1 MSKKVDERVVEMRF
15 ENGQFEKGV
24 AQSTESL
31 NKLKKSLNLE
41 GAAKGL
47 ENVNSAAK
55 NASGIESLAA
65 SLEKVEHRFS
75 TMGIV
80 GMRVIENLTD
90 SAMRFAK
97 KTVGFV
103 TNGII
108 NGGKRRAMNL
118 ENANFQLQGLLKNEE
133 AVAAVMKNVSDAV
146 DGTAYSLDAAAKV
159 ASQLA
164 ASGMKAGDEMFS
176 ALRGVAGVAAMTNSS
191 YEDIGRIFTQVA
203 GQGRMMGDQLLQLSG
218 RGMNAAATLANYL
231 TKVGDGTKY
240 TEAQIRD
247 MVSKGQIS
255 FNTFA
260 AAMDDAFGE
269 HAKAANSTF
278 EGALS
283 NIKSALG
290 RIGADFIKP
299 LIAQNGPF
307 VNLFNAIRKKVNQIH
322 EITKPIA
329 EWTTKTIG
337 NMVNKLAGF
346 LEKLNIK
353 NPFAKVNGGDVAKT
367 TKDFNS
373 AADAVGNAAQSLEH
387 FQDIAV
393 RVIRGEFGNGA
404 ERVKALANAGEDYAK
419 VQTLVNKVWLRN
431 GKNWSDCTVK
441 AEELEEV
448 IGSLSDTELKSLGYT
463 EEQSESLKNLAQQ
476 AKETGKPISEL
487 INNLQ
492 TPTKKGLFLD
502 AIQNGLKGLSK
513 VLKTVKTA
521 WNSVFSPK
529 NLSDGVYKAVENLHA
544 LSEKFVMTDETADKL
559 QRTFSGLFSAL
570 SVVKNF
576 VGGTVAVVL
585 RVVSKLLSSLHISL
599 LDVTAAVG
607 DAITKFKEWLNSNN
621 IFVRTFGAIA
631 TNAQK
636 AALAIR
642 DWVKA
647 FTELPV
653 VQKTVTSVKTA
664 IVNAFNATKEV
675 FSDGKKR
682 IADFIDNWKDL
693 DKITLDNL
701 KAMLID
707 FKKNVLDE
715 FFKVNFNFSFKGIT
729 NKIKGLKTSMKT
741 ELKSATNIL
750 DGFKTSLFKLAEEA
764 RSKIHMG
771 DIFGYGMAALM
782 VKSVM
787 DIGKS
792 LEMLEGPL
800 AGVTSVVKGLAGIE
814 RSISKYID
822 AKTFIDRSKAINV
835 LATAIVKLAI
845 AVALLVASMYV
856 INDINQNGELSMPLL
871 TLIGLMGTLALLA
884 YAVSKVNFSGIAKI
898 SGIMFSI
905 GGAITLLA
913 LSLKTLDGLSDDIET
928 TCKKA
933 VVLFGLMLVLGL
945 VAMALGKYVPE
956 FSKGSI
962 ALIAFSASIYILAKA
977 LKVISKIDMRGLGR
991 SFATIAG
998 LIVVLGIAARGLKGI
1013 SFSGGVALIAMVIA
1027 LKILMSALD
1036 DLCNF
1041 DGTRIAENL
1050 LTIIGIL
1057 WILAALMA
1065 ITNLAGVNAA
1075 KGGIGML
1082 ALAGAMYTMVK
1093 VIKAMAEISQDDLKR
1108 IKPILI
1114 SLLGI
1119 FGVLIVVSNLA
1130 GQFAHRAGMMLMMA
1144 AGSLLILTG
1153 VIVVLKNMSPDGLWR
1168 AVGVIAVLE
1177 AMFAGLIAV
1186 THLAKNCKSTLVLLT
1201 VTIAMMTVALMTLAH
1216 LDPASL
1222 DAAKSALASII
1233 ATFALLVA
1241 ATGMFKDEDLA
1252 KKFGGLMSLVLVT
1265 GILATI
1271 IVGMAKLS
1279 PDQALPCAQALAT
1292 LLTALA
1298 TSLFILSIAGKDAD
1312 EAMKA
1317 AYKMTGVVAILG
1329 ATLIVM
1335 SALNVSNA
1343 VENATA
1349 LSLLLLA
1356 LSASMVIL
1364 FTFGG
1369 DVGKKAI
1376 ISAYLMSGVLA
1387 ILGLVLAEMT
1397 ALNVSNAM
1405 ENAKALSL
1413 LIVSLS
1419 EACVLLG
1426 VVGIFGKEAI
1436 AGVGVLAALIVA
1448 IGGIMYGIG
1457 VLAQHQSSM
1466 DEFLDHGIVT
1476 LGKIGEGLGNFIGS
1490 FVKMFAE
1497 TAASA
1502 LPSIGTSL
1510 SMFMVNLMPFI
1521 TAGKTIGSDTSLL
1534 DGIVAI
1540 TKAVLLLTAADFL
1553 SGITSLIGLGTS
1565 FTGLSEKFT
1574 AIGEAMVAFSNATA
1588 GVNSE
1593 QVTASAEA
1601 AASLA
1606 EVFKSLPKEGGWFQ
1620 TVFGEQDLSG
1630 FSAKLEDFGN
1640 ALTSYGNSVADL
1652 KVDAINNSVPAAN
1665 SLVGIL
1671 KTLPNSG
1678 GTLQTFLGSKDME
1691 SFSNDL
1697 SGFGTALVNYGNSV
1711 ANLKVSAIKD
1721 SVPAAEGLAD
1731 FMKALPSSGGT
1742 WQKVFGNKNASNF
1755 GGQLETFGTSMKNLS
1770 DTLSGVK
1777 FSYYDSAATALN
1789 TITEAVTNFDVGS
1802 LNYIVTSI
1810 GGLGAR
1816 ASTAFTTNVEQSTI
1830 KNAFDAPLN
1839 KAVSSVRSC
1848 MSKFYSAGSYLVTG
1862 FVNGIRD
1869 NIYRA
1874 QLAAIKMANDTEL
1887 AARSELDI
1895 NSPSKV
1901 FRKIGAGVPEGF
1913 AQGIERFS
1921 YLGIRAVEGMSD
1933 NAIDATS
1940 KVLSS
1945 ITAVLTDDVNS
1956 QPTIRPIVDLSNV
1969 ESSSDAISNMLAI
1982 DPTVSAFS
1990 NVRSISAMMNRNQ
2003 NGANDDIVSA
2013 INDLGKTIGKAS
2025 GDTYQINGITYD
2037 SGSEVSEAIQTLIRA
2052 SIIEGRR

>member
-47 ENVNSAAK
+47 ENVNSTAK
-55 NASGIESLAA
+55 NTSGIESLAA

-133 AVAAVMKNVSDAV
+133 AVAAVMQNVSDAV

-164 ASGMKAGDEMFS
+164 ASGMKAGDQMFS

-218 RGMNAAATLANYL
+218 RGMNAAATLASYL
-231 TKVGDGTKY
+231 TKIGDGTKY

-255 FNTFA
+255 FDTFA

-346 LEKLNIK
+346 LEKLDIK

-367 TKDFNS
+367 TKAFNS

-476 AKETGKPISEL
+476 AKDTGKPISEL

-492 TPTKKGLFLD
+492 TPTKKDLFLD

-521 WNSVFSPK
+521 WNDVFSPK
-529 NLSDGVYKAVENLHA
+529 SLSDGVYKAVENLHA

-559 QRTFSGLFSAL
+559 RRTFSGLFSAL

-576 VGGTVAVVL
+576 VGGTVAVAF

-642 DWVKA
+642 DWIKA
-647 FTELPV
+647 FIELPV

-664 IVNAFNATKEV
+664 IVNAFNATKEA
-675 FSDGKKR
+675 FSDGRKR

-729 NKIKGLKTSMKT
+729 NKVKGLKTSMKT
-741 ELKSATNIL
+741 ELRSATSIL
-750 DGFKTSLFKLAEEA
+750 DGFKTSLFNLAEEV
-764 RSKIHMG
+764 RSKVRIG

-814 RSISKYID
+814 KSISKYID

-856 INDINQNGELSMPLL
+856 INDINQNGELSTPLL
-871 TLIGLMGTLALLA
+871 TLIGLMGMLALLA

-905 GGAITLLA
+905 GGAIALLA
-913 LSLKTLDGLSDDIET
+913 LALKTMDGLSSDDKT
-928 TCKKA
+928 YKNA
-933 VVLFGLMLVLGL
+933 VVLIALIGVLGV
-945 VAMALGKYVPE
+945 VAVALGERVPQL
-956 FSKGSI
+956 SKGSI
-962 ALIAFSASIYILAKA
+962 AIIAFAAAVYILAKA
-977 LKVISKIDMRGLGR
+977 LKSISKIDKDGLNR
-991 SFATIAG
+991 SFATLVG
-998 LIVVLGIAARGLKGI
+998 LILALSIAAQGLKGL
-1013 SFSGGVALIAMVIA
+1013 SFSGGVGLIAMVIA
-1027 LKILMSALD
+1027 LKLLMSALD

-1041 DGTRIAENL
+1041 DGNKIAENL

-1057 WILAALMA
+1057 GILAALMA
-1065 ITNLAGVNAA
+1065 ITNLAGTNAA
-1075 KGGIGML
+1075 TGGIGML
-1082 ALAGAMYTMVK
+1082 ALAAAMYTMVK
-1093 VIKAMAEISQDDLKR
+1093 AVKAMAEISQDDLKR
-1108 IKPILI
+1108 ITPILI

-1119 FGVLIVVSNLA
+1119 FGVLIAVSNLA
-1130 GQFAHRAGMMLMMA
+1130 GQFAHRAGMMLLMA

-1153 VIVVLKNMSPDGLWR
+1153 VIVVLKNMSPDGLWK

-1186 THLAKNCKSTLVLLT
+1186 THLAKDCKSTLVLLT

-1222 DAAKSALASII
+1222 DAAKSALASVI

-1241 ATGMFKDEDLA
+1241 VTGMFKGEDLA

-1265 GILATI
+1265 GILAAI

-1279 PDQALPCAQALAT
+1279 PDQALPCAQALAV

-1298 TSLFILSIAGKDAD
+1298 ASLFILSIAGKDAD
-1312 EAMKA
+1312 EAMAA
-1317 AYKMTGVVAILG
+1317 AYKMTGVVLILG
-1329 ATLIVM
+1329 AILTAMSTLN
-1335 SALNVSNA
+1335 ASNA
-1343 VENATA
+1343 VENAKG

-1356 LSASMVIL
+1356 LSTSMVIL
-1364 FTFGG
+1364 STFGG
-1369 DVGKKAI
+1369 DVSGKAI
-1376 ISAYLMSGVLA
+1376 IAAYAMSGVLA

-1397 ALNVSNAM
+1397 ALNVSNAI
-1405 ENAKALSL
+1405 ENAAALSIL
-1413 LIVSLS
+1413 VVSLS
-1419 EACVLLG
+1419 TACVLLAFAG
-1426 VVGIFGKEAI
+1426 SLGAAAI
-1436 AGVGVLAALIVA
+1436 IGVGSLAALIVA

-1457 VLAQHQSSM
+1457 ALSQYQPSM

-1502 LPSIGTSL
+1502 LPSIATSL
-1510 SMFMVNLMPFI
+1510 SMFMVNLMPFV
-1521 TAGKTIGSDTSLL
+1521 TAGKMIGSDTSLL

-1540 TKAVLLLTAADFL
+1540 IKAVLLLTAADFL
-1553 SGITSLIGLGTS
+1553 SGIASLIGLGTS

-1574 AIGEAMVAFSNATA
+1574 AIGEAMVAFSNATT

-1593 QVTASAEA
+1593 QIKASAEA

-1606 EVFKSLPKEGGWFQ
+1606 EVFNSLPKEGGWFQ

-1630 FSAKLEDFGN
+1630 FSSKLEDFGN
-1640 ALTSYGNSVADL
+1640 ALTSYGNSVAEL

-1665 SLVGIL
+1665 SLVEVL
-1671 KTLPNSG
+1671 KSLPNSG
-1678 GTLQTFLGSKDME
+1678 GTLQKFLGNKDMT
-1691 SFSNDL
+1691 SFSNDI
-1697 SGFGTALVNYGNSV
+1697 SGFGTALVNYGESV
-1711 ANLKVSAIKD
+1711 TDLKVDDIKN
-1721 SVPAAEGLAD
+1721 SVPAAEALAD
-1731 FMKALPSSGGT
+1731 FVKALPRSGGA
-1742 WQKVFGNKNASNF
+1742 WQKVFGNKNASDFSN
-1755 GGQLETFGTSMKNLS
+1755 QLEALGTSMKNLS
-1770 DTLSGVK
+1770 NTLSEVE

-1789 TITEAVTNFDVGS
+1789 SITEAVANFNVGS
-1802 LNYIVTSI
+1802 LNSIVTSI
-1810 GGLGAR
+1810 GGLGTQ
-1816 ASTAFTTNVEQSTI
+1816 ASTTFTTNVENSTI

-1839 KAVSSVRSC
+1839 KAVSSARSG
-1848 MSKFYSAGSYLVTG
+1848 MSKFYDAGRYLVAG
-1862 FVNGIRD
+1862 FANGIRD
-1869 NIYRA
+1869 NIYLA
-1874 QLAAIKMANDTEL
+1874 QRAAIALADNTES
-1887 AARSELDI
+1887 AARSRLHI

-1921 YLGIRAVEGMSD
+1921 YLGARAVESMSND
-1933 NAIDATS
+1933 AIGSAS
-1940 KVLSS
+1940 KVLSNV
-1945 ITAVLTDDVNS
+1945 TAALTDDVNT

-1969 ESSSDAISNMLAI
+1969 ENSSDAISNMLAM

-1990 NVRSISAMMNRNQ
+1990 NVHSISAMMNRNQ
-2003 NGANDDIVSA
+2003 NGANDDVVSA
-2013 INDLGKTIGKAS
+2013 IKDLGKTIGKAS

-2037 SGSEVSEAIQTLIRA
+2037 SGSEVSDAIQTLIRA

>member
-47 ENVNSAAK
+47 ENVNSTAK
-55 NASGIESLAA
+55 NTSGIESLAA

-133 AVAAVMKNVSDAV
+133 AVAAVMQNVSDAV

-164 ASGMKAGDEMFS
+164 ASGMKAGDQMFS

-218 RGMNAAATLANYL
+218 RGMNAAATLASYL
-231 TKVGDGTKY
+231 TKIGDGTKY

-255 FNTFA
+255 FDTFA

-307 VNLFNAIRKKVNQIH
+307 VNLFNAIRKKINQIH

-346 LEKLNIK
+346 LEKLDIK
-353 NPFAKVNGGDVAKT
+353 NPFAKVNSGDVAKT
-367 TKDFNS
+367 TKAFNS

-476 AKETGKPISEL
+476 AKDTGKPISEL

-492 TPTKKGLFLD
+492 TPTKKDLFLG

-521 WNSVFSPK
+521 WNDVFSPK
-529 NLSDGVYKAVENLHA
+529 SLSDGVYKAVENLHA

-559 QRTFSGLFSAL
+559 RRTFSGLFSAL

-576 VGGTVAVVL
+576 VGRTVAVAL

-642 DWVKA
+642 DWIKA
-647 FTELPV
+647 FIELPV

-715 FFKVNFNFSFKGIT
+715 FFRVNFNFSFKGIT
-729 NKIKGLKTSMKT
+729 NKVKGLKTSMKT
-741 ELKSATNIL
+741 ELKSATSIL
-750 DGFKTSLFKLAEEA
+750 DGFKTSLFNLAEEV
-764 RSKIHMG
+764 RSKVRIG

-787 DIGKS
+787 GIGKS
-792 LEMLEGPL
+792 LEMLEGPI

-814 RSISKYID
+814 KSISKYID

-856 INDINQNGELSMPLL
+856 INDINQNGELSTPLL
-871 TLIGLMGTLALLA
+871 TLIGLMGMLALLA
-884 YAVSKVNFSGIAKI
+884 YAVSKVDFSGIAKI

-905 GGAITLLA
+905 GGAIALLA
-913 LSLKTLDGLSDDIET
+913 LALKTMDGLSSDDKT
-928 TCKKA
+928 YKNA
-933 VVLFGLMLVLGL
+933 VVLIALIGVLGV
-945 VAMALGKYVPE
+945 VAVALGERVSQL
-956 FSKGSI
+956 SKGSI
-962 ALIAFSASIYILAKA
+962 AIIAFAAAVYILAKA
-977 LKVISKIDMRGLGR
+977 LKSISKIDKDSLNR
-991 SFATIAG
+991 SFATLVG
-998 LIVVLGIAARGLKGI
+998 LILALSIAAQGLTGL
-1013 SFSGGVALIAMVIA
+1013 SFSGGVGLIAMVIA
-1027 LKILMSALD
+1027 LKLLMSALD

-1041 DGTRIAENL
+1041 DGNKIAENL

-1057 WILAALMA
+1057 GILAALMA
-1065 ITNLAGVNAA
+1065 ITNLAGTNAA
-1075 KGGIGML
+1075 TGGIGML
-1082 ALAGAMYTMVK
+1082 ALVAAMYTMVK
-1093 VIKAMAEISQDDLKR
+1093 AVKAMAEISQDDLKR
-1108 IKPILI
+1108 ITPILI

-1119 FGVLIVVSNLA
+1119 FGVLIAVSNLA
-1130 GQFAHRAGMMLMMA
+1130 GQFAHRAGMMLLMA

-1153 VIVVLKNMSPDGLWR
+1153 VIVVLKNMSPDGLWK

-1186 THLAKNCKSTLVLLT
+1186 THLAKDCKSTLVLLT

-1222 DAAKSALASII
+1222 DAAKSALASVI

-1241 ATGMFKDEDLA
+1241 VTGMFKGEDLA

-1265 GILATI
+1265 GILAAI

-1279 PDQALPCAQALAT
+1279 PDQALPCAQALAV

-1298 TSLFILSIAGKDAD
+1298 ASLFILSIAGKDAD
-1312 EAMKA
+1312 EAMAA
-1317 AYKMTGVVAILG
+1317 AYKMTGVVLILG
-1329 ATLIVM
+1329 AILTAM
-1335 SALNVSNA
+1335 SALNASNA
-1343 VENATA
+1343 VENAKG

-1356 LSASMVIL
+1356 LSTSMVIL
-1364 FTFGG
+1364 STFGG
-1369 DVGKKAI
+1369 DVSGKAI
-1376 ISAYLMSGVLA
+1376 IAAYAMSGVLA

-1397 ALNVSNAM
+1397 ALNVSNAI
-1405 ENAKALSL
+1405 ENAAALSIL
-1413 LIVSLS
+1413 VVSLS
-1419 EACVLLG
+1419 TACVLLAFAG
-1426 VVGIFGKEAI
+1426 SLGAAAI
-1436 AGVGVLAALIVA
+1436 IGVGSLAALIVA

-1457 VLAQHQSSM
+1457 ALSQYQPSM

-1502 LPSIGTSL
+1502 LPSIATSL
-1510 SMFMVNLMPFI
+1510 SMFMVNLMPFV
-1521 TAGKTIGSDTSLL
+1521 TAGKMIGSDTSLL

-1553 SGITSLIGLGTS
+1553 SGLASLIGLGTS
-1565 FTGLSEKFT
+1565 FTGLSEKFK
-1574 AIGEAMVAFSNATA
+1574 AIGEAMTAFSNATTD
-1588 GVNSE
+1588 VNSE
-1593 QVTASAEA
+1593 QIKASAEA
-1601 AASLA
+1601 AASLT
-1606 EVFKSLPKEGGWFQ
+1606 EVLKSLPKEGGWWQ

-1630 FSAKLEDFGN
+1630 FSSKLEDFGN
-1640 ALTSYGNSVADL
+1640 ALTSYGNSVAEL

-1665 SLVGIL
+1665 SLVEVL
-1671 KTLPNSG
+1671 KSLPNSG
-1678 GTLQTFLGSKDME
+1678 GTLQKFLGNKDMT
-1691 SFSNDL
+1691 SFSNDI
-1697 SGFGTALVNYGNSV
+1697 SGFGTALVNYGESV
-1711 ANLKVSAIKD
+1711 TDLKVDAIKN
-1721 SVPAAEGLAD
+1721 SVPAAEALAD
-1731 FMKALPSSGGT
+1731 FVKALPSSGGA
-1742 WQKVFGNKNASNF
+1742 WQKVFGKKNASDFSN
-1755 GGQLETFGTSMKNLS
+1755 QLEALGTSMKNLS
-1770 DTLSGVK
+1770 NTLSEVE

-1789 TITEAVTNFDVGS
+1789 SITEAVANFNVGS
-1802 LNYIVTSI
+1802 LNSIVTSI
-1810 GGLGAR
+1810 GGLGTQ
-1816 ASTAFTTNVEQSTI
+1816 ASTAFTTNVEQSAI

-1839 KAVSSVRSC
+1839 KAVSSARSG
-1848 MSKFYSAGSYLVTG
+1848 MSKFYDAGRYLVAG
-1862 FVNGIRD
+1862 FANGIRD
-1869 NIYRA
+1869 NIYLA
-1874 QLAAIKMANDTEL
+1874 QRAAIALADNTES
-1887 AARSELDI
+1887 AARSRLRI

-1921 YLGIRAVEGMSD
+1921 YLGTMAVNDMSND
-1933 NAIDATS
+1933 VIDSAS
-1940 KVLSS
+1940 KVLSNV
-1945 ITAVLTDDVNS
+1945 TAALTDDVNT
-1956 QPTIRPIVDLSNV
+1956 QPMIRPIVDLSNV
-1969 ESSSDAISNMLAI
+1969 ESSSDAISNMLAM

-1990 NVRSISAMMNRNQ
+1990 NVHSISAMMNRNQ
-2003 NGANDDIVSA
+2003 NGVNDDVVSA
-2013 INDLGKTIGKAS
+2013 IKDLGKTIGKAS

-2037 SGSEVSEAIQTLIRA
+2037 SGSEVSDAIQTLIRA

>member
-55 NASGIESLAA
+55 NTSGIESLAA

-103 TNGII
+103 ANGII

-133 AVAAVMKNVSDAV
+133 AVAAVMQNVSDAV

-203 GQGRMMGDQLLQLSG
+203 GQGRIMGDQLLQLSG
-218 RGMNAAATLANYL
+218 RGMNAAATLASYL
-231 TKVGDGTKY
+231 TKIGDGTKY

-247 MVSKGQIS
+247 MVSKGKIS
-255 FNTFA
+255 FDTFA

-367 TKDFNS
+367 TKAFNS

-585 RVVSKLLSSLHISL
+585 RVVSKLLSSLHIGI

-631 TNAQK
+631 ANAQK

-642 DWVKA
+642 DWIKA

-664 IVNAFNATKEV
+664 IVNAFNATKEL

-729 NKIKGLKTSMKT
+729 NKVKGLKTSMKT

-814 RSISKYID
+814 KSISKYID

-871 TLIGLMGTLALLA
+871 TLIGLMGMLALLA

-905 GGAITLLA
+905 LNGIMNRKEIQG
-913 LSLKTLDGLSDDIET
+913 K
-928 TCKKA
+928 
-933 VVLFGLMLVLGL
+933 VLF
-945 VAMALGKYVPE
+945 
-956 FSKGSI
+956 
-962 ALIAFSASIYILAKA
+962 
-977 LKVISKIDMRGLGR
+977 
-991 SFATIAG
+991 
-998 LIVVLGIAARGLKGI
+998 
-1013 SFSGGVALIAMVIA
+1013 
-1027 LKILMSALD
+1027 
-1036 DLCNF
+1036 
-1041 DGTRIAENL
+1041 
-1050 LTIIGIL
+1050 
-1057 WILAALMA
+1057 
-1065 ITNLAGVNAA
+1065 
-1075 KGGIGML
+1075 
-1082 ALAGAMYTMVK
+1082 
-1093 VIKAMAEISQDDLKR
+1093 
-1108 IKPILI
+1108 
-1114 SLLGI
+1114 
-1119 FGVLIVVSNLA
+1119 
-1130 GQFAHRAGMMLMMA
+1130 
-1144 AGSLLILTG
+1144 
-1153 VIVVLKNMSPDGLWR
+1153 
-1168 AVGVIAVLE
+1168 
-1177 AMFAGLIAV
+1177 
-1186 THLAKNCKSTLVLLT
+1186 
-1201 VTIAMMTVALMTLAH
+1201 
-1216 LDPASL
+1216 
-1222 DAAKSALASII
+1222 
-1233 ATFALLVA
+1233 
-1241 ATGMFKDEDLA
+1241 
-1252 KKFGGLMSLVLVT
+1252 
-1265 GILATI
+1265 
-1271 IVGMAKLS
+1271 
-1279 PDQALPCAQALAT
+1279 
-1292 LLTALA
+1292 
-1298 TSLFILSIAGKDAD
+1298 
-1312 EAMKA
+1312 
-1317 AYKMTGVVAILG
+1317 
-1329 ATLIVM
+1329 
-1335 SALNVSNA
+1335 
-1343 VENATA
+1343 
-1349 LSLLLLA
+1349 
-1356 LSASMVIL
+1356 
-1364 FTFGG
+1364 
-1369 DVGKKAI
+1369 
-1376 ISAYLMSGVLA
+1376 
-1387 ILGLVLAEMT
+1387 
-1397 ALNVSNAM
+1397 
-1405 ENAKALSL
+1405 
-1413 LIVSLS
+1413 
-1419 EACVLLG
+1419 
-1426 VVGIFGKEAI
+1426 
-1436 AGVGVLAALIVA
+1436 
-1448 IGGIMYGIG
+1448 
-1457 VLAQHQSSM
+1457 
-1466 DEFLDHGIVT
+1466 
-1476 LGKIGEGLGNFIGS
+1476 
-1490 FVKMFAE
+1490 
-1497 TAASA
+1497 
-1502 LPSIGTSL
+1502 
-1510 SMFMVNLMPFI
+1510 
-1521 TAGKTIGSDTSLL
+1521 
-1534 DGIVAI
+1534 
-1540 TKAVLLLTAADFL
+1540 
-1553 SGITSLIGLGTS
+1553 
-1565 FTGLSEKFT
+1565 
-1574 AIGEAMVAFSNATA
+1574 
-1588 GVNSE
+1588 
-1593 QVTASAEA
+1593 
-1601 AASLA
+1601 
-1606 EVFKSLPKEGGWFQ
+1606 
-1620 TVFGEQDLSG
+1620 
-1630 FSAKLEDFGN
+1630 
-1640 ALTSYGNSVADL
+1640 
-1652 KVDAINNSVPAAN
+1652 
-1665 SLVGIL
+1665 
-1671 KTLPNSG
+1671 
-1678 GTLQTFLGSKDME
+1678 
-1691 SFSNDL
+1691 
-1697 SGFGTALVNYGNSV
+1697 
-1711 ANLKVSAIKD
+1711 
-1721 SVPAAEGLAD
+1721 
-1731 FMKALPSSGGT
+1731 
-1742 WQKVFGNKNASNF
+1742 
-1755 GGQLETFGTSMKNLS
+1755 
-1770 DTLSGVK
+1770 
-1777 FSYYDSAATALN
+1777 
-1789 TITEAVTNFDVGS
+1789 
-1802 LNYIVTSI
+1802 
-1810 GGLGAR
+1810 
-1816 ASTAFTTNVEQSTI
+1816 
-1830 KNAFDAPLN
+1830 
-1839 KAVSSVRSC
+1839 
-1848 MSKFYSAGSYLVTG
+1848 
-1862 FVNGIRD
+1862 
-1869 NIYRA
+1869 
-1874 QLAAIKMANDTEL
+1874 
-1887 AARSELDI
+1887 
-1895 NSPSKV
+1895 
-1901 FRKIGAGVPEGF
+1901 
-1913 AQGIERFS
+1913 
-1921 YLGIRAVEGMSD
+1921 
-1933 NAIDATS
+1933 
-1940 KVLSS
+1940 
-1945 ITAVLTDDVNS
+1945 
-1956 QPTIRPIVDLSNV
+1956 
-1969 ESSSDAISNMLAI
+1969 
-1982 DPTVSAFS
+1982 
-1990 NVRSISAMMNRNQ
+1990 
-2003 NGANDDIVSA
+2003 
-2013 INDLGKTIGKAS
+2013 
-2025 GDTYQINGITYD
+2025 
-2037 SGSEVSEAIQTLIRA
+2037 
-2052 SIIEGRR
+2052 

>member
-47 ENVNSAAK
+47 ENVNSTAK
-55 NASGIESLAA
+55 NTSGIESLAA

-133 AVAAVMKNVSDAV
+133 AVAAVMQNVSDAV

-164 ASGMKAGDEMFS
+164 ASGMKAGDQMFS

-218 RGMNAAATLANYL
+218 RGMNAAATLASYL
-231 TKVGDGTKY
+231 TKIGDGTKY

-255 FNTFA
+255 FDTFA

-346 LEKLNIK
+346 LEKLDIK

-367 TKDFNS
+367 TKAFNS

-476 AKETGKPISEL
+476 AKDTGKPISEL

-492 TPTKKGLFLD
+492 TPTKKDLFLD

-521 WNSVFSPK
+521 WNDVFSPK
-529 NLSDGVYKAVENLHA
+529 SLSDGVYKAVENLHA

-559 QRTFSGLFSAL
+559 RRTFSGLFSAL

-576 VGGTVAVVL
+576 VGGTVAVAL

-642 DWVKA
+642 DWIKA
-647 FTELPV
+647 FIELPV

-675 FSDGKKR
+675 FSDGRKR

-729 NKIKGLKTSMKT
+729 NKVKGLKTSMKT
-741 ELKSATNIL
+741 ELRSATSIL
-750 DGFKTSLFKLAEEA
+750 DGFKTSLFNLAEEV
-764 RSKIHMG
+764 RSKVRIG

-814 RSISKYID
+814 KSISKYID

-856 INDINQNGELSMPLL
+856 INDINQNGELSTPLL
-871 TLIGLMGTLALLA
+871 TLIGLMGMLALLA

-905 GGAITLLA
+905 GGAIALLA
-913 LSLKTLDGLSDDIET
+913 LALKTMDGLSSDDKT
-928 TCKKA
+928 YKNA
-933 VVLFGLMLVLGL
+933 VVLIALIGVLGV
-945 VAMALGKYVPE
+945 VAVALGERVPQL
-956 FSKGSI
+956 SKGSI
-962 ALIAFSASIYILAKA
+962 AIIAFAAAVYILAKA
-977 LKVISKIDMRGLGR
+977 LKSISKIDKDGLNR
-991 SFATIAG
+991 SFATLVG
-998 LIVVLGIAARGLKGI
+998 LILALSIAAQGLKGL
-1013 SFSGGVALIAMVIA
+1013 SFSGGVGLIAMVIA
-1027 LKILMSALD
+1027 LKLLMSALD

-1041 DGTRIAENL
+1041 DGNKIAENL

-1057 WILAALMA
+1057 GILAALMA
-1065 ITNLAGVNAA
+1065 ITNLAGTNAA
-1075 KGGIGML
+1075 TGGIGML
-1082 ALAGAMYTMVK
+1082 ALAAAMYTMVK
-1093 VIKAMAEISQDDLKR
+1093 AVKAMAEISQDDLKR
-1108 IKPILI
+1108 ITPILI

-1119 FGVLIVVSNLA
+1119 FGVLIAVSNLA
-1130 GQFAHRAGMMLMMA
+1130 GQFAHRAGMMLLMA

-1153 VIVVLKNMSPDGLWR
+1153 VIVVLKNMSPDGLWK

-1186 THLAKNCKSTLVLLT
+1186 THLAKDCKSTLVLLT

-1222 DAAKSALASII
+1222 DAAKSALASVI

-1241 ATGMFKDEDLA
+1241 VTGMFKGEDLA

-1265 GILATI
+1265 GILAAI

-1279 PDQALPCAQALAT
+1279 PDQALPCAQALAV

-1298 TSLFILSIAGKDAD
+1298 ASLFILSIAGKDAD
-1312 EAMKA
+1312 EAMAA
-1317 AYKMTGVVAILG
+1317 AYKMTGVVLILG
-1329 ATLIVM
+1329 AILTAM
-1335 SALNVSNA
+1335 SALNASNA
-1343 VENATA
+1343 VENAKG

-1356 LSASMVIL
+1356 LSTSMVIL
-1364 FTFGG
+1364 STFGG
-1369 DVGKKAI
+1369 DVSGKAI
-1376 ISAYLMSGVLA
+1376 IAAYAMSGVLA

-1397 ALNVSNAM
+1397 ALNVSNAI
-1405 ENAKALSL
+1405 ENAAALSIL
-1413 LIVSLS
+1413 VVSLS
-1419 EACVLLG
+1419 TACVLLAFAG
-1426 VVGIFGKEAI
+1426 SLGAAAI
-1436 AGVGVLAALIVA
+1436 IGVGSLAALIVA

-1457 VLAQHQSSM
+1457 ALSQYQPSM

-1502 LPSIGTSL
+1502 LPSIATSL
-1510 SMFMVNLMPFI
+1510 SMFMVNLMPFV
-1521 TAGKTIGSDTSLL
+1521 TAGKMIGSDTSLL

-1553 SGITSLIGLGTS
+1553 SGIASLIGLGTS

-1574 AIGEAMVAFSNATA
+1574 AIGEAMVAFSNATT

-1593 QVTASAEA
+1593 QIKASAEA

-1606 EVFKSLPKEGGWFQ
+1606 EVFNSLPKEGGWFQ

-1630 FSAKLEDFGN
+1630 FSSKLEDFGD
-1640 ALTSYGNSVADL
+1640 ALTSYGNSVAEL

-1665 SLVGIL
+1665 SLVEVL
-1671 KTLPNSG
+1671 KSLPNSG
-1678 GTLQTFLGSKDME
+1678 GTLQKFLGNKDMT
-1691 SFSNDL
+1691 SFSNDI
-1697 SGFGTALVNYGNSV
+1697 SGFGTALVNYGESV
-1711 ANLKVSAIKD
+1711 TDLKVDAIKN
-1721 SVPAAEGLAD
+1721 SVPAAEALAD
-1731 FMKALPSSGGT
+1731 FVKALPSSGGA
-1742 WQKVFGNKNASNF
+1742 WQKVFGNKNASDFSN
-1755 GGQLETFGTSMKNLS
+1755 QLEALGTSMKNLS
-1770 DTLSGVK
+1770 NTLSEVE

-1789 TITEAVTNFDVGS
+1789 SITEAVANFNVGS
-1802 LNYIVTSI
+1802 LNSIVTSI
-1810 GGLGAR
+1810 GGLGTQ
-1816 ASTAFTTNVEQSTI
+1816 ASTTFTTNVENSTI

-1839 KAVSSVRSC
+1839 KAVSSARSG
-1848 MSKFYSAGSYLVTG
+1848 MSKFYDAGRYLVAG
-1862 FVNGIRD
+1862 FANGIRD
-1869 NIYRA
+1869 NIYLA
-1874 QLAAIKMANDTEL
+1874 QRAAIALADNTES
-1887 AARSELDI
+1887 AARSRLNI

-1921 YLGIRAVEGMSD
+1921 YLGARAVESMSND
-1933 NAIDATS
+1933 AIGSAS
-1940 KVLSS
+1940 KVLSNV
-1945 ITAVLTDDVNS
+1945 TAALTDDVNT

-1969 ESSSDAISNMLAI
+1969 KNSSDAISNMLAM

-1990 NVRSISAMMNRNQ
+1990 NVHSISAMMNRNQ
-2003 NGANDDIVSA
+2003 NGANDDVVSA
-2013 INDLGKTIGKAS
+2013 IKDLGKTIGKAS

-2037 SGSEVSEAIQTLIRA
+2037 SGSEVSDAIQTLIRA

>member
-47 ENVNSAAK
+47 ENVNSTAK
-55 NASGIESLAA
+55 NTSGIESLAA

-133 AVAAVMKNVSDAV
+133 AVAAVMQNVSDAV

-164 ASGMKAGDEMFS
+164 ASGMKAGDQMFS

-218 RGMNAAATLANYL
+218 RGMNAAATLASYL
-231 TKVGDGTKY
+231 TKIGDGTKY

-255 FNTFA
+255 FDTFA

-346 LEKLNIK
+346 LEKLDIK

-367 TKDFNS
+367 TKAFNS

-476 AKETGKPISEL
+476 AKDTGKPISEL

-492 TPTKKGLFLD
+492 TPTKKDLFLD

-521 WNSVFSPK
+521 WNDVFSPK
-529 NLSDGVYKAVENLHA
+529 SLSDGVYKAVENLHA

-559 QRTFSGLFSAL
+559 RRTFSGLFSAL

-576 VGGTVAVVL
+576 VGGTVAVAL

-599 LDVTAAVG
+599 LDMTAAVG

-642 DWVKA
+642 DWIKA
-647 FTELPV
+647 FIELPV

-664 IVNAFNATKEV
+664 IVNAFNATKEA
-675 FSDGKKR
+675 FSDGRKR

-729 NKIKGLKTSMKT
+729 NKVKGLKTSMKT
-741 ELKSATNIL
+741 ELRSATSIL
-750 DGFKTSLFKLAEEA
+750 DGFKTSLFNLAEEV
-764 RSKIHMG
+764 RSKVRIA

-814 RSISKYID
+814 KSISKYID

-856 INDINQNGELSMPLL
+856 INDINQNGELSTPLL
-871 TLIGLMGTLALLA
+871 TLIGLMGMLALLA

-905 GGAITLLA
+905 GGAIALLA
-913 LSLKTLDGLSDDIET
+913 LALKTMDGLSSDDKT
-928 TCKKA
+928 YKNA
-933 VVLFGLMLVLGL
+933 VVLIALIGVLGV
-945 VAMALGKYVPE
+945 VAVALGERVPQL
-956 FSKGSI
+956 SKGSI
-962 ALIAFSASIYILAKA
+962 AIIAFAAAVYVLAKA
-977 LKVISKIDMRGLGR
+977 LKDIGKVDKDSLNR
-991 SFATIAG
+991 SFATLVG
-998 LIVVLGIAARGLKGI
+998 LILALSIAAQGLKGL
-1013 SFSGGVALIAMVIA
+1013 SFSGGVGLIAMVIA
-1027 LKILMSALD
+1027 LKLLMSALD

-1041 DGTRIAENL
+1041 DGNKIAENL

-1057 WILAALMA
+1057 GILAALMA
-1065 ITNLAGVNAA
+1065 ITNLAGTNAA
-1075 KGGIGML
+1075 TGGIGML
-1082 ALAGAMYTMVK
+1082 ALAAAMYTMVK
-1093 VIKAMAEISQDDLKR
+1093 AVKAMAEISQDDLKR
-1108 IKPILI
+1108 ITPILI

-1119 FGVLIVVSNLA
+1119 FGVLIAVSNLA
-1130 GQFAHRAGMMLMMA
+1130 GQFAHRAGMMLLMA

-1153 VIVVLKNMSPDGLWR
+1153 VIVVLKNMSPDGLWK

-1186 THLAKNCKSTLVLLT
+1186 THLAKDCKSTLVLLT

-1222 DAAKSALASII
+1222 DAAKSALASVI

-1241 ATGMFKDEDLA
+1241 VTGMFKGEDLA

-1265 GILATI
+1265 GILAAI

-1279 PDQALPCAQALAT
+1279 PDQALPCAQALAV

-1298 TSLFILSIAGKDAD
+1298 ASLFILSIAGKDAD
-1312 EAMKA
+1312 EAMAA
-1317 AYKMTGVVAILG
+1317 AYKMTGVVLILG
-1329 ATLIVM
+1329 AILTAM
-1335 SALNVSNA
+1335 SALNASNA
-1343 VENATA
+1343 VENAKG

-1356 LSASMVIL
+1356 LSTSMVIL
-1364 FTFGG
+1364 STFGG
-1369 DVGKKAI
+1369 DVSGKAI
-1376 ISAYLMSGVLA
+1376 IAAYAMSGVLA

-1397 ALNVSNAM
+1397 ALNVSNAI
-1405 ENAKALSL
+1405 ENAAALSIL
-1413 LIVSLS
+1413 VVSLS
-1419 EACVLLG
+1419 TACVLLAFAG
-1426 VVGIFGKEAI
+1426 SLGAAAI
-1436 AGVGVLAALIVA
+1436 IGVGSLAALIVA

-1457 VLAQHQSSM
+1457 ALSQYQPSM

-1502 LPSIGTSL
+1502 LPSIATSL
-1510 SMFMVNLMPFI
+1510 SMFMVNLMPFV
-1521 TAGKTIGSDTSLL
+1521 TAGKMIGSDTSLL

-1553 SGITSLIGLGTS
+1553 SGIASLIGLGTS

-1574 AIGEAMVAFSNATA
+1574 AIGEAMVAFSNATT

-1593 QVTASAEA
+1593 QIKASAEA

-1606 EVFKSLPKEGGWFQ
+1606 EVFNSLPKEGGWFQ

-1630 FSAKLEDFGN
+1630 FSSKLEDFGN
-1640 ALTSYGNSVADL
+1640 ALTSYGNSVAEL

-1665 SLVGIL
+1665 SLVEVL
-1671 KTLPNSG
+1671 KSLPNSG
-1678 GTLQTFLGSKDME
+1678 GTLQKFLGNKDMT
-1691 SFSNDL
+1691 SFSNDI
-1697 SGFGTALVNYGNSV
+1697 SGFGTALVNYGESV
-1711 ANLKVSAIKD
+1711 TDLKVDAIKN
-1721 SVPAAEGLAD
+1721 SVPAAEALAD
-1731 FMKALPSSGGT
+1731 FVKALPSSGGA
-1742 WQKVFGNKNASNF
+1742 WQKVFGNKNASDFSN
-1755 GGQLETFGTSMKNLS
+1755 QLKALGTSIKNLS
-1770 DTLSGVK
+1770 NTLSEVE

-1789 TITEAVTNFDVGS
+1789 SITEAVANFNVDS
-1802 LNYIVTSI
+1802 LNSIVTSI
-1810 GGLGAR
+1810 GGLGTQ
-1816 ASTAFTTNVEQSTI
+1816 ASTTFTTNVENSTI

-1839 KAVSSVRSC
+1839 KAVSSARSG
-1848 MSKFYSAGSYLVTG
+1848 MSKFYDAGRYLVAG
-1862 FVNGIRD
+1862 FANGIRD
-1869 NIYRA
+1869 NIYLA
-1874 QLAAIKMANDTEL
+1874 QRAAIALADNTES
-1887 AARSELDI
+1887 AARSRLHI

-1921 YLGIRAVEGMSD
+1921 YLGARAVESMSND
-1933 NAIDATS
+1933 AIGSAS
-1940 KVLSS
+1940 KVLSNV
-1945 ITAVLTDDVNS
+1945 TAALTDDVNT

-1969 ESSSDAISNMLAI
+1969 ENSSDAISNMLAM

-1990 NVRSISAMMNRNQ
+1990 NVHSISAMMNRNQ
-2003 NGANDDIVSA
+2003 NGANDDVVSA
-2013 INDLGKTIGKAS
+2013 IKDLGKTIGKAS

-2037 SGSEVSEAIQTLIRA
+2037 SGSEVSDAIQTLIRA

>member
-47 ENVNSAAK
+47 ENVNSTAK
-55 NASGIESLAA
+55 NTSGIESLAA

-133 AVAAVMKNVSDAV
+133 AVAAVMQNVSDAV

-164 ASGMKAGDEMFS
+164 ASGMKAGDQMFS

-203 GQGRMMGDQLLQLSG
+203 GQGRIMGDQLLQLSG
-218 RGMNAAATLANYL
+218 RGMNAAATLASYL
-231 TKVGDGTKY
+231 TKIGDGTKY

-255 FNTFA
+255 FDTFA

-346 LEKLNIK
+346 LEKLDIK

-367 TKDFNS
+367 TKAFNS

-404 ERVKALANAGEDYAK
+404 ERVKALTNAGEDYAK

-463 EEQSESLKNLAQQ
+463 EEQSESLKDLAQQ
-476 AKETGKPISEL
+476 AKDTGKPISEL

-492 TPTKKGLFLD
+492 TPTKKDLFLD

-521 WNSVFSPK
+521 WNDVFSPK
-529 NLSDGVYKAVENLHA
+529 SLSDGVYKAVENLHA

-559 QRTFSGLFSAL
+559 RRTFSGLFSAL
-570 SVVKNF
+570 SVIKNF
-576 VGGTVAVVL
+576 IGGTVAIVL

-631 TNAQK
+631 ANAQK

-647 FTELPV
+647 FIELPV

-664 IVNAFNATKEV
+664 IVNAFNATKEA

-682 IADFIDNWKDL
+682 IADFIDRWKDL

-729 NKIKGLKTSMKT
+729 NKVKGLKTSMKT

-750 DGFKTSLFKLAEEA
+750 DGFKTSLFNLAEEV
-764 RSKIHMG
+764 RSKVRIG

-800 AGVTSVVKGLAGIE
+800 AGVTSVVEGLAGIE
-814 RSISKYID
+814 ESISKYID
-822 AKTFIDRSKAINV
+822 AKTFIDRAKAINV
-835 LATAIVKLAI
+835 LSSAVVKLAI

-856 INDINQNGELSMPLL
+856 INDINQNGELSTPLL
-871 TLIGLMGTLALLA
+871 TLIGLMGMLALLA

-905 GGAITLLA
+905 GGAIALLA
-913 LSLKTLDGLSDDIET
+913 LALKTMDGLSSDDKT
-928 TCKKA
+928 YKNA
-933 VVLFGLMLVLGL
+933 VVLIALIGVLGV
-945 VAMALGKYVPE
+945 VAVALGKRVPQL
-956 FSKGSI
+956 SKGSI
-962 ALIAFSASIYILAKA
+962 AIIAFAAAVYILAKA
-977 LKVISKIDMRGLGR
+977 LKSISKIDKDSLNQ
-991 SFATIAG
+991 SFATLVG
-998 LIVVLGIAARGLKGI
+998 LILALSTAAQGLKGL
-1013 SFSGGVALIAMVIA
+1013 SFSGGVGLIAMVIA
-1027 LKILMSALD
+1027 LKLLMSALD

-1041 DGTRIAENL
+1041 DGNKIAENL

-1057 WILAALMA
+1057 GILAALMA
-1065 ITNLAGVNAA
+1065 ITNLAGTNAA
-1075 KGGIGML
+1075 TGGIGML
-1082 ALAGAMYTMVK
+1082 ALAAAMYTMVK
-1093 VIKAMAEISQDDLKR
+1093 AVKAMAEISQDDLKR
-1108 IKPILI
+1108 ITPILI

-1119 FGVLIVVSNLA
+1119 FGVLIAVSNLA
-1130 GQFAHRAGMMLMMA
+1130 GQFAHRAGMMLLMA

-1153 VIVVLKNMSPDGLWR
+1153 VIVILKNMSPDGLWK

-1186 THLAKNCKSTLVLLT
+1186 THLAKDCKSTLVLLT

-1222 DAAKSALASII
+1222 DAAKSALASVI

-1241 ATGMFKDEDLA
+1241 VTGMFKGEDLA

-1265 GILATI
+1265 GILAAI

-1279 PDQALPCAQALAT
+1279 PDQALPCAQALAV

-1298 TSLFILSIAGKDAD
+1298 ASLFILSIAGKDAD
-1312 EAMKA
+1312 EAMAA
-1317 AYKMTGVVAILG
+1317 AYKMTGVVLILG
-1329 ATLIVM
+1329 AILTAM
-1335 SALNVSNA
+1335 SALNASNA
-1343 VENATA
+1343 VENAKG

-1356 LSASMVIL
+1356 LSTSMVIL
-1364 FTFGG
+1364 STFGG
-1369 DVGKKAI
+1369 DVSGKAI
-1376 ISAYLMSGVLA
+1376 IAAYAMSGVLA

-1397 ALNVSNAM
+1397 ALNVSNAI
-1405 ENAKALSL
+1405 ENAAALSIL
-1413 LIVSLS
+1413 VASLS
-1419 EACVLLG
+1419 AACVLLAFAG
-1426 VVGIFGKEAI
+1426 SLGAAAI
-1436 AGVGVLAALIVA
+1436 IGVGSLAALIVA

-1457 VLAQHQSSM
+1457 ALAQYQPSM

-1502 LPSIGTSL
+1502 LPSIATSL
-1510 SMFMVNLMPFI
+1510 SMFMVNLMPFV
-1521 TAGKTIGSDTSLL
+1521 TAGKMIGSDTSLL

-1540 TKAVLLLTAADFL
+1540 IKAVLLLTAADFL
-1553 SGITSLIGLGTS
+1553 SGIASLIGLGTS

-1574 AIGEAMVAFSNATA
+1574 AIGEAMVAFSNATT

-1593 QVTASAEA
+1593 QIKASAEA

-1606 EVFKSLPKEGGWFQ
+1606 EVFNSLPKKGGWFQ

-1630 FSAKLEDFGN
+1630 FSSKLEDFGN
-1640 ALTSYGNSVADL
+1640 ALTSYGNSVAEL

-1665 SLVGIL
+1665 SLVEVL
-1671 KTLPNSG
+1671 KSLPNSG
-1678 GTLQTFLGSKDME
+1678 GTLQKFLGNKDMT
-1691 SFSNDL
+1691 SFSNDI
-1697 SGFGTALVNYGNSV
+1697 SGFGTALVNYGESV
-1711 ANLKVSAIKD
+1711 TDLKVDAIKN
-1721 SVPAAEGLAD
+1721 SVPAAEALAD
-1731 FMKALPSSGGT
+1731 FMKALPSSGGA
-1742 WQKVFGNKNASNF
+1742 WQKVFGNKNVSDFSN
-1755 GGQLETFGTSMKNLS
+1755 QLKAFGTSMKDLS
-1770 DTLSGVK
+1770 DTLSGVE

-1789 TITEAVTNFDVGS
+1789 SITNAVASFDVS
-1802 LNYIVTSI
+1802 HLNSIVTSV
-1810 GGLGAR
+1810 GALGTR
-1816 ASTAFTTNVEQSTI
+1816 ASTTFTTNVENSTI

-1839 KAVSSVRSC
+1839 KAVSSARSG
-1848 MSKFYSAGSYLVTG
+1848 MSKFYDAGRYLVAG
-1862 FVNGIRD
+1862 FANGIRD
-1869 NIYRA
+1869 NIYLA
-1874 QLAAIKMANDTEL
+1874 QRAAIALADNTES
-1887 AARSELDI
+1887 AARSRLHI
-1895 NSPSKV
+1895 NSPSKD

-1921 YLGIRAVEGMSD
+1921 YLGARAVESMSND
-1933 NAIDATS
+1933 VIGSAS
-1940 KVLSS
+1940 KVLSNV
-1945 ITAVLTDDVNS
+1945 TAALTDDVNT

-1969 ESSSDAISNMLAI
+1969 ENSSDAISNMLAM

-1990 NVRSISAMMNRNQ
+1990 NVHSISAMMNRNQ
-2003 NGANDDIVSA
+2003 NGANDDVVSA
-2013 INDLGKTIGKAS
+2013 IKDLGKTIGKAS

-2037 SGSEVSEAIQTLIRA
+2037 SGSEVSDAIQTLIRA

>member
-55 NASGIESLAA
+55 NTSGIESLAA

-133 AVAAVMKNVSDAV
+133 AVAAVMQNVSDAV

-203 GQGRMMGDQLLQLSG
+203 GQGRIMGDQLLQLSS
-218 RGMNAAATLANYL
+218 RGMNAAATLASYL
-231 TKVGDGTKY
+231 TKIGDGTEY

-247 MVSKGQIS
+247 LVSKGQIS
-255 FNTFA
+255 FDIFA

-367 TKDFNS
+367 TKAFNS

-647 FTELPV
+647 FIELPV

-664 IVNAFNATKEV
+664 VVNAFNATKEV

-729 NKIKGLKTSMKT
+729 NKVKGLKTSMKT

-792 LEMLEGPL
+792 LEMLEGPI

-814 RSISKYID
+814 KSISKYID
-822 AKTFIDRSKAINV
+822 AKTFIDKAKAINV
-835 LATAIVKLAI
+835 LSSAVVKLAI

-871 TLIGLMGTLALLA
+871 TLIGLMGMLALLA

-905 GGAITLLA
+905 GGAIALLA
-913 LSLKTLDGLSDDIET
+913 LALKTMDGLSSDDKT
-928 TCKKA
+928 YKNA
-933 VVLFGLMLVLGL
+933 VVLIALIGVLGV
-945 VAMALGKYVPE
+945 VAVALGERVPQL
-956 FSKGSI
+956 SKGSI
-962 ALIAFSASIYILAKA
+962 AIIAFAAGVYILAKA
-977 LKVISKIDMRGLGR
+977 LKSIGKIDKDSLNR
-991 SFATIAG
+991 SFATLVG
-998 LIVVLGIAARGLKGI
+998 LILSLSIAARGLKGL
-1013 SFSGGVALIAMVIA
+1013 SFSGGVGLIAMVIA
-1027 LKILMSALD
+1027 LKVLMSALD
-1036 DLCNF
+1036 DLCDF
-1041 DGTRIAENL
+1041 DGNRIAENL

-1057 WILAALMA
+1057 GILAALMA
-1065 ITNLAGVNAA
+1065 ITKLAGTNAA
-1075 KGGIGML
+1075 TGGIGML
-1082 ALAGAMYTMVK
+1082 ALAAAMYTMVK
-1093 VIKAMAEISQDDLKR
+1093 AIKAMAEISPDDLKR
-1108 IKPILI
+1108 MTPILI

-1119 FGVLIVVSNLA
+1119 FGVLIAVSNLA

-1177 AMFAGLIAV
+1177 AMFAGLIAA

-1241 ATGMFKDEDLA
+1241 ATGMFKGEDLA
-1252 KKFGGLMSLVLVT
+1252 KKFGGLMSLVFVT
-1265 GILATI
+1265 GLLAII

-1279 PDQALPCAQALAT
+1279 PDQALPCAKALAT

-1298 TSLFILSIAGKDAD
+1298 ASLFILSIAGKDAD

-1317 AYKMTGVVAILG
+1317 AYKMTGVLAILG
-1329 ATLIVM
+1329 LVFAEMTV
-1335 SALNVSNA
+1335 LNVSNA

-1356 LSASMVIL
+1356 LSASIAIL
-1364 FTFGG
+1364 SNFGG
-1369 DVGKKAI
+1369 DISKKAI
-1376 ISAYLMSGVLA
+1376 IAAGGMSVVLA
-1387 ILGLVLAEMT
+1387 LIGLVLAEMS
-1397 ALNVSNAM
+1397 ALNISNAI
-1405 ENAKALSL
+1405 ENATALSL

-1419 EACVLLG
+1419 YACKLLG
-1426 VVGIFGKEAI
+1426 PLGALGGKSFI
-1436 AGVGVLAALIVA
+1436 GVGVLAALIVA

-1457 VLAQHQSSM
+1457 ALAQYQPSM

-1510 SMFMVNLMPFI
+1510 SMFMVNLMPFV
-1521 TAGKTIGSDTSLL
+1521 TAGKMIGSDTSLI

-1553 SGITSLIGLGTS
+1553 SGIASLIGLGTS

-1574 AIGEAMVAFSNATA
+1574 AIGEAMVAFSNATT

-1593 QVTASAEA
+1593 QIKASAEA

-1630 FSAKLEDFGN
+1630 FSSKLEGFGN

-1652 KVDAINNSVPAAN
+1652 KVSAITNSIPAAN
-1665 SLVGIL
+1665 GLVEVL
-1671 KTLPNSG
+1671 NSLPNSG
-1678 GTLQTFLGSKDME
+1678 GSLQKFLGGKDMT

-1697 SGFGTALVNYGNSV
+1697 SGFGKALFNYGNSV
-1711 ANLKVSAIKD
+1711 ANLNAKAIKD
-1721 SVPAAEGLAD
+1721 SVPAAEGLAE
-1731 FMKALPSSGGT
+1731 FMKALPSSDGA
-1742 WQKVFGNKNASNF
+1742 WQKVFGSKNASNF
-1755 GGQLETFGTSMKNLS
+1755 GGQLEAFGTSMKNLS
-1770 DTLSGVK
+1770 DTLSEVE
-1777 FSYYDSAATALN
+1777 FSYYDSAATALS
-1789 TITEAVTNFDVGS
+1789 TITEAVTSFDVS
-1802 LNYIVTSI
+1802 RLNSIVTSI
-1810 GGLGAR
+1810 GGIGTK

-1874 QLAAIKMANDTEL
+1874 KLAAIKMANDTEL

-1921 YLGIRAVEGMSD
+1921 YLGTRAVEGMSND
-1933 NAIDATS
+1933 AIDSAS
-1940 KVLSS
+1940 KVLSN
-1945 ITAVLTDDVNS
+1945 INAILTDDVNT
-1956 QPTIRPIVDLSNV
+1956 QPTIRPVVDLSNV

-2003 NGANDDIVSA
+2003 NGANDDVVSA
-2013 INDLGKTIGKAS
+2013 IKDLGKTIGKAS

>member
-47 ENVNSAAK
+47 ENVNSTAK
-55 NASGIESLAA
+55 NTSGIESLAA

-133 AVAAVMKNVSDAV
+133 AVAAVMQNVSDAV

-164 ASGMKAGDEMFS
+164 ASGMKAGDQMFS

-218 RGMNAAATLANYL
+218 RGMNAAATLASYL
-231 TKVGDGTKY
+231 TKIGDGTKY

-255 FNTFA
+255 FDTFA

-346 LEKLNIK
+346 LEKLDIK

-367 TKDFNS
+367 TKAFNS

-476 AKETGKPISEL
+476 AKDTGKPISEL

-492 TPTKKGLFLD
+492 TPTKKDLFLD

-521 WNSVFSPK
+521 WNDVFSPK
-529 NLSDGVYKAVENLHA
+529 SLSDGVYKAVENLHA

-559 QRTFSGLFSAL
+559 RRTFSGLFSAL

-576 VGGTVAVVL
+576 VGGTVAVAL

-642 DWVKA
+642 DWIKA
-647 FTELPV
+647 FIELPV

-664 IVNAFNATKEV
+664 IVNAFNATKEA

-729 NKIKGLKTSMKT
+729 NKVKGLKTSMKT
-741 ELKSATNIL
+741 ELKSASNIL
-750 DGFKTSLFKLAEEA
+750 DGFKTSLFNLAEEV

-787 DIGKS
+787 GIGKS
-792 LEMLEGPL
+792 LEMLEGPI
-800 AGVTSVVKGLAGIE
+800 AGVTSIVKGLAGIE
-814 RSISKYID
+814 KSISKYID

-856 INDINQNGELSMPLL
+856 INDINQNGELSTPLL
-871 TLIGLMGTLALLA
+871 TLIGLMGMLALLA

-905 GGAITLLA
+905 GGAIALLA
-913 LSLKTLDGLSDDIET
+913 LALKTMDGLSSDDKT
-928 TCKKA
+928 YKNA
-933 VVLFGLMLVLGL
+933 VVLIALIGVLGV
-945 VAMALGKYVPE
+945 VAVALGKRVPQL
-956 FSKGSI
+956 SKGSI
-962 ALIAFSASIYILAKA
+962 AIIAFAAAVYILAKA
-977 LKVISKIDMRGLGR
+977 LKSISKIDKDSLDR
-991 SFATIAG
+991 SFSTLVG
-998 LIVVLGIAARGLKGI
+998 LILALSIAAQGLKGL
-1013 SFSGGVALIAMVIA
+1013 SFSGGVGLIAMVIA
-1027 LKILMSALD
+1027 LKVLMSALD

-1041 DGTRIAENL
+1041 DGNKIAENL

-1057 WILAALMA
+1057 GILAALMA
-1065 ITNLAGVNAA
+1065 ITNLAGANAT

-1082 ALAGAMYTMVK
+1082 ALATAMYTMVK
-1093 VIKAMAEISQDDLKR
+1093 AVKAMAEISQDDLKR
-1108 IKPILI
+1108 ITPILI

-1119 FGVLIVVSNLA
+1119 FGVLIAVSNLA
-1130 GQFAHRAGMMLMMA
+1130 GQFAHRAGMMLLMA

-1153 VIVVLKNMSPDGLWR
+1153 VIVVLKNMSPDGLWK

-1186 THLAKNCKSTLVLLT
+1186 THLAKDCKSTLVLLT

-1222 DAAKSALASII
+1222 DAAKSALASVI

-1241 ATGMFKDEDLA
+1241 VTGMFKGEDLA

-1265 GILATI
+1265 GILAAI

-1279 PDQALPCAQALAT
+1279 PDQALPCAQALAV

-1298 TSLFILSIAGKDAD
+1298 ASLFILSIAGKDAD
-1312 EAMKA
+1312 EAMAA
-1317 AYKMTGVVAILG
+1317 AYKMTGVVLILG
-1329 ATLIVM
+1329 AILTAM
-1335 SALNVSNA
+1335 SALNASNA
-1343 VENATA
+1343 VENAKG

-1356 LSASMVIL
+1356 LSTSMVIL
-1364 FTFGG
+1364 STFGG
-1369 DVGKKAI
+1369 DVSGKAI
-1376 ISAYLMSGVLA
+1376 IAAYAMSGVLA

-1397 ALNVSNAM
+1397 ALNVSNAI
-1405 ENAKALSL
+1405 ENAAALSIL
-1413 LIVSLS
+1413 VVSLS
-1419 EACVLLG
+1419 TACVLLAFAGSLRAAAIIG
-1426 VVGIFGKEAI
+1426 VRS
-1436 AGVGVLAALIVA
+1436 LAALIVA

-1457 VLAQHQSSM
+1457 ALSQYQPSM

-1510 SMFMVNLMPFI
+1510 SMFMVNLMPFV
-1521 TAGKTIGSDTSLL
+1521 TAGKMIGSDTSLL

-1553 SGITSLIGLGTS
+1553 SGLASLIGLGTS
-1565 FTGLSEKFT
+1565 FTGLSEKFK
-1574 AIGEAMVAFSNATA
+1574 AIGEAMTAFSNATTD
-1588 GVNSE
+1588 VNSE
-1593 QVTASAEA
+1593 QIKASAEA
-1601 AASLA
+1601 AASLT
-1606 EVFKSLPKEGGWFQ
+1606 EVLKSLPKEGGWWQ
-1620 TVFGEQDLSG
+1620 TVFGGQDLSG
-1630 FSAKLEDFGN
+1630 FSSKLEDFGN
-1640 ALTSYGNSVADL
+1640 ALTSYGNSVAEL

-1665 SLVGIL
+1665 SLVEVL
-1671 KTLPNSG
+1671 KSLPNSG
-1678 GTLQTFLGSKDME
+1678 GTLQEFLGNKDMT
-1691 SFSNDL
+1691 SFSNDI
-1697 SGFGTALVNYGNSV
+1697 SGFGTALVSYGESV
-1711 ANLKVSAIKD
+1711 TDLKVDAIKN
-1721 SVPAAEGLAD
+1721 SVPAAEALAD
-1731 FMKALPSSGGT
+1731 FVKALPSSGGA
-1742 WQKVFGNKNASNF
+1742 WQKVFGNKNASDFSN
-1755 GGQLETFGTSMKNLS
+1755 QLEALGTSMKNLS
-1770 DTLSGVK
+1770 NTLSEVE

-1789 TITEAVTNFDVGS
+1789 SITEAVANFNVGS
-1802 LNYIVTSI
+1802 LNSIVTSI
-1810 GGLGAR
+1810 GGLGNQ
-1816 ASTAFTTNVEQSTI
+1816 ASTAFTTNVEQSAI

-1839 KAVSSVRSC
+1839 KAVSSARSG
-1848 MSKFYSAGSYLVTG
+1848 MSKFYDAGRYLVAG
-1862 FVNGIRD
+1862 FANGIRD
-1869 NIYRA
+1869 NIYLA
-1874 QLAAIKMANDTEL
+1874 QRAAIALADNTES
-1887 AARSELDI
+1887 AARSRLRI

-1921 YLGIRAVEGMSD
+1921 YLGTMAVNDMSND
-1933 NAIDATS
+1933 VIDSAS
-1940 KVLSS
+1940 KVLSNV
-1945 ITAVLTDDVNS
+1945 TAALTDDVNT
-1956 QPTIRPIVDLSNV
+1956 QPMIRPIVDLSNV
-1969 ESSSDAISNMLAI
+1969 ESSSDAISNMLAM

-1990 NVRSISAMMNRNQ
+1990 NVHSISAMMNRNQ
-2003 NGANDDIVSA
+2003 NGVNDDVVSA
-2013 INDLGKTIGKAS
+2013 IKDLGKTIGKAS

-2037 SGSEVSEAIQTLIRA
+2037 SGSEVSDAIQTLIRA

>member
-47 ENVNSAAK
+47 ENVNSTAK
-55 NASGIESLAA
+55 NTSGIESLAA

-133 AVAAVMKNVSDAV
+133 AVAAVMQNVSDAV

-164 ASGMKAGDEMFS
+164 ASGMKAGDQMFS

-218 RGMNAAATLANYL
+218 RGMNAAATLASYL
-231 TKVGDGTKY
+231 TKIGDGTKY

-255 FNTFA
+255 FDTFA

-346 LEKLNIK
+346 LEKLDIK

-367 TKDFNS
+367 TKAFNS

-476 AKETGKPISEL
+476 AKDTGKPISEL

-492 TPTKKGLFLD
+492 TPTKKDLFLD

-521 WNSVFSPK
+521 WNDVFSPK
-529 NLSDGVYKAVENLHA
+529 SLSDGVYKAVENLHA

-559 QRTFSGLFSAL
+559 RRTFSGLFSAL
-570 SVVKNF
+570 SVAKNF
-576 VGGTVAVVL
+576 VGGTVAVAL

-642 DWVKA
+642 DWIKA
-647 FTELPV
+647 FIELPV

-664 IVNAFNATKEV
+664 IVNVFNATKEV
-675 FSDGKKR
+675 FSDGRKR

-729 NKIKGLKTSMKT
+729 NKVKGLKTSMKT
-741 ELKSATNIL
+741 ELKSATSIL
-750 DGFKTSLFKLAEEA
+750 DGFKTSLFNLAEEV
-764 RSKIHMG
+764 RSKVRIG

-814 RSISKYID
+814 KSISKYID
-822 AKTFIDRSKAINV
+822 AKTFIDRAKAINV
-835 LATAIVKLAI
+835 LSSAVVKLAI

-856 INDINQNGELSMPLL
+856 INDINQNGELSTPLL
-871 TLIGLMGTLALLA
+871 TLIGLMGMLALLA

-905 GGAITLLA
+905 GGAIALLA
-913 LSLKTLDGLSDDIET
+913 LALKTMDGLSSDDKT
-928 TCKKA
+928 YKNA
-933 VVLFGLMLVLGL
+933 VVLIALIGVLGV
-945 VAMALGKYVPE
+945 VAVALGERVPQL
-956 FSKGSI
+956 SKGSI
-962 ALIAFSASIYILAKA
+962 AIIAFAAAIYILAKA
-977 LKVISKIDMRGLGR
+977 LKSISKIDKDSLNR
-991 SFATIAG
+991 SFATLVG
-998 LIVVLGIAARGLKGI
+998 LILALSTAAQGLKGL
-1013 SFSGGVALIAMVIA
+1013 SFSGGVGLIAMVIA
-1027 LKILMSALD
+1027 LKLLMSALD

-1041 DGTRIAENL
+1041 DGNKIAENL

-1057 WILAALMA
+1057 GILAALMA
-1065 ITNLAGVNAA
+1065 ITNLAGTNAA
-1075 KGGIGML
+1075 TGGIGML
-1082 ALAGAMYTMVK
+1082 ALAAAMYTMVK
-1093 VIKAMAEISQDDLKR
+1093 VVKAMAEISQDDLKR
-1108 IKPILI
+1108 ITPILI

-1119 FGVLIVVSNLA
+1119 FGALIAVSNLA
-1130 GQFAHRAGMMLMMA
+1130 GQFAHRAGMMLLMA

-1153 VIVVLKNMSPDGLWR
+1153 VIVVLKNMSPDGLWK

-1186 THLAKNCKSTLVLLT
+1186 THLAKDCKSTLVLLT

-1222 DAAKSALASII
+1222 DAAKSALASVI

-1241 ATGMFKDEDLA
+1241 VTGMFNGEDLA

-1265 GILATI
+1265 GILAAI

-1279 PDQALPCAQALAT
+1279 PDQALPCAQALAV

-1298 TSLFILSIAGKDAD
+1298 ASLFILSIAGKDAD
-1312 EAMKA
+1312 EAMAA
-1317 AYKMTGVVAILG
+1317 AYKMTGVVLILG
-1329 ATLIVM
+1329 AILTAM
-1335 SALNVSNA
+1335 SALNASNA
-1343 VENATA
+1343 VENAKG

-1356 LSASMVIL
+1356 LSTSMVIL
-1364 FTFGG
+1364 STFGG
-1369 DVGKKAI
+1369 DVSGKAI
-1376 ISAYLMSGVLA
+1376 IAAYAMSGVLA

-1397 ALNVSNAM
+1397 ALNVSNAI
-1405 ENAKALSL
+1405 ENAAALSIL
-1413 LIVSLS
+1413 VVSLS
-1419 EACVLLG
+1419 TACVLLAFAG
-1426 VVGIFGKEAI
+1426 SLGAAAI
-1436 AGVGVLAALIVA
+1436 IGVGSLAALIVA

-1457 VLAQHQSSM
+1457 ALSQYQPSM

-1502 LPSIGTSL
+1502 LPSIATSL
-1510 SMFMVNLMPFI
+1510 SMFMVNLMPFVM
-1521 TAGKTIGSDTSLL
+1521 AGKMIGSDTSLL

-1553 SGITSLIGLGTS
+1553 SGLASIIGLGTS

-1574 AIGEAMVAFSNATA
+1574 AIGEAMTAFSNATTD
-1588 GVNSE
+1588 VNSE
-1593 QVTASAEA
+1593 QVKASAEA

-1606 EVFKSLPKEGGWFQ
+1606 EVFNSLPKEGGWFQ

-1630 FSAKLEDFGN
+1630 FSSKLEDFGN

-1665 SLVGIL
+1665 NLVEVL
-1671 KTLPNSG
+1671 KSLPNSG
-1678 GTLQTFLGSKDME
+1678 GTLQKFLGNKDMT

-1697 SGFGTALVNYGNSV
+1697 SGFGTALVNYGESV
-1711 ANLKVSAIKD
+1711 TDLKVDAIKN
-1721 SVPAAEGLAD
+1721 SVPAAEALAD
-1731 FMKALPSSGGT
+1731 FMKALPSSGGA
-1742 WQKVFGNKNASNF
+1742 WQKVFGNKNASDFSN
-1755 GGQLETFGTSMKNLS
+1755 QLEALGTSMKNLS
-1770 DTLSGVK
+1770 DTLSGVE

-1789 TITEAVTNFDVGS
+1789 SITNAVASFDVS
-1802 LNYIVTSI
+1802 HLNSIVTSV
-1810 GGLGAR
+1810 GALGTR
-1816 ASTAFTTNVEQSTI
+1816 ASTTFTTNVENSTI

-1839 KAVSSVRSC
+1839 KAVSSARSG
-1848 MSKFYSAGSYLVTG
+1848 MSKFYDAGRYLVAG
-1862 FVNGIRD
+1862 FANGIRD
-1869 NIYRA
+1869 NIYLA
-1874 QLAAIKMANDTEL
+1874 QRAAIALADNTES
-1887 AARSELDI
+1887 AARSRLRI

-1921 YLGIRAVEGMSD
+1921 YLGARAVESMSN
-1933 NAIDATS
+1933 NAIDSAS
-1940 KVLSS
+1940 KVLSN
-1945 ITAVLTDDVNS
+1945 INAVLTDDVNT

-1969 ESSSDAISNMLAI
+1969 ENSSDAISSMLAM

-1990 NVRSISAMMNRNQ
+1990 NVHSISAMMNRNQ
-2003 NGANDDIVSA
+2003 NGANDDVVSA
-2013 INDLGKTIGKAS
+2013 IKDLGKTIGKTS

-2037 SGSEVSEAIQTLIRA
+2037 SGSEVSEAIQTLIHA

>member
-47 ENVNSAAK
+47 ENVNSTAK
-55 NASGIESLAA
+55 NTSGIESLAA

-133 AVAAVMKNVSDAV
+133 AVAAVMQNVSDAV

-164 ASGMKAGDEMFS
+164 ASGMKAGDQMFS

-203 GQGRMMGDQLLQLSG
+203 GQGRIMGDQLLQLSG
-218 RGMNAAATLANYL
+218 RGMNAAATLASYL
-231 TKVGDGTKY
+231 TKIGDGTKY

-255 FNTFA
+255 FDTFA

-346 LEKLNIK
+346 LEKLDIK

-367 TKDFNS
+367 TKAFNS

-476 AKETGKPISEL
+476 AKDTGKPISEL

-492 TPTKKGLFLD
+492 TPTKKDLFLD

-513 VLKTVKTA
+513 VLKTIKTA
-521 WNSVFSPK
+521 WNDVFSPK
-529 NLSDGVYKAVENLHA
+529 SLSDGVYKAVENLHA

-559 QRTFSGLFSAL
+559 RRTFSGLFSAL
-570 SVVKNF
+570 SVIKNF
-576 VGGTVAVVL
+576 VGGTVAIVL

-631 TNAQK
+631 ANAQK

-647 FTELPV
+647 FIELPV

-682 IADFIDNWKDL
+682 IADFIDRWKDL

-729 NKIKGLKTSMKT
+729 NKVKGLKTSMKT

-750 DGFKTSLFKLAEEA
+750 DGFKTSLFNLAEEV
-764 RSKIHMG
+764 RSKVRIG

-814 RSISKYID
+814 KSISKYID
-822 AKTFIDRSKAINV
+822 AKTFIDRAKAINV
-835 LATAIVKLAI
+835 LSSAVVKLAI

-856 INDINQNGELSMPLL
+856 INDINQNGELSTPLL
-871 TLIGLMGTLALLA
+871 TLIGLMGMLALLA

-905 GGAITLLA
+905 GGAIALLA
-913 LSLKTLDGLSDDIET
+913 LALKTMDGLSSDDKT
-928 TCKKA
+928 YKNA
-933 VVLFGLMLVLGL
+933 VVLIALIGVLGV
-945 VAMALGKYVPE
+945 VAVALGERVPQL
-956 FSKGSI
+956 SKGSI
-962 ALIAFSASIYILAKA
+962 AIIAFAAAIYILAKA
-977 LKVISKIDMRGLGR
+977 LKSISKIDKDSLNR
-991 SFATIAG
+991 SFATLVG
-998 LIVVLGIAARGLKGI
+998 LILALSIAAQGLKGL
-1013 SFSGGVALIAMVIA
+1013 SFSGGVGLIAMVIA
-1027 LKILMSALD
+1027 LKLLMSALD

-1041 DGTRIAENL
+1041 DGNKIAENL

-1057 WILAALMA
+1057 GILAALMA
-1065 ITNLAGVNAA
+1065 ITNLAGTNAA
-1075 KGGIGML
+1075 TGGIGML
-1082 ALAGAMYTMVK
+1082 ALAAAMYTMVK
-1093 VIKAMAEISQDDLKR
+1093 AVKAMAEISQDDLKR
-1108 IKPILI
+1108 ITPILI

-1119 FGVLIVVSNLA
+1119 FGVLIAVSNLA
-1130 GQFAHRAGMMLMMA
+1130 GQFAHRAGIMLLMA

-1186 THLAKNCKSTLVLLT
+1186 THLAKDCKSTLVLLT

-1222 DAAKSALASII
+1222 DAAKSALASVI
-1233 ATFALLVA
+1233 ATFALLVV
-1241 ATGMFKDEDLA
+1241 ATGMFKGEDLA

-1265 GILATI
+1265 GILAAI

-1279 PDQALPCAQALAT
+1279 PDQALPCAQALAV

-1298 TSLFILSIAGKDAD
+1298 ASLFILSIAGKDAD
-1312 EAMKA
+1312 EAMAA
-1317 AYKMTGVVAILG
+1317 AYKMTGVVLILG
-1329 ATLIVM
+1329 AILTAM
-1335 SALNVSNA
+1335 SALNASNA
-1343 VENATA
+1343 VENAKG

-1356 LSASMVIL
+1356 LSTSMVIL
-1364 FTFGG
+1364 STFGG
-1369 DVGKKAI
+1369 DVSGKAI
-1376 ISAYLMSGVLA
+1376 IAAYAMSGVLA

-1397 ALNVSNAM
+1397 ALNVSNAI
-1405 ENAKALSL
+1405 ENAAALSIL
-1413 LIVSLS
+1413 VVSLS
-1419 EACVLLG
+1419 TACVLLAFAG
-1426 VVGIFGKEAI
+1426 SLGAAAI
-1436 AGVGVLAALIVA
+1436 IGVGSLAALIVA

-1457 VLAQHQSSM
+1457 ALSQYQPSM

-1502 LPSIGTSL
+1502 LPSIATSL
-1510 SMFMVNLMPFI
+1510 SMFMVNLMPFV
-1521 TAGKTIGSDTSLL
+1521 TAGKMIGSDTSLL

-1553 SGITSLIGLGTS
+1553 SGIASIIGLGTS

-1574 AIGEAMVAFSNATA
+1574 AIGEAMTAFSNATT

-1593 QVTASAEA
+1593 QVKASAEA

-1606 EVFKSLPKEGGWFQ
+1606 EVFNSLPKEGGWFQ

-1630 FSAKLEDFGN
+1630 FSDKLEDFGN
-1640 ALTSYGNSVADL
+1640 ALTSYGNSVAEL

-1665 SLVGIL
+1665 SLVEVL
-1671 KTLPNSG
+1671 KSLPNSG
-1678 GTLQTFLGSKDME
+1678 GTLQKFLGNKDMT
-1691 SFSNDL
+1691 SFSNDI
-1697 SGFGTALVNYGNSV
+1697 SGFGTALVNYGESV
-1711 ANLKVSAIKD
+1711 TDLKVDAIKN
-1721 SVPAAEGLAD
+1721 SVPAAEALAD
-1731 FMKALPSSGGT
+1731 FVKALPSSGGA
-1742 WQKVFGNKNASNF
+1742 WQKVFGNKNASDFSN
-1755 GGQLETFGTSMKNLS
+1755 QLKAFGTSMKNLS
-1770 DTLSGVK
+1770 DTLSGVE

-1789 TITEAVTNFDVGS
+1789 SITNAVASFDVS
-1802 LNYIVTSI
+1802 HLNSIVTSV
-1810 GGLGAR
+1810 GALGTR
-1816 ASTAFTTNVEQSTI
+1816 ASTTFTTNVENSTI

-1839 KAVSSVRSC
+1839 KAVSSARSG
-1848 MSKFYSAGSYLVTG
+1848 MSKFYDAGRYLVAG
-1862 FVNGIRD
+1862 FANGIRD
-1869 NIYRA
+1869 NIYLA
-1874 QLAAIKMANDTEL
+1874 QRAAIALADNTES
-1887 AARSELDI
+1887 AARSRLRI

-1921 YLGIRAVEGMSD
+1921 YLGARAVESMSN
-1933 NAIDATS
+1933 NAIDSAS
-1940 KVLSS
+1940 KVLSN
-1945 ITAVLTDDVNS
+1945 INAVLTDDVNT

-1969 ESSSDAISNMLAI
+1969 ENSSDAISSMLAM

-1990 NVRSISAMMNRNQ
+1990 NVHSISAMMNRNQ
-2003 NGANDDIVSA
+2003 NGANDDVVSA
-2013 INDLGKTIGKAS
+2013 IKDLGKTIGKTS

-2037 SGSEVSEAIQTLIRA
+2037 SGSEVSEAIQTLIHA

>member
-55 NASGIESLAA
+55 NTSGIESLAA

-133 AVAAVMKNVSDAV
+133 AVAAVMHNVSDAV

-203 GQGRMMGDQLLQLSG
+203 GQGRLMGDQLLQLSV

-231 TKVGDGTKY
+231 TKVGDGTEY
-240 TEAQIRD
+240 TEAQIREL
-247 MVSKGQIS
+247 VSEGQIS
-255 FNTFA
+255 FDIFA

-367 TKDFNS
+367 TKAFNS

-476 AKETGKPISEL
+476 AKDTGKPISEL

-559 QRTFSGLFSAL
+559 RRTFSGLFSVL
-570 SVVKNF
+570 SVIKNF
-576 VGGTVAVVL
+576 VGGTVAIVL
-585 RVVSKLLSSLHISL
+585 RVVLKLLSLLHISI

-642 DWVKA
+642 DLVKA

-664 IVNAFNATKEV
+664 VVNAFNATKEV

-750 DGFKTSLFKLAEEA
+750 NGFKASLFKLAEEA

-787 DIGKS
+787 GIGKS
-792 LEMLEGPL
+792 LEMLEGPI

-871 TLIGLMGTLALLA
+871 TLIGLMGALALLA
-884 YAVSKVNFSGIAKI
+884 YAVSKVNFSSIAKI
-898 SGIMFSI
+898 SSIMFSI
-905 GGAITLLA
+905 GGAIVLLA
-913 LSLKTLDGLSDDIET
+913 LALKTMDGLSSDNT
-928 TCKKA
+928 TYKNA
-933 VVLFGLMLVLGL
+933 VVLIALIGVLGV
-945 VAMALGKYVPE
+945 VAVALGERVPQL
-956 FSKGSI
+956 SKGSI
-962 ALIAFSASIYILAKA
+962 AIIAFAAGVYVLAKA
-977 LKVISKIDMRGLGR
+977 LKSIGKIDKDSLNR
-991 SFATIAG
+991 SFATLVG
-998 LIVVLGIAARGLKGI
+998 LILALSIAAQGLKGL
-1013 SFSGGVALIAMVIA
+1013 SFSGGVGLIAMVIA
-1027 LKILMSALD
+1027 LKVLMSALD

-1041 DGTRIAENL
+1041 DGNRIAENL

-1057 WILAALMA
+1057 GILAALMA
-1065 ITNLAGVNAA
+1065 ITNLAVTNAA
-1075 KGGIGML
+1075 TGGIGML
-1082 ALAGAMYTMVK
+1082 ALAAAMYTMVK
-1093 VIKAMAEISQDDLKR
+1093 AVKAMAEISPDDLKR
-1108 IKPILI
+1108 ITPILI

-1119 FGVLIVVSNLA
+1119 FGVLIAVSNLA
-1130 GQFAHRAGMMLMMA
+1130 GQFAHRAGMMLLMA

-1241 ATGMFKDEDLA
+1241 AIGMFNGEDLA

-1271 IVGMAKLS
+1271 IAGMAKLS

-1312 EAMKA
+1312 EAMGA
-1317 AYKMTGVVAILG
+1317 AYKMTGVVLILG
-1329 ATLIVM
+1329 SILTGM

-1343 VENATA
+1343 VENAKG

-1356 LSASMVIL
+1356 LSTSMVIL
-1364 FTFGG
+1364 STFGG
-1369 DVGKKAI
+1369 DVSGKAI
-1376 ISAYLMSGVLA
+1376 IAAYAMSGVLA
-1387 ILGLVLAEMT
+1387 ILGLVLAEMS
-1397 ALNVSNAM
+1397 ALNISNAIK
-1405 ENAKALSL
+1405 NSAALSIL
-1413 LIVSLS
+1413 VVSLS
-1419 EACVLLG
+1419 AACVLLSF
-1426 VVGIFGKEAI
+1426 VGSLGAAAI
-1436 AGVGVLAALIVA
+1436 IGVGSLAALIVA

-1457 VLAQHQSSM
+1457 ALAQYQPSM

-1476 LGKIGEGLGNFIGS
+1476 LGKIGEGLGNLIGS

-1502 LPSIGTSL
+1502 LPSIATSL
-1510 SMFMVNLMPFI
+1510 SMFMVNLMPFV

-1553 SGITSLIGLGTS
+1553 SGIASLIGLGTS

-1574 AIGEAMVAFSNATA
+1574 AIGEAMVAFSNATT

-1593 QVTASAEA
+1593 QIKASAEA

-1665 SLVGIL
+1665 SLVDIL
-1671 KTLPNSG
+1671 KSLPNSG
-1678 GTLQTFLGSKDME
+1678 GTLQKFLGNKDMT

-1697 SGFGTALVNYGNSV
+1697 SGFGTALFNYGNSV
-1711 ANLKVSAIKD
+1711 ANLKVKAIKD
-1721 SVPAAEGLAD
+1721 SVPAAEGLAE
-1731 FMKALPSSGGT
+1731 FMKALPSSDGA
-1742 WQKVFGNKNASNF
+1742 WQKVFGKKNASNF
-1755 GGQLETFGTSMKNLS
+1755 GGQLEAFGTSMKNLS
-1770 DTLSGVK
+1770 DTLSGVE

-1789 TITEAVTNFDVGS
+1789 TITEAVTSFDVS
-1802 LNYIVTSI
+1802 RLNSIVTSI
-1810 GGLGAR
+1810 GGLGTK

-1874 QLAAIKMANDTEL
+1874 KLAAIKMANDTEL

-1921 YLGIRAVEGMSD
+1921 YLGVSAVESMSD

-1945 ITAVLTDDVNS
+1945 ITAALTDDANS
-1956 QPTIRPIVDLSNV
+1956 HPTIRPIVDLSNV
-1969 ESSSDAISNMLAI
+1969 ESSSDAISSMLTM

-2003 NGANDDIVSA
+2003 NGANDDVVSA
-2013 INDLGKTIGKAS
+2013 IKDLGKTIGKAS

>member
-55 NASGIESLAA
+55 NTSGIESLAA

-133 AVAAVMKNVSDAV
+133 AVAAVMQNVSDAV

-203 GQGRMMGDQLLQLSG
+203 GQGRLMGDQLLQLSV

-231 TKVGDGTKY
+231 TKISDGTEY
-240 TEAQIRD
+240 TEAQIREL
-247 MVSKGQIS
+247 VSEGQIS
-255 FNTFA
+255 FDIFA

-346 LEKLNIK
+346 LEKLDIK

-367 TKDFNS
+367 TKAFNS

-404 ERVKALANAGEDYAK
+404 DRVKALANAGEDYAK

-559 QRTFSGLFSAL
+559 RRTFSGLFSVL
-570 SVVKNF
+570 SVIKNF
-576 VGGTVAVVL
+576 VGGTVVIVL
-585 RVVSKLLSSLHISL
+585 RVVLKMLSLLHIGI
-599 LDVTAAVG
+599 LDVTATVG

-653 VQKTVTSVKTA
+653 VHKTVTSVKTA

-715 FFKVNFNFSFKGIT
+715 FFKVNFNFSFKSIT

-787 DIGKS
+787 GIGKS
-792 LEMLEGPL
+792 LEMLEGPI

-814 RSISKYID
+814 KSIAKYID
-822 AKTFIDRSKAINV
+822 AKTFIDKAKAINV
-835 LATAIVKLAI
+835 LSSAVVKLAI

-871 TLIGLMGTLALLA
+871 TLIGLMGALALLA
-884 YAVSKVNFSGIAKI
+884 YAVSKVKFSSIAKI
-898 SGIMFSI
+898 SSIMFSI
-905 GGAITLLA
+905 GGAIVLLA
-913 LSLKTLDGLSDDIET
+913 LALKTMDGLSSDNT
-928 TCKKA
+928 TYKNA
-933 VVLFGLMLVLGL
+933 VVLIALIGVLGV
-945 VAMALGKYVPE
+945 VAVALGERVPQL
-956 FSKGSI
+956 SKGSI
-962 ALIAFSASIYILAKA
+962 AIIAFAAAVYVLAKA
-977 LKVISKIDMRGLGR
+977 LKSIGKIDKYSLNR
-991 SFATIAG
+991 SFATLVG
-998 LIVVLGIAARGLKGI
+998 LILALSIAAQGLKGL
-1013 SFSGGVALIAMVIA
+1013 SFSGGVGLIAMVIA
-1027 LKILMSALD
+1027 LKVLMSALD

-1041 DGTRIAENL
+1041 DGNRIAENL

-1057 WILAALMA
+1057 GILAALMA
-1065 ITNLAGVNAA
+1065 ITNLAGTNAA

-1082 ALAGAMYTMVK
+1082 ALAVAMYTMVK
-1093 VIKAMAEISQDDLKR
+1093 AIKAMAEISQDDLKR
-1108 IKPILI
+1108 MTPILI

-1119 FGVLIVVSNLA
+1119 FGVLIAVSNLA

-1144 AGSLLILTG
+1144 AGSLLILTS

-1186 THLAKNCKSTLVLLT
+1186 THLAKDCKSTLVLLT
-1201 VTIAMMTVALMTLAH
+1201 VAIAMMTVALMTLAH

-1222 DAAKSALASII
+1222 DSAKSALASII

-1241 ATGMFKDEDLA
+1241 VTGMFKGEDLA
-1252 KKFGGLMSLVLVT
+1252 KKFGGLISLVFVT
-1265 GILATI
+1265 GLLATI
-1271 IVGMAKLS
+1271 IFGMAKLS

-1312 EAMKA
+1312 EAIAA
-1317 AYKMTGVVAILG
+1317 AYKMTGVALILG
-1329 ATLIVM
+1329 AILTVM
-1335 SALNVSNA
+1335 SSLNVSNA
-1343 VENATA
+1343 VENAKG

-1356 LSASMVIL
+1356 LSTSMVIL
-1364 FTFGG
+1364 YTFGG
-1369 DVGKKAI
+1369 DVSGKAI
-1376 ISAYLMSGVLA
+1376 IAAYAMSGVIA

-1397 ALNVSNAM
+1397 ALNISNAI

-1413 LIVSLS
+1413 LVVSLS
-1419 EACVLLG
+1419 AACVLLSF
-1426 VVGIFGKEAI
+1426 VGSLGAAAI
-1436 AGVGVLAALIVA
+1436 IGVGSLAALIVA

-1457 VLAQHQSSM
+1457 ALAQYQPSM
-1466 DEFLDHGIVT
+1466 DEFLEHGIVT

-1510 SMFMVNLMPFI
+1510 SMFMINLMPFV
-1521 TAGKTIGSDTSLL
+1521 TAGKMIGSDTSLL
-1534 DGIVAI
+1534 DGIIAI
-1540 TKAVLLLTAADFL
+1540 TKAVLILTAAEFL
-1553 SGITSLIGLGTS
+1553 SGIASLIRLGTS

-1574 AIGEAMVAFSNATA
+1574 AIGEAIVAFSNATT

-1593 QVTASAEA
+1593 QVKASAEA

-1606 EVFKSLPKEGGWFQ
+1606 EALSSLPKEGGWFQ
-1620 TVFGEQDLSG
+1620 TVFGERDLSG

-1640 ALTSYGNSVADL
+1640 ALTSYGNSVANL
-1652 KVDAINNSVPAAN
+1652 NVSAINNSVPAAN
-1665 SLVGIL
+1665 SLVDIL
-1671 KTLPNSG
+1671 KSLPNSG
-1678 GTLQTFLGSKDME
+1678 GTLQKFLGNKDMT

-1711 ANLKVSAIKD
+1711 VNLKVSAIKD

-1731 FMKALPSSGGT
+1731 FMKALPSSGGA

-1755 GGQLETFGTSMKNLS
+1755 GSQLEAFGTSMKNLS
-1770 DTLSGVK
+1770 DTLSGVE

-1802 LNYIVTSI
+1802 LNSIVTSI
-1810 GGLGAR
+1810 GSLGTQ
-1816 ASTAFTTNVEQSTI
+1816 ASTAFTTNVEQSEI
-1830 KNAFDAPLN
+1830 KNAFDSPLN
-1839 KAVSSVRSC
+1839 KAASSARGS
-1848 MSKFYSAGSYLVTG
+1848 MLKFYDAGKYLVTG
-1862 FVNGIRD
+1862 FANGIRD
-1869 NIYRA
+1869 NIYLA
-1874 QLAAIKMANDTEL
+1874 KLAAIKMANDTEL
-1887 AARSELDI
+1887 AARSELNI

-1921 YLGIRAVEGMSD
+1921 YLGTRAVEGMSND
-1933 NAIDATS
+1933 TIDSAS
-1940 KVLSS
+1940 KVLSN
-1945 ITAVLTDDVNS
+1945 INAVLTDDVNT

-2003 NGANDDIVSA
+2003 NGANDDVVSA
-2013 INDLGKTIGKAS
+2013 IKDLGKTIGKAS

>member
-47 ENVNSAAK
+47 ENVNSTAK
-55 NASGIESLAA
+55 NTSGIESLAA

-133 AVAAVMKNVSDAV
+133 AVAAVMQNVSDAV

-164 ASGMKAGDEMFS
+164 ASGMKAGDQMFS

-218 RGMNAAATLANYL
+218 RGMNAAATLASYL
-231 TKVGDGTKY
+231 TKIGDGTKY

-255 FNTFA
+255 FDTFA

-346 LEKLNIK
+346 LEKLDIK

-367 TKDFNS
+367 TKAFNS

-476 AKETGKPISEL
+476 AKDTGKPISEL

-492 TPTKKGLFLD
+492 TPTKKDLFLD

-521 WNSVFSPK
+521 WNDVFSPK
-529 NLSDGVYKAVENLHA
+529 SLSDGVYKAVENLHA

-559 QRTFSGLFSAL
+559 RRTFSGLFSAL

-576 VGGTVAVVL
+576 IGGTVAVAL

-631 TNAQK
+631 ANAQK

-647 FTELPV
+647 FIELPV
-653 VQKTVTSVKTA
+653 VQKIVTSVKTA

-682 IADFIDNWKDL
+682 IADFIDRWKDL

-729 NKIKGLKTSMKT
+729 NKVKGLKTSMKT
-741 ELKSATNIL
+741 ELRSATSIL
-750 DGFKTSLFKLAEEA
+750 DGFKTSLFNLAEEV
-764 RSKIHMG
+764 RSKVRIG

-814 RSISKYID
+814 KSISKYID
-822 AKTFIDRSKAINV
+822 AKTFIDRAKAINV
-835 LATAIVKLAI
+835 LSSAVVKLAI

-856 INDINQNGELSMPLL
+856 INDINQNGELSTPLL
-871 TLIGLMGTLALLA
+871 TLIGLMGMLALLA

-905 GGAITLLA
+905 GGAIALLA
-913 LSLKTLDGLSDDIET
+913 LALKTMDGLSSDDKT
-928 TCKKA
+928 YKNA
-933 VVLFGLMLVLGL
+933 VVLIALIGVLGV
-945 VAMALGKYVPE
+945 VAVALGERVPQL
-956 FSKGSI
+956 SKGSI
-962 ALIAFSASIYILAKA
+962 AIIAFAAAVYILAKA
-977 LKVISKIDMRGLGR
+977 LKSISKIDKDSLNR
-991 SFATIAG
+991 SFATLVG
-998 LIVVLGIAARGLKGI
+998 LILALSIAAQGLKGL
-1013 SFSGGVALIAMVIA
+1013 SFSGGVGLIAMVIA
-1027 LKILMSALD
+1027 LKLLMSALD

-1041 DGTRIAENL
+1041 DGNKIAENL

-1057 WILAALMA
+1057 GILAALMA
-1065 ITNLAGVNAA
+1065 ITNLAGTNAA
-1075 KGGIGML
+1075 TGGIGML
-1082 ALAGAMYTMVK
+1082 ALAAAMYTMVK
-1093 VIKAMAEISQDDLKR
+1093 AVKAMAEISQDDLKR
-1108 IKPILI
+1108 ITPILI

-1119 FGVLIVVSNLA
+1119 FGVLIAVSNLA
-1130 GQFAHRAGMMLMMA
+1130 GQFAHRAGMMLLMA

-1153 VIVVLKNMSPDGLWR
+1153 VIVVLKNMSPDGLWK

-1186 THLAKNCKSTLVLLT
+1186 THLAKDCKSTLVLLT

-1222 DAAKSALASII
+1222 DAAKSALASVI

-1241 ATGMFKDEDLA
+1241 VTGMFKGEDLA

-1265 GILATI
+1265 GILAAI

-1279 PDQALPCAQALAT
+1279 PDQALPCAQALAV

-1298 TSLFILSIAGKDAD
+1298 ASLFILSIAGKDAD
-1312 EAMKA
+1312 EAMAA
-1317 AYKMTGVVAILG
+1317 AYKMTGVVLILG
-1329 ATLIVM
+1329 AILTAM
-1335 SALNVSNA
+1335 SALNASNA
-1343 VENATA
+1343 VENAKG

-1356 LSASMVIL
+1356 LSTSMVIL
-1364 FTFGG
+1364 STFGG
-1369 DVGKKAI
+1369 DVSGKAI
-1376 ISAYLMSGVLA
+1376 IAAYAMSGVLA

-1397 ALNVSNAM
+1397 ALNVSNAI
-1405 ENAKALSL
+1405 ENAAALSIL
-1413 LIVSLS
+1413 VVSLS
-1419 EACVLLG
+1419 TACVLLAFAG
-1426 VVGIFGKEAI
+1426 SLGAAAI
-1436 AGVGVLAALIVA
+1436 IGVGSLAALIVA

-1457 VLAQHQSSM
+1457 ALSQYQPSM

-1502 LPSIGTSL
+1502 LPSIATSL
-1510 SMFMVNLMPFI
+1510 SMFMVNLMPFVM
-1521 TAGKTIGSDTSLL
+1521 AGKMIGSDTSLL

-1553 SGITSLIGLGTS
+1553 SGIASIIGLGTS

-1574 AIGEAMVAFSNATA
+1574 AIGEAMTAFSNSTT

-1593 QVTASAEA
+1593 QVKASAEA
-1601 AASLA
+1601 AASLS
-1606 EVFKSLPKEGGWFQ
+1606 EVFKSLPKEGGWWQ

-1630 FSAKLEDFGN
+1630 FSSKLEDFGN

-1665 SLVGIL
+1665 SLVEVL
-1671 KTLPNSG
+1671 KSLPNSG
-1678 GTLQTFLGSKDME
+1678 GTLQKFLGNKDMT

-1697 SGFGTALVNYGNSV
+1697 SGFGTALVNYGESV
-1711 ANLKVSAIKD
+1711 TDLKVDAIKN
-1721 SVPAAEGLAD
+1721 SVPAAEALAD
-1731 FMKALPSSGGT
+1731 FVKALPSSGGA
-1742 WQKVFGNKNASNF
+1742 WQKVFGNKNASDFSN
-1755 GGQLETFGTSMKNLS
+1755 QLKAFGTSMKNLS
-1770 DTLSGVK
+1770 DTLSGVE

-1789 TITEAVTNFDVGS
+1789 SITNAVASFDVS
-1802 LNYIVTSI
+1802 HLNSIVTSV
-1810 GGLGAR
+1810 GALGTR
-1816 ASTAFTTNVEQSTI
+1816 ASTTFTTNVENSTI

-1839 KAVSSVRSC
+1839 KAVSSARSG
-1848 MSKFYSAGSYLVTG
+1848 MSKFYDAGRYLVAG
-1862 FVNGIRD
+1862 FANGIRD
-1869 NIYRA
+1869 NIYLA
-1874 QLAAIKMANDTEL
+1874 QRAAIVLADNTES
-1887 AARSELDI
+1887 AARSRLRI

-1921 YLGIRAVEGMSD
+1921 YLGARAVESMSN
-1933 NAIDATS
+1933 NAIDSAS
-1940 KVLSS
+1940 KVLSN
-1945 ITAVLTDDVNS
+1945 INAVLTDDVNT

-1969 ESSSDAISNMLAI
+1969 ENSSDAISSMLAM

-1990 NVRSISAMMNRNQ
+1990 NVHSISAMMNRNQ
-2003 NGANDDIVSA
+2003 NGANDDVVSA
-2013 INDLGKTIGKAS
+2013 IKDLGKTIGKTS

-2037 SGSEVSEAIQTLIRA
+2037 SGSEVSEAIQTLIHA

>member
-55 NASGIESLAA
+55 NTSGIESLAA

-133 AVAAVMKNVSDAV
+133 AVAAVMQNVSDAV

-218 RGMNAAATLANYL
+218 RGMNAAATLASYL
-231 TKVGDGTKY
+231 TKIGDGTKY

-255 FNTFA
+255 FDTFA

-278 EGALS
+278 QGALS

-346 LEKLNIK
+346 LEKLDIK

-367 TKDFNS
+367 TKAFNS

-393 RVIRGEFGNGA
+393 RVIRGEFGSGA

-476 AKETGKPISEL
+476 AKDTGKPISEL

-585 RVVSKLLSSLHISL
+585 RVVSKLLSSLHVSL

-621 IFVRTFGAIA
+621 IFVRTFDAIA

-636 AALAIR
+636 AALTIR

-729 NKIKGLKTSMKT
+729 NKVKGLKTSMKT

-750 DGFKTSLFKLAEEA
+750 DGFKTSLFNLAEEA

-787 DIGKS
+787 GIGKS
-792 LEMLEGPL
+792 LEMLEGPI

-814 RSISKYID
+814 KSISKYID
-822 AKTFIDRSKAINV
+822 AKTFIDKAKAINV
-835 LATAIVKLAI
+835 LSSAVVKLAI

-871 TLIGLMGTLALLA
+871 TLIGLMGMLALLA
-884 YAVSKVNFSGIAKI
+884 YAVSKVNFSSIAKI
-898 SGIMFSI
+898 SSIMFSI
-905 GGAITLLA
+905 GGAIVLLA
-913 LSLKTLDGLSDDIET
+913 LALKTMDGLSSDDKT
-928 TCKKA
+928 YKNA
-933 VVLFGLMLVLGL
+933 VVLIALIG
-945 VAMALGKYVPE
+945 ALGVVAVALGERVPQL
-956 FSKGSI
+956 SKGSI
-962 ALIAFSASIYILAKA
+962 AIIAFAAGVYILAKA
-977 LKVISKIDMRGLGR
+977 LKSIGKIDKDSLNR
-991 SFATIAG
+991 SFATLVG
-998 LIVVLGIAARGLKGI
+998 LILALSIAAQGLKGL
-1013 SFSGGVALIAMVIA
+1013 SFSGGVGLIAMVIA
-1027 LKILMSALD
+1027 LKVLMGVLD

-1041 DGTRIAENL
+1041 DGNRITENL

-1057 WILAALMA
+1057 GILAALMA
-1065 ITNLAGVNAA
+1065 ITNLAGKNAA
-1075 KGGIGML
+1075 TGGIGML
-1082 ALAGAMYTMVK
+1082 ALATSMYTMVK
-1093 VIKAMAEISQDDLKR
+1093 AVKAMAEISQDDLKR
-1108 IKPILI
+1108 ITPILI

-1119 FGVLIVVSNLA
+1119 FGVLIAVSNLA

-1153 VIVVLKNMSPDGLWR
+1153 VIVILKNMSPDGLWR

-1201 VTIAMMTVALMTLAH
+1201 VAIAMMTVALMTLAH

-1241 ATGMFKDEDLA
+1241 ATGMFKGEDLA

-1279 PDQALPCAQALAT
+1279 PDHALPCAQALAT

-1312 EAMKA
+1312 EAMA
-1317 AYKMTGVVAILG
+1317 SAYKMTGVVLILG
-1329 ATLIVM
+1329 VILTGM

-1343 VENATA
+1343 VENAKG

-1356 LSASMVIL
+1356 LSTSMVIL
-1364 FTFGG
+1364 STFGG
-1369 DVGKKAI
+1369 DVSGKAI
-1376 ISAYLMSGVLA
+1376 IAAYAMSGVIA

-1397 ALNVSNAM
+1397 ALNVSDSIKNAS
-1405 ENAKALSL
+1405 ALSIL
-1413 LIVSLS
+1413 VVSLS
-1419 EACVLLG
+1419 AACVLLSF
-1426 VVGIFGKEAI
+1426 VGSLGAAAI
-1436 AGVGVLAALIVA
+1436 IGVGSLAALIVA

-1457 VLAQHQSSM
+1457 ALAQYQPSM

-1510 SMFMVNLMPFI
+1510 SMFMVNLMPFV
-1521 TAGKTIGSDTSLL
+1521 TAGKMIGSDTSLL

-1553 SGITSLIGLGTS
+1553 SGIASLIGLGTS

-1574 AIGEAMVAFSNATA
+1574 AIGEAMVAFSNATT

-1630 FSAKLEDFGN
+1630 FSTNLEKFGN
-1640 ALTSYGNSVADL
+1640 ALTSYGNSVANL
-1652 KVDAINNSVPAAN
+1652 NVSAINNSVPAAN
-1665 SLVGIL
+1665 SLVDIL
-1671 KTLPNSG
+1671 KSLPNSG
-1678 GTLQTFLGSKDME
+1678 GSLQTFLGNKDMG
-1691 SFSNDL
+1691 SFSTDL
-1697 SGFGTALVNYGNSV
+1697 SGFGDALVKYGNSV
-1711 ANLKVSAIKD
+1711 ANLNVKAIKD
-1721 SVPAAEGLAD
+1721 SVPAAEGLAE
-1731 FMKALPSSGGT
+1731 FMNALPSSDGT
-1742 WQKVFGNKNASNF
+1742 WQKVFGKKNASNF
-1755 GGQLETFGTSMKNLS
+1755 GGQLEAFGTSMKNLS
-1770 DTLSGVK
+1770 DTLSGVE

-1802 LNYIVTSI
+1802 LNSIVTSI
-1810 GGLGAR
+1810 GSLGAK

-1839 KAVSSVRSC
+1839 KAASSARGS
-1848 MSKFYSAGSYLVTG
+1848 MSKFYDAGRYLVTG
-1862 FVNGIRD
+1862 FANGIRD
-1869 NIYRA
+1869 NIYLA
-1874 QLAAIKMANDTEL
+1874 QLAAIKMADDTET
-1887 AARSELDI
+1887 AARSKLHI
-1895 NSPSKV
+1895 YSPSRV
-1901 FRKIGAGVPEGF
+1901 FRKIGAWVPKGF

-1921 YLGIRAVEGMSD
+1921 YLGVRAVEGMSND
-1933 NAIDATS
+1933 AIDSAS
-1940 KVLSS
+1940 KVLSN
-1945 ITAVLTDDVNS
+1945 INAVLTDDVNT
-1956 QPTIRPIVDLSNV
+1956 QPTIRPVVDLSNV

-2003 NGANDDIVSA
+2003 NGANDDVVSA
-2013 INDLGKTIGKAS
+2013 IKDLGKTIGKAS

>member
-47 ENVNSAAK
+47 ENVNSTAK
-55 NASGIESLAA
+55 NTSGIESLAA

-133 AVAAVMKNVSDAV
+133 AVAAVMQNVSDAV

-164 ASGMKAGDEMFS
+164 ASGMKAGDQMFS

-218 RGMNAAATLANYL
+218 RGMNAAATLASYL
-231 TKVGDGTKY
+231 TKIGDGTKY

-255 FNTFA
+255 FDTFA

-346 LEKLNIK
+346 LEKLDIK

-367 TKDFNS
+367 TKAFNS

-476 AKETGKPISEL
+476 AKDTGKPISEL

-492 TPTKKGLFLD
+492 TPTKKDLFLD

-521 WNSVFSPK
+521 WNDVFSPK
-529 NLSDGVYKAVENLHA
+529 SLSDGVYKAVENLHA

-559 QRTFSGLFSAL
+559 RRTFSGLFSAL

-576 VGGTVAVVL
+576 VGGTVAVAL

-642 DWVKA
+642 DWIKA
-647 FTELPV
+647 FIELPV

-675 FSDGKKR
+675 FSDGRKR

-729 NKIKGLKTSMKT
+729 NKVKGLKTSMKT
-741 ELKSATNIL
+741 ELRSATSIL
-750 DGFKTSLFKLAEEA
+750 DGFKTSLFNLAEEV
-764 RSKIHMG
+764 RSKVRIG

-814 RSISKYID
+814 KSISKYID

-856 INDINQNGELSMPLL
+856 INDINQNGELSTPLL
-871 TLIGLMGTLALLA
+871 TLIGLMGMLALLA

-905 GGAITLLA
+905 GGAIALLA
-913 LSLKTLDGLSDDIET
+913 LALKTMDGLSSDDKT
-928 TCKKA
+928 YKNA
-933 VVLFGLMLVLGL
+933 VVLIALIGVLGV
-945 VAMALGKYVPE
+945 VAVALGERVPQL
-956 FSKGSI
+956 SKGSI
-962 ALIAFSASIYILAKA
+962 AIIAFAAAVYILAKA
-977 LKVISKIDMRGLGR
+977 LKSISKIDKDSLNQ
-991 SFATIAG
+991 SFATLVG
-998 LIVVLGIAARGLKGI
+998 LILALSIAAQRLKGL
-1013 SFSGGVALIAMVIA
+1013 SFSGGVGLIAMVIA
-1027 LKILMSALD
+1027 LKLLMSALD

-1041 DGTRIAENL
+1041 DGNKIAENL

-1057 WILAALMA
+1057 GILAALMA
-1065 ITNLAGVNAA
+1065 ITNLAGTNAA
-1075 KGGIGML
+1075 TGGIGML
-1082 ALAGAMYTMVK
+1082 ALAAAMYTMVK
-1093 VIKAMAEISQDDLKR
+1093 AVKAMAEISQDDLKR
-1108 IKPILI
+1108 ITPILI

-1119 FGVLIVVSNLA
+1119 FGVLIAVSNLA
-1130 GQFAHRAGMMLMMA
+1130 GQFAHRAGMMLLMA

-1153 VIVVLKNMSPDGLWR
+1153 VIVILKNMSPDGLWK

-1186 THLAKNCKSTLVLLT
+1186 THLAKDCKSTLVLLT

-1222 DAAKSALASII
+1222 DAAKSALASVI

-1241 ATGMFKDEDLA
+1241 VTGMFKGEDLA

-1265 GILATI
+1265 GILAAI

-1279 PDQALPCAQALAT
+1279 PDQALPCAQALAV

-1298 TSLFILSIAGKDAD
+1298 ASLFILSIAGKDAD
-1312 EAMKA
+1312 EAMAA
-1317 AYKMTGVVAILG
+1317 AYKMTGVVLILG
-1329 ATLIVM
+1329 AILTAM
-1335 SALNVSNA
+1335 SALNASNA
-1343 VENATA
+1343 VENAKG

-1356 LSASMVIL
+1356 LSTSMVIL
-1364 FTFGG
+1364 STFGG
-1369 DVGKKAI
+1369 DVSGKAI
-1376 ISAYLMSGVLA
+1376 IAAYAMSGVLA

-1397 ALNVSNAM
+1397 ALNVSNAI
-1405 ENAKALSL
+1405 ENAAALSIL
-1413 LIVSLS
+1413 VVSLS
-1419 EACVLLG
+1419 TACVLLAFAG
-1426 VVGIFGKEAI
+1426 SLGAAAI
-1436 AGVGVLAALIVA
+1436 IGVGSLAALIVA

-1457 VLAQHQSSM
+1457 ALSQYQPSM

-1502 LPSIGTSL
+1502 LPSIATSL
-1510 SMFMVNLMPFI
+1510 SMFMVNLMPFV
-1521 TAGKTIGSDTSLL
+1521 TAGKMIGSDTSLL

-1540 TKAVLLLTAADFL
+1540 IKAVLLLTAADFL
-1553 SGITSLIGLGTS
+1553 SGIASLIGLGTS

-1574 AIGEAMVAFSNATA
+1574 AIGEAMVAFSNATTD
-1588 GVNSE
+1588 VNSE
-1593 QVTASAEA
+1593 QIKASAEA

-1606 EVFKSLPKEGGWFQ
+1606 EVFNSLPKEGGWLQ

-1630 FSAKLEDFGN
+1630 FSSKLEDFGN
-1640 ALTSYGNSVADL
+1640 ALTSYGNSVAEL

-1665 SLVGIL
+1665 SLVEVL
-1671 KTLPNSG
+1671 KSLPNSG
-1678 GTLQTFLGSKDME
+1678 GTLQKFLGNKDMT
-1691 SFSNDL
+1691 SFSDDI
-1697 SGFGTALVNYGNSV
+1697 SGFGTALVNYGESV
-1711 ANLKVSAIKD
+1711 TDLKVDAIKN
-1721 SVPAAEGLAD
+1721 SVPAAEALAD
-1731 FMKALPSSGGT
+1731 FVKTLPRSGGA
-1742 WQKVFGNKNASNF
+1742 WQKVFGNKNASDFSN
-1755 GGQLETFGTSMKNLS
+1755 QLEALGTSMKNLS
-1770 DTLSGVK
+1770 NTLSEVK

-1789 TITEAVTNFDVGS
+1789 SITEAVANFNVGS
-1802 LNYIVTSI
+1802 LNSIVTSI
-1810 GGLGAR
+1810 GGLGTQ
-1816 ASTAFTTNVEQSTI
+1816 ASTTFTTNVENSTI

-1839 KAVSSVRSC
+1839 KAVSSARSG
-1848 MSKFYSAGSYLVTG
+1848 MSKFYDAGRYLVAG
-1862 FVNGIRD
+1862 FANGIRD
-1869 NIYRA
+1869 NIYLA
-1874 QLAAIKMANDTEL
+1874 QRAAIALADNTES
-1887 AARSELDI
+1887 AARSRLHI

-1921 YLGIRAVEGMSD
+1921 YLGARAVESMSND
-1933 NAIDATS
+1933 AIGSAS
-1940 KVLSS
+1940 KVLSNV
-1945 ITAVLTDDVNS
+1945 TAALTDDVNT

-1969 ESSSDAISNMLAI
+1969 ENSSDAISNMLAM

-1990 NVRSISAMMNRNQ
+1990 NVHSISAMMNRNQ
-2003 NGANDDIVSA
+2003 NGANDDVVSA
-2013 INDLGKTIGKAS
+2013 IKDLGKTIGKAS

>member
-47 ENVNSAAK
+47 ENVNSTAK
-55 NASGIESLAA
+55 NTSGIESLAA

-133 AVAAVMKNVSDAV
+133 AVAAVMQNVSDAV

-164 ASGMKAGDEMFS
+164 ASGMKAGDQMFS

-218 RGMNAAATLANYL
+218 RGMNAAATLASYL
-231 TKVGDGTKY
+231 TKIGDGTKY

-255 FNTFA
+255 FDTFA

-346 LEKLNIK
+346 LEKLDIK

-367 TKDFNS
+367 TKAFNS

-476 AKETGKPISEL
+476 AKDTGKPISEL

-492 TPTKKGLFLD
+492 TPTKKDLFLD

-521 WNSVFSPK
+521 WNDVFSPK
-529 NLSDGVYKAVENLHA
+529 SLSDGVYKAVENLHA

-559 QRTFSGLFSAL
+559 RRTFSGLFSAL

-576 VGGTVAVVL
+576 VGGTVAVAL
-585 RVVSKLLSSLHISL
+585 RVVSKLLSSLHTSL

-642 DWVKA
+642 DWIKA
-647 FTELPV
+647 FIELPV

-675 FSDGKKR
+675 FSDGRKR

-729 NKIKGLKTSMKT
+729 NKVKGLKTSMKT
-741 ELKSATNIL
+741 ELRSATSIL
-750 DGFKTSLFKLAEEA
+750 DGFKTSLFNLAEEV
-764 RSKIHMG
+764 RSKVRIG

-787 DIGKS
+787 GIGKS
-792 LEMLEGPL
+792 LEMLEGPI

-814 RSISKYID
+814 KSISKYID

-856 INDINQNGELSMPLL
+856 INDINQNGELSTPLL
-871 TLIGLMGTLALLA
+871 TLIGLMGMLALLA

-913 LSLKTLDGLSDDIET
+913 LALKTMDGLSSDDKT
-928 TCKKA
+928 YKNA
-933 VVLFGLMLVLGL
+933 VVLIALIGVLGV
-945 VAMALGKYVPE
+945 VAVALGERVPQL
-956 FSKGSI
+956 SKGSI
-962 ALIAFSASIYILAKA
+962 AIIAFAAAVYILAKA
-977 LKVISKIDMRGLGR
+977 LKSISKIDKDSLNQ
-991 SFATIAG
+991 SFATLVG
-998 LIVVLGIAARGLKGI
+998 LILALSIAAQGLKGL
-1013 SFSGGVALIAMVIA
+1013 SFSGGVGLIAMVIA
-1027 LKILMSALD
+1027 LKLLMSALD

-1041 DGTRIAENL
+1041 DGNKIAENL

-1057 WILAALMA
+1057 GILAALMA
-1065 ITNLAGVNAA
+1065 ITNLAGTNAA
-1075 KGGIGML
+1075 TGGIGML
-1082 ALAGAMYTMVK
+1082 ALAAAMYTMVK
-1093 VIKAMAEISQDDLKR
+1093 AVKAMAEISQDDLKR
-1108 IKPILI
+1108 ITPILI

-1119 FGVLIVVSNLA
+1119 FGVLIAVSNLA
-1130 GQFAHRAGMMLMMA
+1130 GQFAHRAGMMLLMA

-1153 VIVVLKNMSPDGLWR
+1153 VIVVLKNMSPDGLWK

-1186 THLAKNCKSTLVLLT
+1186 THLAKDCKSTLVLLT

-1222 DAAKSALASII
+1222 DAAKSALASVI

-1241 ATGMFKDEDLA
+1241 VTGMFKGEDLA

-1265 GILATI
+1265 GILAAI

-1279 PDQALPCAQALAT
+1279 PDQALPCAQALAV

-1298 TSLFILSIAGKDAD
+1298 ASLFILSIAGKDAD
-1312 EAMKA
+1312 EAMAA
-1317 AYKMTGVVAILG
+1317 AYKMTGVVLILG
-1329 ATLIVM
+1329 AILTAM
-1335 SALNVSNA
+1335 SALNASNA
-1343 VENATA
+1343 VENAKG

-1356 LSASMVIL
+1356 LSTSMVIL
-1364 FTFGG
+1364 STFGG
-1369 DVGKKAI
+1369 DVSGKAI
-1376 ISAYLMSGVLA
+1376 IAAYAMSGVLA

-1397 ALNVSNAM
+1397 ALNVSNAI
-1405 ENAKALSL
+1405 ENAAALSIL
-1413 LIVSLS
+1413 VVSLS
-1419 EACVLLG
+1419 TACVLLAFAG
-1426 VVGIFGKEAI
+1426 SLGAAAI
-1436 AGVGVLAALIVA
+1436 IGVGSLAALIVA

-1457 VLAQHQSSM
+1457 ALSQYQPSM

-1502 LPSIGTSL
+1502 LPSIATSL
-1510 SMFMVNLMPFI
+1510 SMFMVNLMPFV
-1521 TAGKTIGSDTSLL
+1521 TAGKMIGSDTSLL

-1540 TKAVLLLTAADFL
+1540 TKTVLLLTAADFL
-1553 SGITSLIGLGTS
+1553 SGIASLIGLGTS

-1574 AIGEAMVAFSNATA
+1574 AIGEAMVAFSNATT

-1593 QVTASAEA
+1593 QIKASAEA

-1606 EVFKSLPKEGGWFQ
+1606 EVFNSLPKEGGWFQ

-1630 FSAKLEDFGN
+1630 FSSKLEDFGN
-1640 ALTSYGNSVADL
+1640 ALTSYGNSVAEL

-1665 SLVGIL
+1665 SLVEVL
-1671 KTLPNSG
+1671 KSLPNSG
-1678 GTLQTFLGSKDME
+1678 GTLQKFLGDKDMT
-1691 SFSNDL
+1691 SFSNDI
-1697 SGFGTALVNYGNSV
+1697 SGFGTALVNYGESV
-1711 ANLKVSAIKD
+1711 TDLKVDAIKN
-1721 SVPAAEGLAD
+1721 SVPAAEALAD
-1731 FMKALPSSGGT
+1731 FVKALPSSGGA
-1742 WQKVFGNKNASNF
+1742 WQKVFGNKNASDFSN
-1755 GGQLETFGTSMKNLS
+1755 QLEALGTSMKNLS
-1770 DTLSGVK
+1770 NTLSEVE

-1789 TITEAVTNFDVGS
+1789 SITEAVANFNVGS
-1802 LNYIVTSI
+1802 LNSIVTSI
-1810 GGLGAR
+1810 GGLGTQ
-1816 ASTAFTTNVEQSTI
+1816 ASTAFTTNVENSTI

-1839 KAVSSVRSC
+1839 KAVSSARSG
-1848 MSKFYSAGSYLVTG
+1848 MSKFYDAGRYLVAG
-1862 FVNGIRD
+1862 FANGIRD
-1869 NIYRA
+1869 NIYLA
-1874 QLAAIKMANDTEL
+1874 QRAAIALADNTES
-1887 AARSELDI
+1887 AARSRLHI

-1921 YLGIRAVEGMSD
+1921 YLGARAVESMNND
-1933 NAIDATS
+1933 AIGSAS
-1940 KVLSS
+1940 KVLSNV
-1945 ITAVLTDDVNS
+1945 TAALTDDVNT

-1969 ESSSDAISNMLAI
+1969 ENSSDAISNMLAM

-1990 NVRSISAMMNRNQ
+1990 NVHSISAMMNRNQ
-2003 NGANDDIVSA
+2003 NGANDDVVSA
-2013 INDLGKTIGKAS
+2013 IKDLGKTIGKAS

-2037 SGSEVSEAIQTLIRA
+2037 SGSEVSDAIQTLIRA

>member
-55 NASGIESLAA
+55 NTSGIESLAA

-133 AVAAVMKNVSDAV
+133 AVAAVMQNVSDAV

-191 YEDIGRIFTQVA
+191 YEDVGRIFTQVA
-203 GQGRMMGDQLLQLSG
+203 GQGRLMGDQLLQLSV

-255 FNTFA
+255 FDTFA

-367 TKDFNS
+367 TKAFNS

-492 TPTKKGLFLD
+492 TPTKKDLFLD

-529 NLSDGVYKAVENLHA
+529 NLSDGVYKVVENLHA

-559 QRTFSGLFSAL
+559 QRTFGGLFSAL

-647 FTELPV
+647 FIELPV

-664 IVNAFNATKEV
+664 VVNAFNATKEV

-729 NKIKGLKTSMKT
+729 NKVKGLKTSMKT

-792 LEMLEGPL
+792 LEMLEGPI
-800 AGVTSVVKGLAGIE
+800 AGVTSVVKGFAGIE
-814 RSISKYID
+814 KSIAKYID
-822 AKTFIDRSKAINV
+822 AKKLIDKAKAFNI
-835 LATAIVKLAI
+835 LSSAIVKLAF

-898 SGIMFSI
+898 SGIMLSI

-913 LSLKTLDGLSDDIET
+913 LALKTMDGLSSDDKT
-928 TCKKA
+928 YKNA
-933 VVLFGLMLVLGL
+933 VVLIALIGVLGV
-945 VAMALGKYVPE
+945 VAVALGERVPQL
-956 FSKGSI
+956 SKGSI
-962 ALIAFSASIYILAKA
+962 AIIAFAAGVYILAKA
-977 LKVISKIDMRGLGR
+977 LKSIGKIDKDSLNR
-991 SFATIAG
+991 SFATLVG
-998 LIVVLGIAARGLKGI
+998 LILALSIAAQGLKGL
-1013 SFSGGVALIAMVIA
+1013 SFSGGVGLIAMVIA
-1027 LKILMSALD
+1027 LKVLMSALD
-1036 DLCNF
+1036 DLCDF
-1041 DGTRIAENL
+1041 DGNRIAENL

-1057 WILAALMA
+1057 GILAALMA
-1065 ITNLAGVNAA
+1065 ITNLAGTNAA
-1075 KGGIGML
+1075 TGGIGML
-1082 ALAGAMYTMVK
+1082 ALASAMYIMVK
-1093 VIKAMAEISQDDLKR
+1093 AIKAMAEISPDDLKR
-1108 IKPILI
+1108 MTPILI

-1119 FGVLIVVSNLA
+1119 FGVLIAVSNLA

-1168 AVGVIAVLE
+1168 AVGIITVLE

-1186 THLAKNCKSTLVLLT
+1186 THLAKDCKSTLVLLT

-1241 ATGMFKDEDLA
+1241 ATGMFKGEDLA
-1252 KKFGGLMSLVLVT
+1252 KKFGGLISLVIVT

-1279 PDQALPCAQALAT
+1279 PNQALPCAQALAT

-1329 ATLIVM
+1329 VILIVM

-1356 LSASMVIL
+1356 LSASIAIL
-1364 FTFGG
+1364 SNFGG
-1369 DVGKKAI
+1369 DISKEAI
-1376 ISAYLMSGVLA
+1376 IAAGGMSVVLA
-1387 ILGLVLAEMT
+1387 LLGLVLAEMT
-1397 ALNVSNAM
+1397 ALNISNAI
-1405 ENAKALSL
+1405 ENATALSL

-1419 EACVLLG
+1419 YACKLLG
-1426 VVGIFGKEAI
+1426 PLGALGGKAFI
-1436 AGVGVLAALIVA
+1436 GVGVLAALIVA

-1457 VLAQHQSSM
+1457 ALAQYQPSM

-1510 SMFMVNLMPFI
+1510 SMFMVNLMPFV
-1521 TAGKTIGSDTSLL
+1521 TAGKMIGSDTSLL

-1553 SGITSLIGLGTS
+1553 SGIASLIGLGTS

-1574 AIGEAMVAFSNATA
+1574 AIGEAMVAFSNATT

-1593 QVTASAEA
+1593 QVKASAEA

-1606 EVFKSLPKEGGWFQ
+1606 EVFNSLPKEGGLWQ
-1620 TVFGEQDLSG
+1620 GIFGEQDLSD
-1630 FSAKLEDFGN
+1630 FSTKLGNFGN
-1640 ALTSYGNSVADL
+1640 ALTSYGDSVANL
-1652 KVDAINNSVPAAN
+1652 NVSAINNSVPAAN
-1665 SLVGIL
+1665 SLVDIL
-1671 KTLPNSG
+1671 KSLPNSG
-1678 GTLQTFLGSKDME
+1678 GTLQKFLGNKDMT

-1721 SVPAAEGLAD
+1721 SVPAAEGLAE
-1731 FMKALPSSGGT
+1731 FMNALPSSDGT
-1742 WQKVFGNKNASNF
+1742 WQKVFGKKNASNF
-1755 GGQLETFGTSMKNLS
+1755 GGQLEAFGTSMKNLS
-1770 DTLSGVK
+1770 DTLSGVE

-1789 TITEAVTNFDVGS
+1789 TITEAVANFDVGS
-1802 LNYIVTSI
+1802 LNSIVTSI
-1810 GGLGAR
+1810 GSLGTQ

-1830 KNAFDAPLN
+1830 KNAFDTPLN
-1839 KAVSSVRSC
+1839 KAESSVRGY
-1848 MSKFYSAGSYLVTG
+1848 MSKFYSAGGYLVVG
-1862 FVNGIRD
+1862 FANGIRD
-1869 NIYRA
+1869 NIYLA
-1874 QLAAIKMANDTEL
+1874 QLAAIKMAKDTET
-1887 AARSELDI
+1887 AARSKLHI
-1895 NSPSKV
+1895 YSPSRV
-1901 FRKIGAGVPEGF
+1901 FRKIGAWVPKGF

-1921 YLGIRAVEGMSD
+1921 YLGVRAVEGMSND
-1933 NAIDATS
+1933 AIDSAS
-1940 KVLSS
+1940 KVLSN
-1945 ITAVLTDDVNS
+1945 INAVLTDDVNT
-1956 QPTIRPIVDLSNV
+1956 QPTIRPVVDLSNV

-1990 NVRSISAMMNRNQ
+1990 NVHSISAMMNRNQ
-2003 NGANDDIVSA
+2003 NGANDDVVSA
-2013 INDLGKTIGKAS
+2013 IKDLGKTIGKAS

>member
-47 ENVNSAAK
+47 ENVNSVAK
-55 NASGIESLAA
+55 NTSGIESLAA

-97 KTVGFV
+97 KTVSFV
-103 TNGII
+103 TGGII

-133 AVAAVMKNVSDAV
+133 AVAAVMQNVSDAV

-164 ASGMKAGDEMFS
+164 ASGMKAGDQMFS

-203 GQGRMMGDQLLQLSG
+203 GQGRIMGDQLLQLSG
-218 RGMNAAATLANYL
+218 RGMNAAATLASYL
-231 TKVGDGTKY
+231 TKIGDGTKY

-247 MVSKGQIS
+247 MVSKGKIS
-255 FNTFA
+255 FDTFA

-329 EWTTKTIG
+329 EWATKTIG

-346 LEKLNIK
+346 LEKLDIK

-367 TKDFNS
+367 TKAFNS

-476 AKETGKPISEL
+476 AKDTGKPISEL

-492 TPTKKGLFLD
+492 TPTKKDLFLD

-529 NLSDGVYKAVENLHA
+529 SLSDGVYKAVENLHA

-559 QRTFSGLFSAL
+559 RRTFSGLFSAL

-576 VGGTVAVVL
+576 VGGTVAVAL
-585 RVVSKLLSSLHISL
+585 RVVSKLLSSLHIGL

-621 IFVRTFGAIA
+621 IFVRTFSAIA

-642 DWVKA
+642 DWIKA
-647 FTELPV
+647 FIELPV

-664 IVNAFNATKEV
+664 IVNAFNATKEA
-675 FSDGKKR
+675 FSDGRKR

-729 NKIKGLKTSMKT
+729 NKVKGLKTSMKT
-741 ELKSATNIL
+741 ELRSASSIL
-750 DGFKTSLFKLAEEA
+750 DGFKTSLFNLAEEV
-764 RSKIHMG
+764 RSKVRIG

-814 RSISKYID
+814 KSISKYID

-856 INDINQNGELSMPLL
+856 INDINQNGELSTPLL
-871 TLIGLMGTLALLA
+871 TLIGLMGMLALLA

-905 GGAITLLA
+905 GGAIALLA
-913 LSLKTLDGLSDDIET
+913 FALKTMDGLSSDDKT
-928 TCKKA
+928 YKNA
-933 VVLFGLMLVLGL
+933 VVLIALIGVLGA
-945 VAMALGKYVPE
+945 VAVALGERVPQL
-956 FSKGSI
+956 SKGSI
-962 ALIAFSASIYILAKA
+962 AIIAFAAAVYILAKA
-977 LKVISKIDMRGLGR
+977 LKSISKIDKDSLDQ
-991 SFATIAG
+991 SFATLVG
-998 LIVVLGIAARGLKGI
+998 LILALSIAAQGLKGL
-1013 SFSGGVALIAMVIA
+1013 SFSGGVGLIAMVIA
-1027 LKILMSALD
+1027 LKLLMSTLD

-1041 DGTRIAENL
+1041 DGNKIAENL

-1057 WILAALMA
+1057 GILAALMA
-1065 ITNLAGVNAA
+1065 ITNLAGTNAA
-1075 KGGIGML
+1075 TGGIGML
-1082 ALAGAMYTMVK
+1082 ALAAAMYTMVK
-1093 VIKAMAEISQDDLKR
+1093 AVKAMAEISQDDLKR
-1108 IKPILI
+1108 ITPILI

-1119 FGVLIVVSNLA
+1119 FGVLIAVSNLA
-1130 GQFAHRAGMMLMMA
+1130 GQFAHRAGMMLLMA

-1153 VIVVLKNMSPDGLWR
+1153 VIVVLKNMSPDGLWK

-1186 THLAKNCKSTLVLLT
+1186 THLAKDCKSTLVLLT

-1222 DAAKSALASII
+1222 DAAKSALASVI

-1241 ATGMFKDEDLA
+1241 ATGMFKGEDLA

-1265 GILATI
+1265 GLLAAI

-1298 TSLFILSIAGKDAD
+1298 ASLFILSIAGKDAD
-1312 EAMKA
+1312 EAMAA
-1317 AYKMTGVVAILG
+1317 AYKMTGVVLILG
-1329 ATLIVM
+1329 AILTAM
-1335 SALNVSNA
+1335 SALNASNA
-1343 VENATA
+1343 VENAKG

-1356 LSASMVIL
+1356 LSTSMVIL
-1364 FTFGG
+1364 STFGG
-1369 DVGKKAI
+1369 DVSGKAI
-1376 ISAYLMSGVLA
+1376 IAAYAMSGVLA
-1387 ILGLVLAEMT
+1387 ILGLVLAEMA
-1397 ALNVSNAM
+1397 ALNVSNAI
-1405 ENAKALSL
+1405 ENAAALSIL
-1413 LIVSLS
+1413 VVSLS
-1419 EACVLLG
+1419 SACVLLAFAG
-1426 VVGIFGKEAI
+1426 SLGAAAI
-1436 AGVGVLAALIVA
+1436 IGVGSLAALIVA

-1457 VLAQHQSSM
+1457 ALAQYQPSM

-1510 SMFMVNLMPFI
+1510 SMFMVNLIPFV
-1521 TAGKTIGSDTSLL
+1521 TAGKMIGSDTSLL

-1553 SGITSLIGLGTS
+1553 SGLASLIGLGTS
-1565 FTGLSEKFT
+1565 FTGLSEKFK
-1574 AIGEAMVAFSNATA
+1574 AIGEAMTAFSNATTD
-1588 GVNSE
+1588 VNSE
-1593 QVTASAEA
+1593 QIKASAEA
-1601 AASLA
+1601 AASLT
-1606 EVFKSLPKEGGWFQ
+1606 EVLKSLPKEGGWWQ
-1620 TVFGEQDLSG
+1620 TVFGGQDLGQFSTQLEG
-1630 FSAKLEDFGN
+1630 FGT
-1640 ALTSYGNSVADL
+1640 ALFNYGNSVADL

-1665 SLVGIL
+1665 SLVEVL
-1671 KTLPNSG
+1671 KSLPNSG
-1678 GTLQTFLGSKDME
+1678 GTLQKFLGNKDMT
-1691 SFSNDL
+1691 SFSNDI
-1697 SGFGTALVNYGNSV
+1697 SGFGTALVNYGESV
-1711 ANLKVSAIKD
+1711 TDLKVDAIKN
-1721 SVPAAEGLAD
+1721 SVPAAEALAD
-1731 FMKALPSSGGT
+1731 FVKALPSSGGA
-1742 WQKVFGNKNASNF
+1742 WQKVFGNKNASDFSN
-1755 GGQLETFGTSMKNLS
+1755 QLEALGTSMKNLS
-1770 DTLSGVK
+1770 NTLSEVE

-1789 TITEAVTNFDVGS
+1789 SITEAVANFNVGS
-1802 LNYIVTSI
+1802 LNSIVTSI
-1810 GGLGAR
+1810 GGLGTQ
-1816 ASTAFTTNVEQSTI
+1816 ASTTFTTNVENSTI

-1839 KAVSSVRSC
+1839 KAVSSARSG
-1848 MSKFYSAGSYLVTG
+1848 MSKFYDAGRYLVAG
-1862 FVNGIRD
+1862 FANGIRD
-1869 NIYRA
+1869 NIYLA
-1874 QLAAIKMANDTEL
+1874 QRAAIALADNTES
-1887 AARSELDI
+1887 AARSRLHI

-1921 YLGIRAVEGMSD
+1921 YLGARAVESMSND
-1933 NAIDATS
+1933 VIDSAS
-1940 KVLSS
+1940 KVLSNV
-1945 ITAVLTDDVNS
+1945 TAALTDDVNT

-1969 ESSSDAISNMLAI
+1969 ERSSDAINSMLAM

-1990 NVRSISAMMNRNQ
+1990 NVHSISAMMNRNQ
-2003 NGANDDIVSA
+2003 NGVNDDVVSA
-2013 INDLGKTIGKAS
+2013 IKDLGKTIGKAS
-2025 GDTYQINGITYD
+2025 GDTYQINGITYA
-2037 SGSEVSEAIQTLIRA
+2037 SGSEVSDAIQTLIRA

>member
-47 ENVNSAAK
+47 ENVNSTAK
-55 NASGIESLAA
+55 NTSGIESLAA

-133 AVAAVMKNVSDAV
+133 AVAAVMQNVSDAV

-164 ASGMKAGDEMFS
+164 ASGMKAGDQMFS

-218 RGMNAAATLANYL
+218 RGMNAAATLASYL
-231 TKVGDGTKY
+231 TKIGDGTKY

-255 FNTFA
+255 FDTFA

-346 LEKLNIK
+346 LEKLDIK

-367 TKDFNS
+367 TKAFNS

-476 AKETGKPISEL
+476 AKDTGKPISEL

-492 TPTKKGLFLD
+492 TPTKKDLFLD

-521 WNSVFSPK
+521 WNDVFSPK
-529 NLSDGVYKAVENLHA
+529 SLSDGVYKAVENLHA

-559 QRTFSGLFSAL
+559 RRTFSGLFSAL

-576 VGGTVAVVL
+576 IGGTVAVAL

-631 TNAQK
+631 ANAQK

-647 FTELPV
+647 FIELPV

-682 IADFIDNWKDL
+682 IADFIDRWKDL

-729 NKIKGLKTSMKT
+729 NKVKGLKTSMKT
-741 ELKSATNIL
+741 ELRSATSIL
-750 DGFKTSLFKLAEEA
+750 DGFKTSLFNLAEEV
-764 RSKIHMG
+764 RSKVRIG

-814 RSISKYID
+814 KSISKYID
-822 AKTFIDRSKAINV
+822 AKTFIDRAKAINV
-835 LATAIVKLAI
+835 LSSAVVKLAI

-856 INDINQNGELSMPLL
+856 INDINQNGELSTPLL
-871 TLIGLMGTLALLA
+871 TLIGLMGMLALLA

-905 GGAITLLA
+905 GGAIALLA
-913 LSLKTLDGLSDDIET
+913 LALKTMDGLSSDDKT
-928 TCKKA
+928 YKNA
-933 VVLFGLMLVLGL
+933 VVLIALIGVLGV
-945 VAMALGKYVPE
+945 VAVALGERVPQL
-956 FSKGSI
+956 SKGSI
-962 ALIAFSASIYILAKA
+962 AIIAFAAAVYILAKA
-977 LKVISKIDMRGLGR
+977 LKSISKIDKDSLNR
-991 SFATIAG
+991 SFATLVG
-998 LIVVLGIAARGLKGI
+998 LILALSIAAQGLKGL
-1013 SFSGGVALIAMVIA
+1013 SFSGGVGLIAMVIA
-1027 LKILMSALD
+1027 LKLLMSALD

-1041 DGTRIAENL
+1041 DGNKIAENL

-1057 WILAALMA
+1057 GILAALMA
-1065 ITNLAGVNAA
+1065 ITNLAGTNAA
-1075 KGGIGML
+1075 TGGIGML
-1082 ALAGAMYTMVK
+1082 ALAAAMYTMVK
-1093 VIKAMAEISQDDLKR
+1093 AVKAMAEISQDDLKR
-1108 IKPILI
+1108 ITPILI

-1119 FGVLIVVSNLA
+1119 FGVLIAVSNLA
-1130 GQFAHRAGMMLMMA
+1130 GQFAHRAGMMLLMA

-1153 VIVVLKNMSPDGLWR
+1153 VIVVLKNMSPDGLWK

-1186 THLAKNCKSTLVLLT
+1186 THLAKDCKSTLVLLT

-1222 DAAKSALASII
+1222 DAAKSALASVI

-1241 ATGMFKDEDLA
+1241 VTGMFKGEDLA

-1265 GILATI
+1265 GILAAI

-1279 PDQALPCAQALAT
+1279 PDQALPCAQALAV

-1298 TSLFILSIAGKDAD
+1298 ASLFILSIAGKDAD
-1312 EAMKA
+1312 EAMAA
-1317 AYKMTGVVAILG
+1317 AYKMTGVVLILG
-1329 ATLIVM
+1329 AILTAM
-1335 SALNVSNA
+1335 SALNASNA
-1343 VENATA
+1343 VENAKG

-1356 LSASMVIL
+1356 LSTSMVIL
-1364 FTFGG
+1364 STFGG
-1369 DVGKKAI
+1369 DVSGKAI
-1376 ISAYLMSGVLA
+1376 IAAYAMSGVLA

-1397 ALNVSNAM
+1397 ALNVSNAI
-1405 ENAKALSL
+1405 ENAAALSIL
-1413 LIVSLS
+1413 VVSLS
-1419 EACVLLG
+1419 TACVLLAFAG
-1426 VVGIFGKEAI
+1426 SLGAAAI
-1436 AGVGVLAALIVA
+1436 IGVGSLAALIVA

-1457 VLAQHQSSM
+1457 ALSQYQPSM

-1502 LPSIGTSL
+1502 LPSIATSL
-1510 SMFMVNLMPFI
+1510 SMFMVNLMPFVM
-1521 TAGKTIGSDTSLL
+1521 AGKMIGSDTSLL

-1553 SGITSLIGLGTS
+1553 SGIASIIGLGTS

-1574 AIGEAMVAFSNATA
+1574 AIGEAMTAFSNATT

-1593 QVTASAEA
+1593 QVKASAEA

-1606 EVFKSLPKEGGWFQ
+1606 EVFNSLPKEGGWFQ

-1630 FSAKLEDFGN
+1630 FSDKLEDFGN

-1665 SLVGIL
+1665 SLVEVL
-1671 KTLPNSG
+1671 KSLPNSG
-1678 GTLQTFLGSKDME
+1678 GTLQKFLGNKDMT

-1697 SGFGTALVNYGNSV
+1697 SGFGTALVNYGESV
-1711 ANLKVSAIKD
+1711 TDLKVDAIKN
-1721 SVPAAEGLAD
+1721 SVPAAEALAD
-1731 FMKALPSSGGT
+1731 FVKALPSSGGA
-1742 WQKVFGNKNASNF
+1742 WQKVFGNKNASDFSN
-1755 GGQLETFGTSMKNLS
+1755 QLKAFGTSMKNLS
-1770 DTLSGVK
+1770 DTLSGVE

-1789 TITEAVTNFDVGS
+1789 SITNAVASFDVS
-1802 LNYIVTSI
+1802 HLNSIVTSV
-1810 GGLGAR
+1810 GALGTR
-1816 ASTAFTTNVEQSTI
+1816 ASTTFTTNVENSTI

-1839 KAVSSVRSC
+1839 KAVSSARSG
-1848 MSKFYSAGSYLVTG
+1848 MSKFYDAGRYLVAG
-1862 FVNGIRD
+1862 FANGIRD
-1869 NIYRA
+1869 NIYLA
-1874 QLAAIKMANDTEL
+1874 QRAAIALADNTES
-1887 AARSELDI
+1887 AARSRLRI

-1921 YLGIRAVEGMSD
+1921 YLGARAVESMSN
-1933 NAIDATS
+1933 NAIDSAS
-1940 KVLSS
+1940 KVLSN
-1945 ITAVLTDDVNS
+1945 INAVLTDDVNT

-1969 ESSSDAISNMLAI
+1969 ENSSDAISSMLAM

-1990 NVRSISAMMNRNQ
+1990 NARSISTMMNRNQ
-2003 NGANDDIVSA
+2003 NGANDDVVSA
-2013 INDLGKTIGKAS
+2013 IKDLGKTIGRAS

-2037 SGSEVSEAIQTLIRA
+2037 SGSEVSEAIQTLIHA

>member
-55 NASGIESLAA
+55 NTSGIESLAA

-133 AVAAVMKNVSDAV
+133 AVAAVMQNVSDAV

-218 RGMNAAATLANYL
+218 RGMNAAATLASYL
-231 TKVGDGTKY
+231 TKIGDGTKY

-255 FNTFA
+255 FDTFA

-346 LEKLNIK
+346 LEKLDIK

-367 TKDFNS
+367 TKAFNS

-476 AKETGKPISEL
+476 AKDTGKPISEL

-529 NLSDGVYKAVENLHA
+529 NLSDAVYKAVENLHA

-585 RVVSKLLSSLHISL
+585 RVVSKLLSSLHIGI

-631 TNAQK
+631 TNVQK

-664 IVNAFNATKEV
+664 VVNAFNATKEV

-701 KAMLID
+701 KAMLTD

-715 FFKVNFNFSFKGIT
+715 FFKANFNFSFKGIT

-792 LEMLEGPL
+792 LEMLEGPI

-814 RSISKYID
+814 KSISKYID
-822 AKTFIDRSKAINV
+822 AKTFIDKAKAINV
-835 LATAIVKLAI
+835 LSSAVVKLAI
-845 AVALLVASMYV
+845 AVALLVASIYV

-871 TLIGLMGTLALLA
+871 TLIGLMGMLALLA
-884 YAVSKVNFSGIAKI
+884 YAVSKVNFSGVAKI

-905 GGAITLLA
+905 GGAIALLA
-913 LSLKTLDGLSDDIET
+913 LALKTMDGLSSDDKT
-928 TCKKA
+928 YKNA
-933 VVLFGLMLVLGL
+933 VVLIALIGVLGV
-945 VAMALGKYVPE
+945 VAVALGERVPQL
-956 FSKGSI
+956 SKGSI
-962 ALIAFSASIYILAKA
+962 AIVAFASSIYILANA
-977 LKVISKIDMRGLGR
+977 LKVISKIDVRSLGR

-998 LIVVLGIAARGLKGI
+998 LIAVLGIAARGLKGL
-1013 SFSGGVALIAMVIA
+1013 SFSGGVGLIAMVIA
-1027 LKILMSALD
+1027 LKVLMSALD

-1041 DGTRIAENL
+1041 DGIRIAENL

-1065 ITNLAGVNAA
+1065 ITNLAGTNAA
-1075 KGGIGML
+1075 KGGIGIL
-1082 ALAGAMYTMVK
+1082 ALAAAMYTMVK
-1093 VIKAMAEISQDDLKR
+1093 AIKAMAEISQDDLKR
-1108 IKPILI
+1108 MTPILI

-1119 FGVLIVVSNLA
+1119 FGVLIAVSNLA

-1241 ATGMFKDEDLA
+1241 ATGMFKGENLA
-1252 KKFGGLMSLVLVT
+1252 KKFGGLMSLVIVT

-1271 IVGMAKLS
+1271 IVGVAKLS
-1279 PDQALPCAQALAT
+1279 PDHALPCAQALAT

-1298 TSLFILSIAGKDAD
+1298 ASLFILSIAGKDAD
-1312 EAMKA
+1312 EAMAA
-1317 AYKMTGVVAILG
+1317 AYKMTGVVLILG
-1329 ATLIVM
+1329 TILTLM

-1343 VENATA
+1343 VENAKG

-1356 LSASMVIL
+1356 LSASIVVL

-1457 VLAQHQSSM
+1457 ALAQQQSSM

-1510 SMFMVNLMPFI
+1510 SMFMVNLMPFV
-1521 TAGKTIGSDTSLL
+1521 TAGKMIGSDTSLL

-1553 SGITSLIGLGTS
+1553 SGIASLIGLGTS

-1574 AIGEAMVAFSNATA
+1574 SIGEAMVAFSNATT

-1593 QVTASAEA
+1593 QVKASAEA

-1606 EVFKSLPKEGGWFQ
+1606 DALSSLPKEGGWFQ

-1630 FSAKLEDFGN
+1630 FSTNLEKFGT
-1640 ALTSYGNSVADL
+1640 ALSGYGNSVANL
-1652 KVDAINNSVPAAN
+1652 NTTAIENSGPSVN
-1665 SLVGIL
+1665 SLVDIL
-1671 KTLPNSG
+1671 KSLPNSG
-1678 GTLQTFLGSKDME
+1678 GTLHKFLGNKDMG
-1691 SFSNDL
+1691 SFSTEL
-1697 SGFGTALVNYGNSV
+1697 SGFGDALVKYGNSV
-1711 ANLKVSAIKD
+1711 ANLKVKAIED
-1721 SVPAAEGLAD
+1721 SVPAAEGLAE
-1731 FMKALPSSGGT
+1731 FMKALPSSDGA
-1742 WQKVFGNKNASNF
+1742 WQKVFGKKNASNF
-1755 GGQLETFGTSMKNLS
+1755 GGQLEAFGTSMKNLS
-1770 DTLSGVK
+1770 DTLSGVE

-1789 TITEAVTNFDVGS
+1789 TITDAVTNFDVGS
-1802 LNYIVTSI
+1802 LNSIVTSI
-1810 GGLGAR
+1810 GSLGTKS
-1816 ASTAFTTNVEQSTI
+1816 STAFTTNVEQSAI
-1830 KNAFDAPLN
+1830 KNAFDSPLN
-1839 KAVSSVRSC
+1839 KAVSSVRSY
-1848 MSKFYSAGSYLVTG
+1848 MSKFYSAGGYLVTG
-1862 FVNGIRD
+1862 FANGIRD
-1869 NIYRA
+1869 NIYLA
-1874 QLAAIKMANDTEL
+1874 QLAAIDLADDTET
-1887 AARSELDI
+1887 AARSKLHI

-1921 YLGIRAVEGMSD
+1921 YLGIRAVEDMSND
-1933 NAIDATS
+1933 AIDSAS
-1940 KVLSS
+1940 KVLSN
-1945 ITAVLTDDVNS
+1945 INAVLTDDVNT
-1956 QPTIRPIVDLSNV
+1956 QPTIRPVVDLSNV

-2003 NGANDDIVSA
+2003 NGANDDVVSA
-2013 INDLGKTIGKAS
+2013 IKDLGKTIGKAS

>member
-47 ENVNSAAK
+47 ENVNSVAK
-55 NASGIESLAA
+55 NTSGIESLAA

-103 TNGII
+103 TGGII

-133 AVAAVMKNVSDAV
+133 AVAAVMQNVSDAV

-164 ASGMKAGDEMFS
+164 ASGMKAGDQMFS

-203 GQGRMMGDQLLQLSG
+203 GQGRIMGDQLLQLSG
-218 RGMNAAATLANYL
+218 RGMNAAATLASYL
-231 TKVGDGTKY
+231 TKIGDGTKY

-255 FNTFA
+255 FDTFA

-346 LEKLNIK
+346 LEKLDIK

-367 TKDFNS
+367 TKAFNS

-476 AKETGKPISEL
+476 AKDTGKPISEL

-492 TPTKKGLFLD
+492 TPTKKDLFLD

-521 WNSVFSPK
+521 WNDVFSPK
-529 NLSDGVYKAVENLHA
+529 SLSDGVYKAVENLHA

-559 QRTFSGLFSAL
+559 RRTFNGLFSAL
-570 SVVKNF
+570 SVIKNF
-576 VGGTVAVVL
+576 VGGTVAVAL

-647 FTELPV
+647 FIELPV

-664 IVNAFNATKEV
+664 IVNAFNATKEA

-729 NKIKGLKTSMKT
+729 NKVKGLKTSMKT
-741 ELKSATNIL
+741 ELRSATSIL
-750 DGFKTSLFKLAEEA
+750 DGFKTSLFNLAEEV
-764 RSKIHMG
+764 RSKVRIG

-814 RSISKYID
+814 KSISKYID

-856 INDINQNGELSMPLL
+856 INDINQNGELSTPLL
-871 TLIGLMGTLALLA
+871 TLIGLMGMLALLA

-905 GGAITLLA
+905 GGAIALLA
-913 LSLKTLDGLSDDIET
+913 LALKTMDGLSSDDKT
-928 TCKKA
+928 YKNA
-933 VVLFGLMLVLGL
+933 VVLIALIGVLGV
-945 VAMALGKYVPE
+945 VAVALGERVPQL
-956 FSKGSI
+956 SKGSI
-962 ALIAFSASIYILAKA
+962 AIIAFAAAVYILAKA
-977 LKVISKIDMRGLGR
+977 LKSISKIDKDSLNR
-991 SFATIAG
+991 SFATLVG
-998 LIVVLGIAARGLKGI
+998 LILALSIAAQGLKGL
-1013 SFSGGVALIAMVIA
+1013 SFSGGVGLIAMVIA
-1027 LKILMSALD
+1027 LKLLMSALD

-1041 DGTRIAENL
+1041 DGNKIAENL

-1057 WILAALMA
+1057 GILAALMA
-1065 ITNLAGVNAA
+1065 ITNLAGTNAA
-1075 KGGIGML
+1075 TGGIGML
-1082 ALAGAMYTMVK
+1082 ALAAAMYTMVK
-1093 VIKAMAEISQDDLKR
+1093 AVKAMAEISQDDLKR
-1108 IKPILI
+1108 ITPILI

-1119 FGVLIVVSNLA
+1119 FGVLIAVSNLA
-1130 GQFAHRAGMMLMMA
+1130 GQFAHRAGMMLLMA

-1153 VIVVLKNMSPDGLWR
+1153 VIVVLKNMSPDGLWK

-1186 THLAKNCKSTLVLLT
+1186 THLAKDCKSTLVLLT

-1222 DAAKSALASII
+1222 DAAKSALASVI

-1241 ATGMFKDEDLA
+1241 ATGMFKGEDLA

-1265 GILATI
+1265 GILAAI

-1279 PDQALPCAQALAT
+1279 PDQALPCAQALAV

-1298 TSLFILSIAGKDAD
+1298 ASLFILSIAGKDAD
-1312 EAMKA
+1312 EAMAA
-1317 AYKMTGVVAILG
+1317 AYKMTGVVLILG
-1329 ATLIVM
+1329 AILTAM
-1335 SALNVSNA
+1335 SALNASNA
-1343 VENATA
+1343 VENAKG

-1356 LSASMVIL
+1356 LSTSMVIL
-1364 FTFGG
+1364 STFGG
-1369 DVGKKAI
+1369 DVSGKAI
-1376 ISAYLMSGVLA
+1376 IAAYAMSGVLA

-1397 ALNVSNAM
+1397 ALNVSNAI
-1405 ENAKALSL
+1405 ENAAALSIL
-1413 LIVSLS
+1413 VVSLS
-1419 EACVLLG
+1419 TACVLLAFAG
-1426 VVGIFGKEAI
+1426 SLGAAAI
-1436 AGVGVLAALIVA
+1436 IGVGSLAALIVA

-1457 VLAQHQSSM
+1457 ALSQYQPSM

-1510 SMFMVNLMPFI
+1510 SMFMVNLIPFV
-1521 TAGKTIGSDTSLL
+1521 TAGKMIGSDTSLL

-1553 SGITSLIGLGTS
+1553 SGLASLIGLGTS
-1565 FTGLSEKFT
+1565 FTGLSEKFK
-1574 AIGEAMVAFSNATA
+1574 AIGEAMTAFSNATTD
-1588 GVNSE
+1588 VNSE
-1593 QVTASAEA
+1593 QIKASAEA
-1601 AASLA
+1601 AASLT
-1606 EVFKSLPKEGGWFQ
+1606 EVLKSLPKEGGWWQ
-1620 TVFGEQDLSG
+1620 TVFGGQDLSG
-1630 FSAKLEDFGN
+1630 FSSKLEDFGN
-1640 ALTSYGNSVADL
+1640 ALTSYGNSVAEL

-1665 SLVGIL
+1665 SLVEVL
-1671 KTLPNSG
+1671 KSLPNSG
-1678 GTLQTFLGSKDME
+1678 GTLQEFLGNKDMT
-1691 SFSNDL
+1691 SFSNDI
-1697 SGFGTALVNYGNSV
+1697 SGFGTALVSYGESV
-1711 ANLKVSAIKD
+1711 TDLKVDAIKN
-1721 SVPAAEGLAD
+1721 SVPAAEALAD
-1731 FMKALPSSGGT
+1731 FVKALPSSGGA
-1742 WQKVFGNKNASNF
+1742 WQKVFGNKNASDFSN
-1755 GGQLETFGTSMKNLS
+1755 QLEALGTSMKNLS
-1770 DTLSGVK
+1770 NTLSEVE

-1789 TITEAVTNFDVGS
+1789 SITEAVANFNVGS
-1802 LNYIVTSI
+1802 LNSIVTSI
-1810 GGLGAR
+1810 GGLGTQ
-1816 ASTAFTTNVEQSTI
+1816 ASTAFTTNVEQSAI

-1839 KAVSSVRSC
+1839 KAVSSARSG
-1848 MSKFYSAGSYLVTG
+1848 MSKFYDAGRYLVAG
-1862 FVNGIRD
+1862 FANGIRD
-1869 NIYRA
+1869 NIYLA
-1874 QLAAIKMANDTEL
+1874 QRAAIALADNTES
-1887 AARSELDI
+1887 AARSRLRI

-1921 YLGIRAVEGMSD
+1921 YLGTMAVNDMSND
-1933 NAIDATS
+1933 VIDSAS
-1940 KVLSS
+1940 KVLSNV
-1945 ITAVLTDDVNS
+1945 TAALTDDVNT
-1956 QPTIRPIVDLSNV
+1956 QPMIRPIVDLSNV
-1969 ESSSDAISNMLAI
+1969 ESSSDAISNMLAM

-1990 NVRSISAMMNRNQ
+1990 NVHSISAMMNRNQ
-2003 NGANDDIVSA
+2003 NGVNDDVVSA
-2013 INDLGKTIGKAS
+2013 IKDLGKTIGKAS

-2037 SGSEVSEAIQTLIRA
+2037 SGSEVSDAIQTLIRA

>member
-47 ENVNSAAK
+47 ENVNSVAK
-55 NASGIESLAA
+55 NTSGIESLAA

-103 TNGII
+103 TGGII

-133 AVAAVMKNVSDAV
+133 AVAAVMQNVSDAV

-164 ASGMKAGDEMFS
+164 ASGMKAGDQMFS

-203 GQGRMMGDQLLQLSG
+203 GQGRIMGDQLLQLSG
-218 RGMNAAATLANYL
+218 RGMNAAATLASYL
-231 TKVGDGTKY
+231 TKIGDGTKY

-255 FNTFA
+255 FDTFA

-346 LEKLNIK
+346 LEKLDIK

-367 TKDFNS
+367 TKAFNS

-441 AEELEEV
+441 AEEFEEV

-463 EEQSESLKNLAQQ
+463 EAQSESLKNLAQQ
-476 AKETGKPISEL
+476 AKETGTPISEL

-492 TPTKKGLFLD
+492 TPTKKDLFLN

-513 VLKTVKTA
+513 ILKTVKTA
-521 WNSVFSPK
+521 WNDVFSSK
-529 NLSDGVYKAVENLHA
+529 ILSDGVYKAVENLHA

-559 QRTFSGLFSAL
+559 RRTFSGLFSAL
-570 SVVKNF
+570 SVIKDF
-576 VGGTVAVVL
+576 IGGTVTVAL
-585 RVVSKLLSSLHISL
+585 RVVSKLLSSLHINL
-599 LDVTAAVG
+599 LDMTAAIG

-621 IFVRTFGAIA
+621 IFVRTFNAIV

-642 DWVKA
+642 DWIKA
-647 FTELPV
+647 FIELPV

-664 IVNAFNATKEV
+664 VVNAFNATKEV

-729 NKIKGLKTSMKT
+729 NKVKGLKTSMKT
-741 ELKSATNIL
+741 ELKSATNVL
-750 DGFKTSLFKLAEEA
+750 DGFKASLFNLAEEV
-764 RSKIHMG
+764 RSKVRIG

-792 LEMLEGPL
+792 LEMLEGPI
-800 AGVTSVVKGLAGIE
+800 AGVTSVVKGFAGIE
-814 RSISKYID
+814 KSIAKYID

-845 AVALLVASMYV
+845 SVALLVASMYV
-856 INDINQNGELSMPLL
+856 INDINQNGELSTPLL
-871 TLIGLMGTLALLA
+871 TLIGLMGMLALLA

-905 GGAITLLA
+905 GGAIALLA
-913 LSLKTLDGLSDDIET
+913 LALKTMDGLSSDDKT
-928 TCKKA
+928 YKNA
-933 VVLFGLMLVLGL
+933 VVLIALIGVLGV
-945 VAMALGKYVPE
+945 VAVALGKRVPQL
-956 FSKGSI
+956 SKGSI
-962 ALIAFSASIYILAKA
+962 AIIAFAAAVYILAKA
-977 LKVISKIDMRGLGR
+977 LKSISKIDKDSLNR
-991 SFATIAG
+991 SFATLVG
-998 LIVVLGIAARGLKGI
+998 LILALSIAAQGLKGL
-1013 SFSGGVALIAMVIA
+1013 SFSGGVGLIAMVIA
-1027 LKILMSALD
+1027 LKVLMSALD

-1041 DGTRIAENL
+1041 DGNKIAENL

-1057 WILAALMA
+1057 GILAALMA
-1065 ITNLAGVNAA
+1065 ITNLAGTNAA
-1075 KGGIGML
+1075 TGGIGML
-1082 ALAGAMYTMVK
+1082 ALATAMYTMVK
-1093 VIKAMAEISQDDLKR
+1093 AVKAMAEISQDDLKR
-1108 IKPILI
+1108 ITPILI

-1119 FGVLIVVSNLA
+1119 FGVLIAVSNLA
-1130 GQFAHRAGMMLMMA
+1130 GQFAHRAGMMLLMA

-1153 VIVVLKNMSPDGLWR
+1153 VIVVLKNMSPDGLWK

-1186 THLAKNCKSTLVLLT
+1186 THLAKECKSTLVLLT

-1222 DAAKSALASII
+1222 DAAKSALASVI

-1241 ATGMFKDEDLA
+1241 ATGMFKGEGLA

-1265 GILATI
+1265 GLLAAI
-1271 IVGMAKLS
+1271 IVGIAKLS

-1292 LLTALA
+1292 LLTTLA
-1298 TSLFILSIAGKDAD
+1298 ASLFILSIAGKDAD
-1312 EAMKA
+1312 EAMAA
-1317 AYKMTGVVAILG
+1317 AYKMTGVVLILG
-1329 ATLIVM
+1329 AILTGM

-1343 VENATA
+1343 VENAKG

-1356 LSASMVIL
+1356 LSTSMVIL
-1364 FTFGG
+1364 STFGG
-1369 DVGKKAI
+1369 DVSGKAI
-1376 ISAYLMSGVLA
+1376 IAAYAMSGVLA

-1397 ALNVSNAM
+1397 ALNVSNAI
-1405 ENAKALSL
+1405 ENAAALSIL
-1413 LIVSLS
+1413 VVSLS
-1419 EACVLLG
+1419 TACVLLAFAG
-1426 VVGIFGKEAI
+1426 SLGAAAI
-1436 AGVGVLAALIVA
+1436 IGVGSLAALIVA

-1457 VLAQHQSSM
+1457 ALSQYQPSM

-1510 SMFMVNLMPFI
+1510 SMFMVNLIPFV
-1521 TAGKTIGSDTSLL
+1521 TAGKMIGSDTSLL

-1553 SGITSLIGLGTS
+1553 SGLASLIGLGTS
-1565 FTGLSEKFT
+1565 FTGLSEKFK
-1574 AIGEAMVAFSNATA
+1574 AIGEAMTAFSNATTD
-1588 GVNSE
+1588 VNSE
-1593 QVTASAEA
+1593 QIKASAEA
-1601 AASLA
+1601 AASLT
-1606 EVFKSLPKEGGWFQ
+1606 EVLKSLPKEGGWWQ
-1620 TVFGEQDLSG
+1620 TVFGGQDLSG
-1630 FSAKLEDFGN
+1630 FSSKLEDFGN
-1640 ALTSYGNSVADL
+1640 ALTSYGNSVAEL

-1665 SLVGIL
+1665 SLVEVL
-1671 KTLPNSG
+1671 KSLPNSG
-1678 GTLQTFLGSKDME
+1678 GTLQEFLGNKDMT
-1691 SFSNDL
+1691 SFSNDI
-1697 SGFGTALVNYGNSV
+1697 SGFGTALVSYGESV
-1711 ANLKVSAIKD
+1711 TDLKVDAIKN
-1721 SVPAAEGLAD
+1721 SVPAAEALAD
-1731 FMKALPSSGGT
+1731 FVKALPSSGGA
-1742 WQKVFGNKNASNF
+1742 WQKVFGNKNASDFSN
-1755 GGQLETFGTSMKNLS
+1755 QLEALGTSMKNLS
-1770 DTLSGVK
+1770 NTLSEVE

-1789 TITEAVTNFDVGS
+1789 SITEAVANFNVGS
-1802 LNYIVTSI
+1802 LNSIVTSI
-1810 GGLGAR
+1810 GGLGTQ
-1816 ASTAFTTNVEQSTI
+1816 ASTTFITNVEQSAI
-1830 KNAFDAPLN
+1830 KNAFDVPLN
-1839 KAVSSVRSC
+1839 KAVSSARSG
-1848 MSKFYSAGSYLVTG
+1848 MSKFYDAGRYLVAG
-1862 FVNGIRD
+1862 FANGIRD
-1869 NIYRA
+1869 NIYLA
-1874 QLAAIKMANDTEL
+1874 QRAAIALADNTES
-1887 AARSELDI
+1887 AARSRLRI

-1921 YLGIRAVEGMSD
+1921 YLGTMAVNDMSND
-1933 NAIDATS
+1933 VVDSAS
-1940 KVLSS
+1940 KVLSNV
-1945 ITAVLTDDVNS
+1945 TAALTDDVNT
-1956 QPTIRPIVDLSNV
+1956 QPMIRPIVDLSNV
-1969 ESSSDAISNMLAI
+1969 ESSSDAISNMLAM

-1990 NVRSISAMMNRNQ
+1990 NVHSISAMMNRNQ
-2003 NGANDDIVSA
+2003 NGVNDDVVSA
-2013 INDLGKTIGKAS
+2013 IKDLGKTIGKAS

-2037 SGSEVSEAIQTLIRA
+2037 SGSEVSDAIQTLIRA

>member
-55 NASGIESLAA
+55 NTSGIESLAA

-133 AVAAVMKNVSDAV
+133 AVAAVMQNVSDAV

-203 GQGRMMGDQLLQLSG
+203 GQGRLMGDQLLQLSV

-231 TKVGDGTKY
+231 TKVGDGTEY

-247 MVSKGQIS
+247 LVSKGQIS
-255 FNTFA
+255 FDIFA

-346 LEKLNIK
+346 LEKLDIK
-353 NPFAKVNGGDVAKT
+353 NPFAKVNGGDVVKT
-367 TKDFNS
+367 TKAFNS

-404 ERVKALANAGEDYAK
+404 DRVKALANAGEDYAK

-448 IGSLSDTELKSLGYT
+448 IGSLSDTELKNLGYT

-570 SVVKNF
+570 SVIKNF
-576 VGGTVAVVL
+576 VGGTVAIVL
-585 RVVSKLLSSLHISL
+585 RVVLKLLSSLHISL

-631 TNAQK
+631 ANAQK

-653 VQKTVTSVKTA
+653 VQKTVTSVKTTV
-664 IVNAFNATKEV
+664 VNAFNATKEV

-787 DIGKS
+787 GIGKS
-792 LEMLEGPL
+792 LEMLEGPI

-871 TLIGLMGTLALLA
+871 TLIGLMGALALLA
-884 YAVSKVNFSGIAKI
+884 YAVSKVNFSSIAKI
-898 SGIMFSI
+898 SSIMFSI
-905 GGAITLLA
+905 GGAIVLLA
-913 LSLKTLDGLSDDIET
+913 LALKTMDGLSYDNT
-928 TCKKA
+928 TYKNA
-933 VVLFGLMLVLGL
+933 VVLIALIGVLGV
-945 VAMALGKYVPE
+945 VAVALGERVPQL
-956 FSKGSI
+956 SKGSI
-962 ALIAFSASIYILAKA
+962 AIIAFAAGVYILAKA
-977 LKVISKIDMRGLGR
+977 LKSIGKIDKDSLNR
-991 SFATIAG
+991 SFATLVG
-998 LIVVLGIAARGLKGI
+998 LILALSIAAQGLKGL
-1013 SFSGGVALIAMVIA
+1013 SFSGGVGLIAMVIA
-1027 LKILMSALD
+1027 LKVLMSALD

-1041 DGTRIAENL
+1041 DGNRIAENL

-1057 WILAALMA
+1057 SILAALMA
-1065 ITNLAGVNAA
+1065 ITNLAGTNAA
-1075 KGGIGML
+1075 TGGIGML
-1082 ALAGAMYTMVK
+1082 ALATAMYTMVK
-1093 VIKAMAEISQDDLKR
+1093 AVKAMAEISQDDLKR
-1108 IKPILI
+1108 ITPILI

-1119 FGVLIVVSNLA
+1119 FGVLIAVSNLA
-1130 GQFAHRAGMMLMMA
+1130 GQFAHRAGMMLLMA

-1233 ATFALLVA
+1233 ATFALLVS
-1241 ATGMFKDEDLA
+1241 ATGMFNGEDLA
-1252 KKFGGLMSLVLVT
+1252 KKFGGLMSLVFVT
-1265 GILATI
+1265 GLLATI

-1279 PDQALPCAQALAT
+1279 PDHALPCAQALAT

-1312 EAMKA
+1312 EAMTA
-1317 AYKMTGVVAILG
+1317 AYKMTGVVSILG
-1329 ATLIVM
+1329 VILIVM

-1343 VENATA
+1343 VENAKG

-1356 LSASMVIL
+1356 LSTSMVIL
-1364 FTFGG
+1364 STFGG

-1457 VLAQHQSSM
+1457 ALAQHQSSM

-1510 SMFMVNLMPFI
+1510 SMFMTNLIPFV
-1521 TAGKTIGSDTSLL
+1521 TAGKMIGSDTSLL

-1574 AIGEAMVAFSNATA
+1574 AIGEAMVAFSNATT

-1606 EVFKSLPKEGGWFQ
+1606 EVFNSLPKEGGWFQ

-1665 SLVGIL
+1665 SLVDIL
-1671 KTLPNSG
+1671 KSLPNSG
-1678 GTLQTFLGSKDME
+1678 GTLQKFLGNKDMT

-1697 SGFGTALVNYGNSV
+1697 SGFGTALFNYGNSV
-1711 ANLKVSAIKD
+1711 ANLKVKAIKD
-1721 SVPAAEGLAD
+1721 SVPAAEGLAE
-1731 FMKALPSSGGT
+1731 FMNALPSSDGT
-1742 WQKVFGNKNASNF
+1742 WQKVFGKKNASNF
-1755 GGQLETFGTSMKNLS
+1755 GGQLEAFGTSMKNLS

-1789 TITEAVTNFDVGS
+1789 TITEAVTSFDVS
-1802 LNYIVTSI
+1802 RLNSIVTSI
-1810 GGLGAR
+1810 GSLGTK

-1839 KAVSSVRSC
+1839 KAVSSVRSY

-1862 FVNGIRD
+1862 FANGIRD

-1874 QLAAIKMANDTEL
+1874 QLAAIDMADDTES
-1887 AARSELDI
+1887 AARSKLHI
-1895 NSPSKV
+1895 YSPSRV
-1901 FRKIGAGVPEGF
+1901 FRKIGAWVPKGF

-1921 YLGIRAVEGMSD
+1921 YLGIRAVEGMSND
-1933 NAIDATS
+1933 AIDSAS
-1940 KVLSS
+1940 KVLSN
-1945 ITAVLTDDVNS
+1945 INAVLTDDVNT
-1956 QPTIRPIVDLSNV
+1956 QPMIRPIVDLSNV

-2003 NGANDDIVSA
+2003 NGANDDVVSA
-2013 INDLGKTIGKAS
+2013 IKDLGKTIGKAS

>member
-47 ENVNSAAK
+47 ENVNSTAK
-55 NASGIESLAA
+55 NTSGIESLAA

-133 AVAAVMKNVSDAV
+133 AVAAVMQNVSDAV

-164 ASGMKAGDEMFS
+164 ASGMKAGDQMFS

-218 RGMNAAATLANYL
+218 RGMNAAATLASYL
-231 TKVGDGTKY
+231 TKIGDGTKY

-255 FNTFA
+255 FDTFA

-346 LEKLNIK
+346 LEKLDIK

-367 TKDFNS
+367 TKAFNS

-476 AKETGKPISEL
+476 AKDTGKPISEL

-492 TPTKKGLFLD
+492 TPTKKDLFLD

-521 WNSVFSPK
+521 WNDVFSPK
-529 NLSDGVYKAVENLHA
+529 SLSDGVYKAVENLHA

-559 QRTFSGLFSAL
+559 RRTFSGLFSAL

-576 VGGTVAVVL
+576 VGGTAAVAL

-642 DWVKA
+642 DWIKA
-647 FTELPV
+647 FIELPV

-675 FSDGKKR
+675 FSDGRKR

-729 NKIKGLKTSMKT
+729 NKVKGLKTSMKT
-741 ELKSATNIL
+741 ELRSATSIL
-750 DGFKTSLFKLAEEA
+750 DGFKTSLFNLAEEV
-764 RSKIHMG
+764 RSKVRIG

-814 RSISKYID
+814 KSISKYID

-856 INDINQNGELSMPLL
+856 INDINQNGELSTPLL
-871 TLIGLMGTLALLA
+871 TLIGLMGMLALLA

-905 GGAITLLA
+905 GGAIALLA
-913 LSLKTLDGLSDDIET
+913 LALKTMDGLSSDDKT
-928 TCKKA
+928 YKNA
-933 VVLFGLMLVLGL
+933 VVLIALIGVLGV
-945 VAMALGKYVPE
+945 VAVALGKLVPQL
-956 FSKGSI
+956 SKGSI
-962 ALIAFSASIYILAKA
+962 AIIAFAAAVYILAKA
-977 LKVISKIDMRGLGR
+977 LKSISKIDKDSLNR
-991 SFATIAG
+991 SFATLVG
-998 LIVVLGIAARGLKGI
+998 LILALSIAAQGLKGL
-1013 SFSGGVALIAMVIA
+1013 SFSGGVGLIAMVIA
-1027 LKILMSALD
+1027 LKLLMSALD

-1041 DGTRIAENL
+1041 DGNKIAENL
-1050 LTIIGIL
+1050 HTIISIL
-1057 WILAALMA
+1057 GILAALMA
-1065 ITNLAGVNAA
+1065 ITNLAGTNAA
-1075 KGGIGML
+1075 TGGIGML
-1082 ALAGAMYTMVK
+1082 ALAAAMYTMVK
-1093 VIKAMAEISQDDLKR
+1093 AVKAMAEISQDDLKR
-1108 IKPILI
+1108 ITPILI

-1119 FGVLIVVSNLA
+1119 FGVLIAVSNLA
-1130 GQFAHRAGMMLMMA
+1130 GQFAHRAGMMLLMA

-1153 VIVVLKNMSPDGLWR
+1153 VIVVLKNMSPDGLWK

-1186 THLAKNCKSTLVLLT
+1186 THLAKDCKSTLVLLT

-1222 DAAKSALASII
+1222 DAAKSALASVI

-1241 ATGMFKDEDLA
+1241 VTGMFKGGDVA

-1265 GILATI
+1265 GILAAI

-1279 PDQALPCAQALAT
+1279 PDQALPCAQALAV

-1298 TSLFILSIAGKDAD
+1298 ASLFILSIAGKDAD
-1312 EAMKA
+1312 EAMAA
-1317 AYKMTGVVAILG
+1317 AYKMTGVVLILG
-1329 ATLIVM
+1329 AILTAM
-1335 SALNVSNA
+1335 SALNASNA
-1343 VENATA
+1343 VENAKG

-1356 LSASMVIL
+1356 LSTSMVIL
-1364 FTFGG
+1364 STFGG
-1369 DVGKKAI
+1369 NVSGKAI
-1376 ISAYLMSGVLA
+1376 IAAYAMSGVLA

-1397 ALNVSNAM
+1397 ALNVSNAI
-1405 ENAKALSL
+1405 ENAAALSIL
-1413 LIVSLS
+1413 VVSLS
-1419 EACVLLG
+1419 TACVLLAFAG
-1426 VVGIFGKEAI
+1426 SLGAAAI
-1436 AGVGVLAALIVA
+1436 IGVGSLAALIVA

-1457 VLAQHQSSM
+1457 ALSQYQPSM

-1502 LPSIGTSL
+1502 LPSIATSL
-1510 SMFMVNLMPFI
+1510 SMFMVNLMPFV
-1521 TAGKTIGSDTSLL
+1521 TAGKMIGSDTSLL

-1553 SGITSLIGLGTS
+1553 SGIASLIGLGTS

-1574 AIGEAMVAFSNATA
+1574 AIGEAMVAFSNATT

-1593 QVTASAEA
+1593 QIKASAEA

-1606 EVFKSLPKEGGWFQ
+1606 EVFNSLPKEGGWFQ

-1630 FSAKLEDFGN
+1630 FSSKLEDFGN
-1640 ALTSYGNSVADL
+1640 ALTSYGNSVAEL

-1665 SLVGIL
+1665 SLVEVL
-1671 KTLPNSG
+1671 KSLPNSG
-1678 GTLQTFLGSKDME
+1678 GTLQKFLGNKDMT
-1691 SFSNDL
+1691 SFSNDI
-1697 SGFGTALVNYGNSV
+1697 SGFGTALVNYGESV
-1711 ANLKVSAIKD
+1711 TDLKVDAIKN
-1721 SVPAAEGLAD
+1721 SVPAAEALAD
-1731 FMKALPSSGGT
+1731 FVKALPSSGGA
-1742 WQKVFGNKNASNF
+1742 WQKVFGNKNASDFSN
-1755 GGQLETFGTSMKNLS
+1755 QLEALGTSMKNLS
-1770 DTLSGVK
+1770 NTLSEVE

-1789 TITEAVTNFDVGS
+1789 SITEAVANFNVGS
-1802 LNYIVTSI
+1802 LNSIVTSI
-1810 GGLGAR
+1810 GGLGTQ
-1816 ASTAFTTNVEQSTI
+1816 ASTTFTTNVENSAI

-1839 KAVSSVRSC
+1839 KAVSSARSS
-1848 MSKFYSAGSYLVTG
+1848 MSKFYDAGRYLVAG
-1862 FVNGIRD
+1862 FANGIRD
-1869 NIYRA
+1869 NIYLA
-1874 QLAAIKMANDTEL
+1874 QRAAIALADNTES
-1887 AARSELDI
+1887 AARSRLHI

-1921 YLGIRAVEGMSD
+1921 YLGARAVESMSND
-1933 NAIDATS
+1933 AIGSAS
-1940 KVLSS
+1940 KVLSNV
-1945 ITAVLTDDVNS
+1945 TAALTDDVNT

-1969 ESSSDAISNMLAI
+1969 ENSSDAISNMLAM

-1990 NVRSISAMMNRNQ
+1990 NVHSISAMMNRNQ
-2003 NGANDDIVSA
+2003 NGANDDVVSA
-2013 INDLGKTIGKAS
+2013 IKDLGKTIGKAS

-2037 SGSEVSEAIQTLIRA
+2037 SGSEVSDAIQTLIRA

>member
-47 ENVNSAAK
+47 ENVNSVAK
-55 NASGIESLAA
+55 NTSGIESLAA
-65 SLEKVEHRFS
+65 SIEKVEHRFS

-103 TNGII
+103 TGGII

-133 AVAAVMKNVSDAV
+133 AVAAVMQNVSDAV

-164 ASGMKAGDEMFS
+164 ASGMKAGDQMFS

-203 GQGRMMGDQLLQLSG
+203 GQGRIMGDQLLQLSG
-218 RGMNAAATLANYL
+218 RGMNAAATLASYL
-231 TKVGDGTKY
+231 TKIGDGTKY

-255 FNTFA
+255 FDTFA

-346 LEKLNIK
+346 LEKLDIK

-367 TKDFNS
+367 TKAFNS

-476 AKETGKPISEL
+476 AKDTGKPISEL

-492 TPTKKGLFLD
+492 TPTKKDLFLD

-521 WNSVFSPK
+521 WNDVFSPK
-529 NLSDGVYKAVENLHA
+529 SLSDGVYKAVENLHA

-559 QRTFSGLFSAL
+559 RRTFSGLFSAL

-576 VGGTVAVVL
+576 IGGTVTVAL
-585 RVVSKLLSSLHISL
+585 RVVSKLLSSLHINL
-599 LDVTAAVG
+599 LDVTAAIG

-621 IFVRTFGAIA
+621 IFVRTFNAIA

-647 FTELPV
+647 FIELPV

-664 IVNAFNATKEV
+664 IVNAFNATKEA

-741 ELKSATNIL
+741 ELRSATSIL
-750 DGFKTSLFKLAEEA
+750 DGFKTSLFNLAEEV
-764 RSKIHMG
+764 RSKVRIG

-787 DIGKS
+787 GIGKS
-792 LEMLEGPL
+792 LEMLEGPI
-800 AGVTSVVKGLAGIE
+800 AGVTSVIKGLAGIE
-814 RSISKYID
+814 ESIAKFID
-822 AKTFIDRSKAINV
+822 AKTFIDKAKALNV
-835 LATAIVKLAI
+835 LSTAIVKLAI
-845 AVALLVASMYV
+845 AVAILVASMYV

-871 TLIGLMGTLALLA
+871 TLIGLMGMLALLA

-898 SGIMFSI
+898 SGTMFSI
-905 GGAITLLA
+905 GGAIALLA
-913 LSLKTLDGLSDDIET
+913 LALKTMDGLSSDDKT
-928 TCKKA
+928 YKNA
-933 VVLFGLMLVLGL
+933 VVLIALIGVLGV
-945 VAMALGKYVPE
+945 VAVALGKRVPQL
-956 FSKGSI
+956 SKGSI
-962 ALIAFSASIYILAKA
+962 AIIAFAAAVYILAKA
-977 LKVISKIDMRGLGR
+977 LKSISKIDIHGLGR

-998 LIVVLGIAARGLKGI
+998 LIVVLGVAAKGLKGI
-1013 SFSGGVALIAMVIA
+1013 SFSGGVGLIAMVIA
-1027 LKILMSALD
+1027 LKLLMSALD
-1036 DLCNF
+1036 DLCDF
-1041 DGTRIAENL
+1041 DGNKIASNL
-1050 LTIIGIL
+1050 ITIIEIL
-1057 WILAALMA
+1057 GILAALMA
-1065 ITNLAGVNAA
+1065 ITKLAGTNAA
-1075 KGGIGML
+1075 TGGIGML

-1093 VIKAMAEISQDDLKR
+1093 AVKAMAEISQDDLKR
-1108 IKPILI
+1108 ITPILI

-1119 FGVLIVVSNLA
+1119 FGVLIAVSNLA

-1153 VIVVLKNMSPDGLWR
+1153 VIVILKNMSPDGLWR
-1168 AVGVIAVLE
+1168 AVGIIAVLE

-1186 THLAKNCKSTLVLLT
+1186 THLAKDCKSTLVLLT

-1216 LDPASL
+1216 LDTASL
-1222 DAAKSALASII
+1222 DAARNALASII

-1241 ATGMFKDEDLA
+1241 ATGMFKGNDLA

-1265 GILATI
+1265 GILAAI

-1279 PDQALPCAQALAT
+1279 PDQALPCAQALAV

-1298 TSLFILSIAGKDAD
+1298 ASLFILSIAGKDAD
-1312 EAMKA
+1312 EAMAA
-1317 AYKMTGVVAILG
+1317 AYKMTGVVLILG
-1329 ATLIVM
+1329 AILTAM
-1335 SALNVSNA
+1335 SALNASNA
-1343 VENATA
+1343 VENAKG

-1356 LSASMVIL
+1356 LSTSMVIL
-1364 FTFGG
+1364 STFGG
-1369 DVGKKAI
+1369 NVSGKAI
-1376 ISAYLMSGVLA
+1376 IAAYAMSGVLA

-1397 ALNVSNAM
+1397 ALNVSNAI
-1405 ENAKALSL
+1405 ENAAALSIL
-1413 LIVSLS
+1413 VVSLS
-1419 EACVLLG
+1419 TACVLLAFAG
-1426 VVGIFGKEAI
+1426 SLGAAAI
-1436 AGVGVLAALIVA
+1436 IGVGSLAALIVA

-1457 VLAQHQSSM
+1457 ALSQYQPSM

-1502 LPSIGTSL
+1502 LPSIATSL
-1510 SMFMVNLMPFI
+1510 SMFMVNLMPFV
-1521 TAGKTIGSDTSLL
+1521 TAGKMIGSDTSLL

-1553 SGITSLIGLGTS
+1553 SGIASLIGLGTS
-1565 FTGLSEKFT
+1565 FTGLSKKFK
-1574 AIGEAMVAFSNATA
+1574 AIGEAMTAFSNATTD
-1588 GVNSE
+1588 VNSE
-1593 QVTASAEA
+1593 QIKASAEA
-1601 AASLA
+1601 AASLT
-1606 EVFKSLPKEGGWFQ
+1606 EVLKSLPKEGGWFQ
-1620 TVFGEQDLSG
+1620 TVFGEQDLSS
-1630 FSAKLEDFGN
+1630 FSSKLEDFGN
-1640 ALTSYGNSVADL
+1640 ALTSYGNSVAEL
-1652 KVDAINNSVPAAN
+1652 KVDDINNSVPAAN
-1665 SLVGIL
+1665 SLVEVL
-1671 KTLPNSG
+1671 KSLPNSG
-1678 GTLQTFLGSKDME
+1678 GTLQEFLGNKDMT
-1691 SFSNDL
+1691 SFSNDI
-1697 SGFGTALVNYGNSV
+1697 SGFGTALVSYGESV
-1711 ANLKVSAIKD
+1711 TDLKVDAIKN
-1721 SVPAAEGLAD
+1721 SVPAAEALAD
-1731 FMKALPSSGGT
+1731 FVKALPSSGGA
-1742 WQKVFGNKNASNF
+1742 WQKVFGNKNASDFSN
-1755 GGQLETFGTSMKNLS
+1755 QLEALGTSMKNLS
-1770 DTLSGVK
+1770 NTLSEVE

-1789 TITEAVTNFDVGS
+1789 SITEAVANFNVGS
-1802 LNYIVTSI
+1802 LNSIVTSI
-1810 GGLGAR
+1810 GGLGTQ
-1816 ASTAFTTNVEQSTI
+1816 ASTTFTTNVENSTI

-1839 KAVSSVRSC
+1839 KAVSSARSG
-1848 MSKFYSAGSYLVTG
+1848 MSKFYDAGRYLVAG
-1862 FVNGIRD
+1862 FANGIRD
-1869 NIYRA
+1869 NIYLA
-1874 QLAAIKMANDTEL
+1874 QRAAIVLADNTES
-1887 AARSELDI
+1887 AARSRLRI

-1921 YLGIRAVEGMSD
+1921 YLGTMAVNDMSND
-1933 NAIDATS
+1933 VIDSAS
-1940 KVLSS
+1940 KVLSNV
-1945 ITAVLTDDVNS
+1945 TAALTDDVNT
-1956 QPTIRPIVDLSNV
+1956 QPMIRPIVDLSNV
-1969 ESSSDAISNMLAI
+1969 ESSSDAISNMLAM

-1990 NVRSISAMMNRNQ
+1990 NVHSISAMMNRNQ
-2003 NGANDDIVSA
+2003 NGVNDDVVSA
-2013 INDLGKTIGKAS
+2013 IKDLGKTIGKAS

-2037 SGSEVSEAIQTLIRA
+2037 SGSEVSDAIQTLIRA

>member
-55 NASGIESLAA
+55 NTSGIESLAA
-65 SLEKVEHRFS
+65 SLEKVERRFS

-203 GQGRMMGDQLLQLSG
+203 GQGRMMGDQLLQLSS
-218 RGMNAAATLANYL
+218 RGMNAAATLASYL
-231 TKVGDGTKY
+231 TKIGDGTKY

-255 FNTFA
+255 FDTFA

-367 TKDFNS
+367 TKAFNS

-664 IVNAFNATKEV
+664 IVNVFNATKEL

-682 IADFIDNWKDL
+682 ISDFIDNWKDL

-792 LEMLEGPL
+792 LEMLEGPI

-814 RSISKYID
+814 RSVSKYID

-871 TLIGLMGTLALLA
+871 TLIGLMGMLALLA

-905 GGAITLLA
+905 GGAIALLA
-913 LSLKTLDGLSDDIET
+913 LALKTMDGLSSDDKT
-928 TCKKA
+928 YKNA
-933 VVLFGLMLVLGL
+933 VVLIALIGVLGV
-945 VAMALGKYVPE
+945 VAVALGERVPQL
-956 FSKGSI
+956 SKGSI
-962 ALIAFSASIYILAKA
+962 AIITFASAVYILAKA
-977 LKVISKIDMRGLGR
+977 LKSIGEIDKDGLNR
-991 SFATIAG
+991 SFATLVG
-998 LIVVLGIAARGLKGI
+998 LILALSIAAQGLKGL
-1013 SFSGGVALIAMVIA
+1013 SFSGGVGLIAMVIA
-1027 LKILMSALD
+1027 LKVLMSVLD

-1041 DGTRIAENL
+1041 DGNRIAENL

-1057 WILAALMA
+1057 GILAALMA
-1065 ITNLAGVNAA
+1065 ITNLAGTNAA
-1075 KGGIGML
+1075 TGGIGML
-1082 ALAGAMYTMVK
+1082 ALATAMYTMVK
-1093 VIKAMAEISQDDLKR
+1093 VVKVMAEISPDDLKR
-1108 IKPILI
+1108 ITPILI

-1119 FGVLIVVSNLA
+1119 FGVLIAVSNLA
-1130 GQFAHRAGMMLMMA
+1130 GQFAHRAGMMLLMA

-1201 VTIAMMTVALMTLAH
+1201 VAIAMMTVALMTLAH

-1241 ATGMFKDEDLA
+1241 ATGMFKGEDLA
-1252 KKFGGLMSLVLVT
+1252 KKFGGLMSLIVVT

-1312 EAMKA
+1312 EAMTA
-1317 AYKMTGVVAILG
+1317 AYKMTGVVSILG
-1329 ATLIVM
+1329 VILIVM

-1356 LSASMVIL
+1356 LSASIAIL
-1364 FTFGG
+1364 SNFGG
-1369 DVGKKAI
+1369 DISKKAI
-1376 ISAYLMSGVLA
+1376 IAAGGMSVVLA
-1387 ILGLVLAEMT
+1387 LLGLVLAEMT
-1397 ALNVSNAM
+1397 ALNVSNAI
-1405 ENAKALSL
+1405 ENAEALSL

-1419 EACVLLG
+1419 YACKLLG
-1426 VVGIFGKEAI
+1426 PIGALGGKAFI
-1436 AGVGVLAALIVA
+1436 GVGVLAALIVA

-1457 VLAQHQSSM
+1457 ALAQQQSSM

-1510 SMFMVNLMPFI
+1510 SMFMVNLMPFV
-1521 TAGKTIGSDTSLL
+1521 TAGKMIGSDTSLL

-1553 SGITSLIGLGTS
+1553 SGIASLIGLGTS

-1574 AIGEAMVAFSNATA
+1574 AIGEAMVAFSNATT

-1606 EVFKSLPKEGGWFQ
+1606 DALSSRPKEGGWFQ
-1620 TVFGEQDLSG
+1620 TVFGGQDLSG
-1630 FSAKLEDFGN
+1630 FSTNLEEFGT
-1640 ALTSYGNSVADL
+1640 ALSGYGNSVANL
-1652 KVDAINNSVPAAN
+1652 NVSAINNSVPAAN
-1665 SLVGIL
+1665 SLVDIL
-1671 KTLPNSG
+1671 KSLPNSG
-1678 GTLQTFLGSKDME
+1678 GKLQIVLGNKDME

-1697 SGFGTALVNYGNSV
+1697 SGFGTALFNYGNSV
-1711 ANLKVSAIKD
+1711 ANLNAKAIKD
-1721 SVPAAEGLAD
+1721 SVPAAEGLAE
-1731 FMKALPSSGGT
+1731 FMKALPSSDGA
-1742 WQKVFGNKNASNF
+1742 WQKVFGKKNASNF
-1755 GGQLETFGTSMKNLS
+1755 GGQLEAFGTSMKNLS
-1770 DTLSGVK
+1770 DTLSEVE
-1777 FSYYDSAATALN
+1777 FSYYDSAAAALN
-1789 TITEAVTNFDVGS
+1789 TITEAVANFNVNS
-1802 LNYIVTSI
+1802 LNSIVTSI
-1810 GGLGAR
+1810 GSLGTKS
-1816 ASTAFTTNVEQSTI
+1816 STAFTTNVEQSAI

-1839 KAVSSVRSC
+1839 KAVSSARGYRL
-1848 MSKFYSAGSYLVTG
+1848 KFYDAGGYLVAG
-1862 FVNGIRD
+1862 FANGIRD
-1869 NIYRA
+1869 NIYLA
-1874 QLAAIKMANDTEL
+1874 QRAAIDMSSSTEL
-1887 AARSELDI
+1887 AARSRLHI

-1921 YLGIRAVEGMSD
+1921 YLGTRAVESMSND
-1933 NAIDATS
+1933 AIDSAS
-1940 KVLSS
+1940 KVLSN
-1945 ITAVLTDDVNS
+1945 INAVLTNDVNA
-1956 QPTIRPIVDLSNV
+1956 QPMIRPVVDLSNV
-1969 ESSSDAISNMLAI
+1969 ESSSDAISNMLSM

-1990 NVRSISAMMNRNQ
+1990 NVSSISAMMNRNQ
-2003 NGANDDIVSA
+2003 NGANDDVVSA
-2013 INDLGKTIGKAS
+2013 IKDLGKTIGKAS

>member
-47 ENVNSAAK
+47 ENVNSTAK
-55 NASGIESLAA
+55 NTSGIESLAA

-133 AVAAVMKNVSDAV
+133 AVAAVMQNVSDAV

-164 ASGMKAGDEMFS
+164 ASGMKAGDQMFS

-218 RGMNAAATLANYL
+218 RGMNAAATLASYL
-231 TKVGDGTKY
+231 TKIGDGTKY

-255 FNTFA
+255 FDTFA

-346 LEKLNIK
+346 LEKLDIK

-367 TKDFNS
+367 TKAFNS

-487 INNLQ
+487 INNLNA
-492 TPTKKGLFLD
+492 PTKKSLLLD

-521 WNSVFSPK
+521 WNDVFSPK
-529 NLSDGVYKAVENLHA
+529 SLSDGVYKAVENLHA

-559 QRTFSGLFSAL
+559 RRTFSGLFSAL
-570 SVVKNF
+570 SVIKNF
-576 VGGTVAVVL
+576 VGGTVAIVL

-631 TNAQK
+631 ANAQK

-647 FTELPV
+647 FIELPV

-682 IADFIDNWKDL
+682 IADFIDRWKDL

-729 NKIKGLKTSMKT
+729 NKVKGLKTSMKT

-750 DGFKTSLFKLAEEA
+750 DGFKTSLFNLAEEV
-764 RSKIHMG
+764 RSKIHIG

-792 LEMLEGPL
+792 LEMLEGPI

-814 RSISKYID
+814 KSISKYID
-822 AKTFIDRSKAINV
+822 AKTFIDRAKAINV
-835 LATAIVKLAI
+835 LSSAVVKLAI

-856 INDINQNGELSMPLL
+856 INDINQNGELSTPLL
-871 TLIGLMGTLALLA
+871 TLIGLMGMLALLA

-905 GGAITLLA
+905 GGAIALLA
-913 LSLKTLDGLSDDIET
+913 LALKTMDGLSSDDKT
-928 TCKKA
+928 YKNA
-933 VVLFGLMLVLGL
+933 VVLIALIGVLGV
-945 VAMALGKYVPE
+945 VAVALGERVPQL
-956 FSKGSI
+956 SKGSI
-962 ALIAFSASIYILAKA
+962 AIIAFAAAVYILAKA
-977 LKVISKIDMRGLGR
+977 LKSISKIDKDSLNQ
-991 SFATIAG
+991 SFATLVG
-998 LIVVLGIAARGLKGI
+998 LILALSIAAQGLKGL
-1013 SFSGGVALIAMVIA
+1013 SFSGGVGLIAMVIA
-1027 LKILMSALD
+1027 LKLLMSTLD

-1041 DGTRIAENL
+1041 DGNKIAENL

-1057 WILAALMA
+1057 GILAALMA
-1065 ITNLAGVNAA
+1065 ITNLAGTNAA
-1075 KGGIGML
+1075 TGGIGML
-1082 ALAGAMYTMVK
+1082 ALAAAMYTMVK
-1093 VIKAMAEISQDDLKR
+1093 AVKAMAEISQDDLKR
-1108 IKPILI
+1108 ITPILI

-1119 FGVLIVVSNLA
+1119 FGVLIAVSNLA
-1130 GQFAHRAGMMLMMA
+1130 GQFAHRAGMMLLMA

-1186 THLAKNCKSTLVLLT
+1186 THLAKDCKSTLVLLT

-1222 DAAKSALASII
+1222 DAAKSALASVI

-1241 ATGMFKDEDLA
+1241 VTGMFKGEDLA

-1265 GILATI
+1265 GILAAI

-1279 PDQALPCAQALAT
+1279 PDQALPCAQALAV

-1298 TSLFILSIAGKDAD
+1298 ASLFILSIAGKDAD
-1312 EAMKA
+1312 EAMAA
-1317 AYKMTGVVAILG
+1317 AYKMTGVVLILG
-1329 ATLIVM
+1329 AILTAM
-1335 SALNVSNA
+1335 SALNASNA
-1343 VENATA
+1343 VENAKG

-1356 LSASMVIL
+1356 LSTSMVIL
-1364 FTFGG
+1364 STFGG
-1369 DVGKKAI
+1369 DVSGKAI
-1376 ISAYLMSGVLA
+1376 IAAYAMSGVLA
-1387 ILGLVLAEMT
+1387 ILSLVLAEMT
-1397 ALNVSNAM
+1397 ALNISNAI
-1405 ENAKALSL
+1405 ENAAALSIL
-1413 LIVSLS
+1413 VVSLS
-1419 EACVLLG
+1419 TACVLLAFAG
-1426 VVGIFGKEAI
+1426 SLGAAAI
-1436 AGVGVLAALIVA
+1436 IGVGSLAALIVA

-1457 VLAQHQSSM
+1457 ALSQYQPSM

-1502 LPSIGTSL
+1502 LPSIATSL
-1510 SMFMVNLMPFI
+1510 SMFMVNLMPFVM
-1521 TAGKTIGSDTSLL
+1521 AGKMIGSDTSLL

-1553 SGITSLIGLGTS
+1553 SGIASIIGLGTS

-1574 AIGEAMVAFSNATA
+1574 AIGEAMTAFSNATT

-1593 QVTASAEA
+1593 QVKASAEA

-1606 EVFKSLPKEGGWFQ
+1606 EVFNSLPKEGGWFQ

-1630 FSAKLEDFGN
+1630 FSDKLEDFGN

-1665 SLVGIL
+1665 SLVEVL
-1671 KTLPNSG
+1671 KSLPNSG
-1678 GTLQTFLGSKDME
+1678 GTLQKFLGNKDMT

-1697 SGFGTALVNYGNSV
+1697 SGFGTALVNYGESV
-1711 ANLKVSAIKD
+1711 TDLKVDAIKN
-1721 SVPAAEGLAD
+1721 SVPAAEALAD
-1731 FMKALPSSGGT
+1731 FMKALPSSGGA
-1742 WQKVFGNKNASNF
+1742 WQKVFGNKNASDFSN
-1755 GGQLETFGTSMKNLS
+1755 QLKAFGTSMKNLS
-1770 DTLSGVK
+1770 DTLSGVE

-1789 TITEAVTNFDVGS
+1789 SITNAVASFDVS
-1802 LNYIVTSI
+1802 HLNSIVTSV
-1810 GGLGAR
+1810 GALGTR
-1816 ASTAFTTNVEQSTI
+1816 ASTTFTTNVENSTI

-1839 KAVSSVRSC
+1839 KAVSSARSG
-1848 MSKFYSAGSYLVTG
+1848 MSKFYDAGRYLVAG
-1862 FVNGIRD
+1862 FANGIRD
-1869 NIYRA
+1869 NIYLA
-1874 QLAAIKMANDTEL
+1874 QRAAIALADNTES
-1887 AARSELDI
+1887 AARSRLRI

-1921 YLGIRAVEGMSD
+1921 YLGARAVESMSN
-1933 NAIDATS
+1933 NAIDSAS
-1940 KVLSS
+1940 KVLSNVN
-1945 ITAVLTDDVNS
+1945 AVLTDDVNT
-1956 QPTIRPIVDLSNV
+1956 QPMIRPIVDLSNV
-1969 ESSSDAISNMLAI
+1969 ESSSDAISSMLTM

-1990 NVRSISAMMNRNQ
+1990 NARSISTMMNRNQ
-2003 NGANDDIVSA
+2003 NGANDDVISA
-2013 INDLGKTIGKAS
+2013 IKDLGKTIGRAS

-2037 SGSEVSEAIQTLIRA
+2037 SGSEVSDAIQTLIRA

>member
-47 ENVNSAAK
+47 ENVNSTAK
-55 NASGIESLAA
+55 NTSGIESLAA

-133 AVAAVMKNVSDAV
+133 AVAAVMQNVSDAV

-164 ASGMKAGDEMFS
+164 ASGMKAGDQMFS

-218 RGMNAAATLANYL
+218 RGMNAAATLASYL
-231 TKVGDGTKY
+231 TKIGDGTKY

-255 FNTFA
+255 FDTFA

-346 LEKLNIK
+346 LEKLDIK

-367 TKDFNS
+367 TKAFNS

-476 AKETGKPISEL
+476 AKDTGKPISEL

-492 TPTKKGLFLD
+492 TPTKKDLFLD

-521 WNSVFSPK
+521 WNDVFSPK
-529 NLSDGVYKAVENLHA
+529 SLSDGVYKAVENLHA

-559 QRTFSGLFSAL
+559 RRTFSGLFSAL

-576 VGGTVAVVL
+576 VGGTVAVAL

-599 LDVTAAVG
+599 LDMTAAVG

-642 DWVKA
+642 DWIKA
-647 FTELPV
+647 FIELPV

-664 IVNAFNATKEV
+664 IVNAFNATKEA
-675 FSDGKKR
+675 FSDGRKR

-729 NKIKGLKTSMKT
+729 NKVKGLKTSMKT
-741 ELKSATNIL
+741 ELRSATSIL
-750 DGFKTSLFKLAEEA
+750 DGFKTSLFNLAEEV
-764 RSKIHMG
+764 RSKVRIG

-814 RSISKYID
+814 KSISKYID

-856 INDINQNGELSMPLL
+856 INDINQNGELSTPLL
-871 TLIGLMGTLALLA
+871 TLIGLMGMLALLA

-905 GGAITLLA
+905 GGAIALLA
-913 LSLKTLDGLSDDIET
+913 LALKTMDGLSSDDKT
-928 TCKKA
+928 YKNA
-933 VVLFGLMLVLGL
+933 VVLIALIGVLGV
-945 VAMALGKYVPE
+945 VAVALGERVPQL
-956 FSKGSI
+956 SKGSI
-962 ALIAFSASIYILAKA
+962 AIIAFAAAVYVLAKA
-977 LKVISKIDMRGLGR
+977 LKDIGKVDKDSLNR
-991 SFATIAG
+991 SFATLVG
-998 LIVVLGIAARGLKGI
+998 LILALSIAAQGLKGL
-1013 SFSGGVALIAMVIA
+1013 SFSGGVGLIAMVIA
-1027 LKILMSALD
+1027 LKLLMSALD

-1041 DGTRIAENL
+1041 DGNKIAENL

-1057 WILAALMA
+1057 GILAALMA
-1065 ITNLAGVNAA
+1065 ITNLAGTNAA
-1075 KGGIGML
+1075 TGGIGML
-1082 ALAGAMYTMVK
+1082 ALAAAMYTMVK
-1093 VIKAMAEISQDDLKR
+1093 AVKAMAEISQDDLKR
-1108 IKPILI
+1108 ITPILI

-1119 FGVLIVVSNLA
+1119 FGVLIAVSNLA
-1130 GQFAHRAGMMLMMA
+1130 GQFAHRAGMMLLMA

-1153 VIVVLKNMSPDGLWR
+1153 VIVVLKNMSPDGLWK

-1186 THLAKNCKSTLVLLT
+1186 THLAKDCKSTLVLLT

-1222 DAAKSALASII
+1222 DAAKSALASVI

-1241 ATGMFKDEDLA
+1241 VTGMFKGEDLA

-1265 GILATI
+1265 GILAAI

-1279 PDQALPCAQALAT
+1279 PDQALPCAQALAV

-1298 TSLFILSIAGKDAD
+1298 ASLFILSIAGKDAD
-1312 EAMKA
+1312 EAMAA
-1317 AYKMTGVVAILG
+1317 AYKMTGVVLILG
-1329 ATLIVM
+1329 AILTAM
-1335 SALNVSNA
+1335 SALNASNA
-1343 VENATA
+1343 VENAKG

-1356 LSASMVIL
+1356 LSTSMVIL
-1364 FTFGG
+1364 STFGG
-1369 DVGKKAI
+1369 DVSGKAI
-1376 ISAYLMSGVLA
+1376 IAAYAMSGVLA

-1397 ALNVSNAM
+1397 ALNVSNAI
-1405 ENAKALSL
+1405 ENAAALSIL
-1413 LIVSLS
+1413 VVSLS
-1419 EACVLLG
+1419 TACVLLAFAG
-1426 VVGIFGKEAI
+1426 SLGAAAI
-1436 AGVGVLAALIVA
+1436 IGVGSLAALIVA

-1457 VLAQHQSSM
+1457 ALSQYQPSM

-1502 LPSIGTSL
+1502 LPSIATSL
-1510 SMFMVNLMPFI
+1510 SMFMVNLMPFV
-1521 TAGKTIGSDTSLL
+1521 TAGKMIGSDTSLL

-1553 SGITSLIGLGTS
+1553 SGIASLIGLGTS

-1574 AIGEAMVAFSNATA
+1574 AIGEAMVAFSNATT

-1593 QVTASAEA
+1593 QIKASAEA

-1606 EVFKSLPKEGGWFQ
+1606 EVFNSLPKEGGWFQ

-1630 FSAKLEDFGN
+1630 FSSKLEDFGN
-1640 ALTSYGNSVADL
+1640 ALTSYGNSVAEL

-1665 SLVGIL
+1665 SLVEVL
-1671 KTLPNSG
+1671 KSLPNSG
-1678 GTLQTFLGSKDME
+1678 GTLQKFLGNKDMT
-1691 SFSNDL
+1691 SFSNDI
-1697 SGFGTALVNYGNSV
+1697 SGFGTALVNYGESV
-1711 ANLKVSAIKD
+1711 TDLKVDAIKN
-1721 SVPAAEGLAD
+1721 SVPAAEALAD
-1731 FMKALPSSGGT
+1731 FVKALPSSGGA
-1742 WQKVFGNKNASNF
+1742 WQKVFGNKNASDFSN
-1755 GGQLETFGTSMKNLS
+1755 QLKALGTSIKNLS
-1770 DTLSGVK
+1770 NTLSEVE

-1789 TITEAVTNFDVGS
+1789 SITEAVANFNVDS
-1802 LNYIVTSI
+1802 LNSIVTSI
-1810 GGLGAR
+1810 GGLGTQ
-1816 ASTAFTTNVEQSTI
+1816 ASTTFTTNVENSTI

-1839 KAVSSVRSC
+1839 KAVSSARSG
-1848 MSKFYSAGSYLVTG
+1848 MSKFYDAGRYLVAG
-1862 FVNGIRD
+1862 FANGIRD
-1869 NIYRA
+1869 NIYLA
-1874 QLAAIKMANDTEL
+1874 QRAAIALADNTES
-1887 AARSELDI
+1887 AARSRLHI

-1921 YLGIRAVEGMSD
+1921 YLGARAVESMSND
-1933 NAIDATS
+1933 AIGSAS
-1940 KVLSS
+1940 KVLSNV
-1945 ITAVLTDDVNS
+1945 TAALTDDVNT

-1969 ESSSDAISNMLAI
+1969 ENSSDAISNMLAM

-1990 NVRSISAMMNRNQ
+1990 NVHSISAMMNRNQ
-2003 NGANDDIVSA
+2003 NGANDDVVSA
-2013 INDLGKTIGKAS
+2013 IKDLGKTIGKAS

-2037 SGSEVSEAIQTLIRA
+2037 SGSEVSDAIQTLIRA

>member
-133 AVAAVMKNVSDAV
+133 AVAAVMQNVSDAV

-203 GQGRMMGDQLLQLSG
+203 GQGRLMGDQLLQLSV

-231 TKVGDGTKY
+231 TKISDGTEY
-240 TEAQIRD
+240 TEAQIREL
-247 MVSKGQIS
+247 VSEGQIS
-255 FNTFA
+255 FDIFA

-346 LEKLNIK
+346 LEKLDIK

-367 TKDFNS
+367 TKAFNS

-393 RVIRGEFGNGA
+393 RVVRGEFGNGA
-404 ERVKALANAGEDYAK
+404 DRVKALANAGEDYAK

-476 AKETGKPISEL
+476 AKETGEPISEL

-559 QRTFSGLFSAL
+559 RRTFSGLFSVL
-570 SVVKNF
+570 SVIKNF
-576 VGGTVAVVL
+576 VGGTVVIVL
-585 RVVSKLLSSLHISL
+585 RVVSKLLSLLHIGI

-642 DWVKA
+642 DWVKS
-647 FTELPV
+647 FIELPV
-653 VQKTVTSVKTA
+653 VQKTVVSVKTA
-664 IVNAFNATKEV
+664 IVNAFNATKEI

-729 NKIKGLKTSMKT
+729 NKVKGLKTSMKT
-741 ELKSATNIL
+741 ELKSATSIL
-750 DGFKTSLFKLAEEA
+750 DGFKTSLFNIAEEV

-792 LEMLEGPL
+792 LEMLEGPI

-814 RSISKYID
+814 KSIAKYID
-822 AKTFIDRSKAINV
+822 AKTFIDKAKAINV
-835 LATAIVKLAI
+835 LSSAVVKLAI

-871 TLIGLMGTLALLA
+871 TLIGLMGMLALLA
-884 YAVSKVNFSGIAKI
+884 YAVSKVKFSSIAKI
-898 SGIMFSI
+898 SSIMFSI
-905 GGAITLLA
+905 GGAIVLLA
-913 LSLKTLDGLSDDIET
+913 LALKTMDGLSSDNT
-928 TCKKA
+928 TYKNA
-933 VVLFGLMLVLGL
+933 VVLIALIGVLGV
-945 VAMALGKYVPE
+945 VAVALGERVPQL
-956 FSKGSI
+956 SKGSI
-962 ALIAFSASIYILAKA
+962 AIIAFAAAVYVLAKA
-977 LKVISKIDMRGLGR
+977 LKSIGKIDKYSLNR
-991 SFATIAG
+991 SFATLVG
-998 LIVVLGIAARGLKGI
+998 LILALSIAAQGLKGL
-1013 SFSGGVALIAMVIA
+1013 SFSGGVGLIAMAIA
-1027 LKILMSALD
+1027 LKVLMSVLD

-1041 DGTRIAENL
+1041 DGNRIAENL

-1057 WILAALMA
+1057 GILAALIA
-1065 ITNLAGVNAA
+1065 ITKLAGTNAA
-1075 KGGIGML
+1075 TGGIGML
-1082 ALAGAMYTMVK
+1082 ALAAAMYTMVK
-1093 VIKAMAEISQDDLKR
+1093 AIKAMAEISQDDLKR
-1108 IKPILI
+1108 ITPILI

-1119 FGVLIVVSNLA
+1119 FGVLIAVSNLA

-1144 AGSLLILTG
+1144 AGSLLILTS
-1153 VIVVLKNMSPDGLWR
+1153 VIVILKNMSPDGLWR

-1177 AMFAGLIAV
+1177 AMFAGLIAA

-1222 DAAKSALASII
+1222 DSAKSALASII

-1241 ATGMFKDEDLA
+1241 VTGMFKGEDLA
-1252 KKFGGLMSLVLVT
+1252 KKFGGLMSLVFVT
-1265 GILATI
+1265 GLLAAI
-1271 IVGMAKLS
+1271 IVGMAKLY

-1298 TSLFILSIAGKDAD
+1298 ASLFILSIAGKDAD
-1312 EAMKA
+1312 EAMTA

-1329 ATLIVM
+1329 VILTVM

-1343 VENATA
+1343 VENAKG

-1356 LSASMVIL
+1356 LSTSMVIL
-1364 FTFGG
+1364 YTFGG
-1369 DVGKKAI
+1369 DVGKEAIKA
-1376 ISAYLMSGVLA
+1376 AVGMSVVLA
-1387 ILGLVLAEMT
+1387 LLGLVLAEMT
-1397 ALNVSNAM
+1397 ALNVSNAI
-1405 ENAKALSL
+1405 ENAAALSI

-1419 EACVLLG
+1419 YACKLLG
-1426 VVGIFGKEAI
+1426 PLGTLGGKAFI
-1436 AGVGVLAALIVA
+1436 GVGVLAALIVA

-1457 VLAQHQSSM
+1457 ALAQYQPNM
-1466 DEFLDHGIVT
+1466 DEFLEHGIVT

-1510 SMFMVNLMPFI
+1510 SMFMINLMPFV
-1521 TAGKTIGSDTSLL
+1521 TAGKMIGSDTSLL
-1534 DGIVAI
+1534 DGIITI
-1540 TKAVLLLTAADFL
+1540 TKAVLLLTAAEFL
-1553 SGITSLIGLGTS
+1553 SGIASLIRLGTS

-1574 AIGEAMVAFSNATA
+1574 AIGEAMVAFSNATT

-1593 QVTASAEA
+1593 QVKASAEA

-1606 EVFKSLPKEGGWFQ
+1606 EALSSLPKEGGWFQ

-1640 ALTSYGNSVADL
+1640 ALTSYGNSVANL
-1652 KVDAINNSVPAAN
+1652 NVSAINNSVPAAN
-1665 SLVGIL
+1665 SLVDIL
-1671 KTLPNSG
+1671 KSLPNSG
-1678 GTLQTFLGSKDME
+1678 GTLQKFLGNKDIT

-1711 ANLKVSAIKD
+1711 VNLKVSAIKD

-1731 FMKALPSSGGT
+1731 FMKALPSSGGA

-1755 GGQLETFGTSMKNLS
+1755 GDQLEAFGTSMKNLS
-1770 DTLSGVK
+1770 DTLSGVE

-1802 LNYIVTSI
+1802 LNSIVTSI
-1810 GGLGAR
+1810 GGLGTQ
-1816 ASTAFTTNVEQSTI
+1816 ASTAFTTNVEQSAI
-1830 KNAFDAPLN
+1830 KNAFDSPLN
-1839 KAVSSVRSC
+1839 KAVSSARGS
-1848 MSKFYSAGSYLVTG
+1848 MLKFYDAGKYLVTG
-1862 FVNGIRD
+1862 FANGIRD
-1869 NIYRA
+1869 NIYLA
-1874 QLAAIKMANDTEL
+1874 KLAAIKMANDTEL
-1887 AARSELDI
+1887 AARSELNI

-1921 YLGIRAVEGMSD
+1921 YLGTRAVEGMSND
-1933 NAIDATS
+1933 AIDSAS
-1940 KVLSS
+1940 KVLSNINS
-1945 ITAVLTDDVNS
+1945 VLTDDVNTH
-1956 QPTIRPIVDLSNV
+1956 PTIRPIVDLSNV
-1969 ESSSDAISNMLAI
+1969 ESGSDEISRMLAI

-2003 NGANDDIVSA
+2003 NGANDDVVSA
-2013 INDLGKTIGKAS
+2013 IKDLGKTIGKAS

-2052 SIIEGRR
+2052 SVIEGRR

>member
-47 ENVNSAAK
+47 ENVNSVAK
-55 NASGIESLAA
+55 NTSGIESLAA

-80 GMRVIENLTD
+80 GTRVIENLTD

-97 KTVGFV
+97 KTVSFV
-103 TNGII
+103 TGGII

-133 AVAAVMKNVSDAV
+133 AVAAVMQNVSDAV

-164 ASGMKAGDEMFS
+164 ASGMKAGDQMFS

-203 GQGRMMGDQLLQLSG
+203 GQGRIMGDQLLQLSG
-218 RGMNAAATLANYL
+218 RGMNAAATLASYL
-231 TKVGDGTKY
+231 TKIGDGTKY

-247 MVSKGQIS
+247 MVSKGKIS
-255 FNTFA
+255 FDTFA

-307 VNLFNAIRKKVNQIH
+307 VNLFNATRKKVNQIH

-329 EWTTKTIG
+329 EWATKTIG

-346 LEKLNIK
+346 LEKLDIK

-367 TKDFNS
+367 TKAFNS

-476 AKETGKPISEL
+476 AKDTGKPISEL

-492 TPTKKGLFLD
+492 TPTKKDLFLD

-529 NLSDGVYKAVENLHA
+529 SLSDGVYKAVENLHA

-559 QRTFSGLFSAL
+559 RRTFSGLFSAL

-576 VGGTVAVVL
+576 VGGTVAVAL
-585 RVVSKLLSSLHISL
+585 RVVSKLLSSLHIGL

-621 IFVRTFGAIA
+621 IFVRTFSAIA

-642 DWVKA
+642 DRIKA
-647 FTELPV
+647 FIELPV

-664 IVNAFNATKEV
+664 IVNAFNATKEA
-675 FSDGKKR
+675 FSDGRKR

-729 NKIKGLKTSMKT
+729 NKVKGLKTSMKT
-741 ELKSATNIL
+741 ELRSATSIL
-750 DGFKTSLFKLAEEA
+750 DGFKTSLFNLAEEV
-764 RSKIHMG
+764 RSKVRIG

-814 RSISKYID
+814 KSISKYID

-856 INDINQNGELSMPLL
+856 INDINQNGELSTPLL
-871 TLIGLMGTLALLA
+871 TLIGLMGMLALLA

-905 GGAITLLA
+905 GGAIALLA
-913 LSLKTLDGLSDDIET
+913 LALKTMDGLSSDDKT
-928 TCKKA
+928 YKNA
-933 VVLFGLMLVLGL
+933 VVLIALIGVLGA
-945 VAMALGKYVPE
+945 VAVALGERVPQL
-956 FSKGSI
+956 SKGSI
-962 ALIAFSASIYILAKA
+962 AIIAFAAAVYILAKA
-977 LKVISKIDMRGLGR
+977 LKSISKIDKDSLNQ
-991 SFATIAG
+991 SFATLVG
-998 LIVVLGIAARGLKGI
+998 LILALSIAAQGLKGL
-1013 SFSGGVALIAMVIA
+1013 SFSGGVGLIAMVIA
-1027 LKILMSALD
+1027 LKLLMNTLD

-1041 DGTRIAENL
+1041 DGNKIAENL

-1057 WILAALMA
+1057 GILAALMA
-1065 ITNLAGVNAA
+1065 ITNLAGTNAA
-1075 KGGIGML
+1075 TGGIGML
-1082 ALAGAMYTMVK
+1082 ALAAAMYTMVK
-1093 VIKAMAEISQDDLKR
+1093 AVKAMAEISQDDLKR
-1108 IKPILI
+1108 ITPILI

-1119 FGVLIVVSNLA
+1119 FGVLIAVSNLA
-1130 GQFAHRAGMMLMMA
+1130 GQFAHRAGMMLLMA
-1144 AGSLLILTG
+1144 AGSLLILTD
-1153 VIVVLKNMSPDGLWR
+1153 VIVVLKNMSPDGLWK

-1186 THLAKNCKSTLVLLT
+1186 THLAKDCKSTLVRLT
-1201 VTIAMMTVALMTLAH
+1201 VTIAMMTVALMMLAH

-1222 DAAKSALASII
+1222 DAAKSALASVI

-1241 ATGMFKDEDLA
+1241 ATGMFKGEDLA

-1265 GILATI
+1265 GLLAAI

-1298 TSLFILSIAGKDAD
+1298 ASLFILSIAGKDAD
-1312 EAMKA
+1312 EAMAA
-1317 AYKMTGVVAILG
+1317 AYKMTGVVLILG
-1329 ATLIVM
+1329 AILTAM
-1335 SALNVSNA
+1335 SALNALNA
-1343 VENATA
+1343 VENAKG

-1356 LSASMVIL
+1356 LSTSMVIL
-1364 FTFGG
+1364 STFGG
-1369 DVGKKAI
+1369 DVSGKAI
-1376 ISAYLMSGVLA
+1376 IAAYAMSGVLA

-1397 ALNVSNAM
+1397 ALNVSNAI
-1405 ENAKALSL
+1405 ENAAALSIL
-1413 LIVSLS
+1413 VVSLS
-1419 EACVLLG
+1419 AACVLLAFAG
-1426 VVGIFGKEAI
+1426 SLGAAAI
-1436 AGVGVLAALIVA
+1436 IGVGSLAALIVA

-1457 VLAQHQSSM
+1457 ALAQYQPSM

-1476 LGKIGEGLGNFIGS
+1476 LGKIGEGLGNFVGS
-1490 FVKMFAE
+1490 FIKMFAE

-1502 LPSIGTSL
+1502 LPSIATSL
-1510 SMFMVNLMPFI
+1510 SMFMVNLMPFV
-1521 TAGKTIGSDTSLL
+1521 TAGKMIGSDTSLF

-1553 SGITSLIGLGTS
+1553 SGIASLIGLGTS

-1574 AIGEAMVAFSNATA
+1574 AIGEAMVAFSNATT

-1593 QVTASAEA
+1593 QIKASAEA

-1606 EVFKSLPKEGGWFQ
+1606 EVFNSLPKEGGWFQ

-1630 FSAKLEDFGN
+1630 FSSKLEDFGN
-1640 ALTSYGNSVADL
+1640 ALTGYGNSVADL

-1665 SLVGIL
+1665 SLVEVL
-1671 KTLPNSG
+1671 KSLPNSG
-1678 GTLQTFLGSKDME
+1678 GTLQKFLGNKDMT

-1697 SGFGTALVNYGNSV
+1697 SGFGTALVNYGESV
-1711 ANLKVSAIKD
+1711 TDLKVDAIKN
-1721 SVPAAEGLAD
+1721 SVPAAEALAD
-1731 FMKALPSSGGT
+1731 FMKALPSSGGA
-1742 WQKVFGNKNASNF
+1742 WQKVFGNKNASDFSN
-1755 GGQLETFGTSMKNLS
+1755 QLKALGTSMKNLS
-1770 DTLSGVK
+1770 NTLSEVN

-1789 TITEAVTNFDVGS
+1789 SITNAVASFDVS
-1802 LNYIVTSI
+1802 RLNSIVTSV
-1810 GGLGAR
+1810 GALGTR
-1816 ASTAFTTNVEQSTI
+1816 ASTTFTTNVENSTI

-1839 KAVSSVRSC
+1839 KAVSSARGS
-1848 MSKFYSAGSYLVTG
+1848 MSKFYSAGRYLVAG
-1862 FVNGIRD
+1862 FANGIRD
-1869 NIYRA
+1869 NIYLA
-1874 QLAAIKMANDTEL
+1874 QRAAIALADNTES
-1887 AARSELDI
+1887 AARSRLRI

-1921 YLGIRAVEGMSD
+1921 YLGTMAVNDMSND
-1933 NAIDATS
+1933 VIDSAS
-1940 KVLSS
+1940 KILSNVN
-1945 ITAVLTDDVNS
+1945 AVLTDDVNT
-1956 QPTIRPIVDLSNV
+1956 QPMIRPIVDLSNV
-1969 ESSSDAISNMLAI
+1969 ENSSDAISNMLAM

-1990 NVRSISAMMNRNQ
+1990 NVHSISAMMNRNQ
-2003 NGANDDIVSA
+2003 NGANDDVVSA
-2013 INDLGKTIGKAS
+2013 IKDLGKTIGKAS

>member
-47 ENVNSAAK
+47 ENVNSTAK
-55 NASGIESLAA
+55 NTSGIESLAA

-133 AVAAVMKNVSDAV
+133 AVAAVMQNVSDAV

-164 ASGMKAGDEMFS
+164 ASGMKAGDQMFS

-203 GQGRMMGDQLLQLSG
+203 GQGRIMGDQLLQLSG
-218 RGMNAAATLANYL
+218 RGMNAAATLASYL
-231 TKVGDGTKY
+231 TKIGDGTKY

-255 FNTFA
+255 FDTFA

-346 LEKLNIK
+346 LEKLDIK

-367 TKDFNS
+367 TKAFNS

-476 AKETGKPISEL
+476 AKDTGKPISEL

-492 TPTKKGLFLD
+492 TPTKESLLLD
-502 AIQNGLKGLSK
+502 AVQNGLKGLSK

-521 WNSVFSPK
+521 WNDVFSPK
-529 NLSDGVYKAVENLHA
+529 SLSDGVYKAVENLHA

-559 QRTFSGLFSAL
+559 RRTFSGLFSAL
-570 SVVKNF
+570 SVIKNF
-576 VGGTVAVVL
+576 VGGTVAIVL

-631 TNAQK
+631 ANAQK

-647 FTELPV
+647 FIELPV

-682 IADFIDNWKDL
+682 IADFIDRWKDL

-729 NKIKGLKTSMKT
+729 NKVKGLKTSMKT

-750 DGFKTSLFKLAEEA
+750 DGFKTSLFNLAEEV
-764 RSKIHMG
+764 RSKIHIG

-792 LEMLEGPL
+792 LEMLEGPI

-814 RSISKYID
+814 KSISKYID
-822 AKTFIDRSKAINV
+822 AKTFIDRAKAINV
-835 LATAIVKLAI
+835 LSSAVVKLAI

-856 INDINQNGELSMPLL
+856 INDINQNGELSTPLL
-871 TLIGLMGTLALLA
+871 TLIGLMGMLALLA

-898 SGIMFSI
+898 SGIMLSI
-905 GGAITLLA
+905 GGAIALLA
-913 LSLKTLDGLSDDIET
+913 LALKTMDGLSSDDKT
-928 TCKKA
+928 YKNA
-933 VVLFGLMLVLGL
+933 VVLIALIGVLGV
-945 VAMALGKYVPE
+945 VAVALGERVPQL
-956 FSKGSI
+956 SKGSI
-962 ALIAFSASIYILAKA
+962 AIIAFAAAVYVLAKA
-977 LKVISKIDMRGLGR
+977 LKSISKIDKDSLNR
-991 SFATIAG
+991 SFATLVG
-998 LIVVLGIAARGLKGI
+998 LILALSIAAQGLKGL
-1013 SFSGGVALIAMVIA
+1013 SFSGGVGLIAMAIA
-1027 LKILMSALD
+1027 LKLLMSTLD

-1041 DGTRIAENL
+1041 DGNKIAENL

-1057 WILAALMA
+1057 GILAALMA
-1065 ITNLAGVNAA
+1065 ITNLAGTNAA
-1075 KGGIGML
+1075 TGGIGML
-1082 ALAGAMYTMVK
+1082 ALAAAMYTMVK
-1093 VIKAMAEISQDDLKR
+1093 AVKAMAEISQDDLKR
-1108 IKPILI
+1108 ITPILI

-1119 FGVLIVVSNLA
+1119 FGALIAVSNLA
-1130 GQFAHRAGMMLMMA
+1130 GQFAHRAGMMLLMA

-1153 VIVVLKNMSPDGLWR
+1153 VIVVLKNMSPDGLWK

-1186 THLAKNCKSTLVLLT
+1186 THLAKDCKSTLVLLT

-1222 DAAKSALASII
+1222 DAAKSALASVI

-1241 ATGMFKDEDLA
+1241 VTGMFKGEDLA

-1265 GILATI
+1265 GILAAI

-1279 PDQALPCAQALAT
+1279 PDQALPCAQALAV

-1298 TSLFILSIAGKDAD
+1298 ASLFILSIAGKDAD
-1312 EAMKA
+1312 EAMAA
-1317 AYKMTGVVAILG
+1317 AYKMTGVVLILG
-1329 ATLIVM
+1329 AILTAM
-1335 SALNVSNA
+1335 SALNASNA
-1343 VENATA
+1343 VENAKG

-1356 LSASMVIL
+1356 LSTSMVIL
-1364 FTFGG
+1364 STFGG
-1369 DVGKKAI
+1369 DVSGKAI
-1376 ISAYLMSGVLA
+1376 IAAYAMSGVLA

-1397 ALNVSNAM
+1397 ALNVSNAI
-1405 ENAKALSL
+1405 ENAAALSIL
-1413 LIVSLS
+1413 VASLS
-1419 EACVLLG
+1419 AACVLLAFAG
-1426 VVGIFGKEAI
+1426 SLGAAAI
-1436 AGVGVLAALIVA
+1436 IGVGSLAALIVA

-1457 VLAQHQSSM
+1457 ALAQYQPSM

-1510 SMFMVNLMPFI
+1510 SMFMVNLMPFV
-1521 TAGKTIGSDTSLL
+1521 TAGKMIGSDTSLL

-1553 SGITSLIGLGTS
+1553 SGIASLIGLGTS

-1574 AIGEAMVAFSNATA
+1574 AIGEAMVAFSNATT

-1593 QVTASAEA
+1593 QIKASAEA
-1601 AASLA
+1601 AASLT
-1606 EVFKSLPKEGGWFQ
+1606 EVLKSLPKEGGWWQ
-1620 TVFGEQDLSG
+1620 TVFGGQDLGQFSTQLEG
-1630 FSAKLEDFGN
+1630 FGT
-1640 ALTSYGNSVADL
+1640 ALFNYGNSVADL
-1652 KVDAINNSVPAAN
+1652 KVSAITNSIPAAN
-1665 SLVGIL
+1665 GLVEVL
-1671 KTLPNSG
+1671 NSLPNSG
-1678 GTLQTFLGSKDME
+1678 GSLQKFLGSKDMT

-1697 SGFGTALVNYGNSV
+1697 SGFGTALFNYGNSV
-1711 ANLKVSAIKD
+1711 ENLKVSAIKN

-1731 FMKALPSSGGT
+1731 FMKALPSSGGA
-1742 WQKVFGNKNASNF
+1742 WQKVFGNKNASDF
-1755 GGQLETFGTSMKNLS
+1755 STQLTTLGTSMKTLS
-1770 DTLSGVK
+1770 DTLSGVE
-1777 FSYYDSAATALN
+1777 FSYYDSASAALN
-1789 TITEAVTNFDVGS
+1789 SITEAVTNFDVGS
-1802 LNYIVTSI
+1802 LNSIVTSI
-1810 GGLGAR
+1810 GSLGTK
-1816 ASTAFTTNVEQSTI
+1816 ASTAFTTNVEQSAI

-1839 KAVSSVRSC
+1839 KAVSSVRSY
-1848 MSKFYSAGSYLVTG
+1848 MSKFYNAGSYLVTG

-1869 NIYRA
+1869 NIYMARR
-1874 QLAAIKMANDTEL
+1874 AAIKLANDTEL

-1921 YLGIRAVEGMSD
+1921 YLGTRAVESMSND
-1933 NAIDATS
+1933 AIDSAS
-1940 KVLSS
+1940 RVLSNV
-1945 ITAVLTDDVNS
+1945 TAALTDDVNT

-1969 ESSSDAISNMLAI
+1969 ESGSDAISSMLAM

-1990 NVRSISAMMNRNQ
+1990 NARSISSMMNRNQ
-2003 NGANDDIVSA
+2003 NGANDDVVSA
-2013 INDLGKTIGKAS
+2013 IKDLGKTIGKAS

-2037 SGSEVSEAIQTLIRA
+2037 SGSEVSDAIQTLIRA

>member
-47 ENVNSAAK
+47 ENVNSVAK
-55 NASGIESLAA
+55 NTSGIESLAA

-133 AVAAVMKNVSDAV
+133 AVAAVMQNVSDAV

-164 ASGMKAGDEMFS
+164 ASGMKAGDQMFS

-218 RGMNAAATLANYL
+218 RGMNAAATLASYL
-231 TKVGDGTKY
+231 TKIGDGTKY

-255 FNTFA
+255 FDTFA

-346 LEKLNIK
+346 LEKLDIK

-367 TKDFNS
+367 TKAFNS

-476 AKETGKPISEL
+476 AKDTGKPISEL

-492 TPTKKGLFLD
+492 TPTKKDLFLD

-521 WNSVFSPK
+521 WNDVFSPK
-529 NLSDGVYKAVENLHA
+529 SLSDGVYKAVENLHA

-559 QRTFSGLFSAL
+559 RRTFSGLFSAL

-576 VGGTVAVVL
+576 VGGTVAVAL

-642 DWVKA
+642 DWIKA
-647 FTELPV
+647 FIELPV

-664 IVNAFNATKEV
+664 IVNAFNATKEA

-729 NKIKGLKTSMKT
+729 NKVKGLKTSMKT
-741 ELKSATNIL
+741 ELKSAANIL
-750 DGFKTSLFKLAEEA
+750 DGFKTSLFNLAEEV

-787 DIGKS
+787 GIGKS
-792 LEMLEGPL
+792 LEMLEGPI

-814 RSISKYID
+814 KSISKYID
-822 AKTFIDRSKAINV
+822 AKTFIDKAKAINV
-835 LATAIVKLAI
+835 LSSAVVKLAI

-856 INDINQNGELSMPLL
+856 INEINQNGELSTPLL
-871 TLIGLMGTLALLA
+871 TLIGLMGMLALLA

-905 GGAITLLA
+905 GGAIALLA
-913 LSLKTLDGLSDDIET
+913 LALKTMDGLSSDDKT
-928 TCKKA
+928 YKNA
-933 VVLFGLMLVLGL
+933 VVLIALIGVLGV
-945 VAMALGKYVPE
+945 VAVALGERVPQL
-956 FSKGSI
+956 SKGSI
-962 ALIAFSASIYILAKA
+962 AIIAFAAAVYILAKA
-977 LKVISKIDMRGLGR
+977 LKSISKIDKDSLNR
-991 SFATIAG
+991 SFATLVG
-998 LIVVLGIAARGLKGI
+998 LILALSIAAQGLKGL
-1013 SFSGGVALIAMVIA
+1013 SFSGGVGLIAMVIA
-1027 LKILMSALD
+1027 LKLLMSALD

-1041 DGTRIAENL
+1041 DGNKIAENL

-1057 WILAALMA
+1057 GILAALMA
-1065 ITNLAGVNAA
+1065 ITNLAGTNAA
-1075 KGGIGML
+1075 TGGIGML
-1082 ALAGAMYTMVK
+1082 ALAAAMYTMVK
-1093 VIKAMAEISQDDLKR
+1093 AVKAMAEISQDDLKR
-1108 IKPILI
+1108 ITPILI

-1119 FGVLIVVSNLA
+1119 FGVLIAVSNLA
-1130 GQFAHRAGMMLMMA
+1130 GQFAHRAGMMLLMA

-1153 VIVVLKNMSPDGLWR
+1153 VIVVLKNMSPDGLWK

-1186 THLAKNCKSTLVLLT
+1186 THLAKDCKSTLVLLT

-1222 DAAKSALASII
+1222 DAAKSALASVI

-1241 ATGMFKDEDLA
+1241 VTGMFKGEDLA

-1265 GILATI
+1265 GLLAAI

-1279 PDQALPCAQALAT
+1279 PDQALPCAQALAV

-1298 TSLFILSIAGKDAD
+1298 ASLFILSIAGKDAD
-1312 EAMKA
+1312 EAMAA
-1317 AYKMTGVVAILG
+1317 AYKMTGVVLILG
-1329 ATLIVM
+1329 AILTAM
-1335 SALNVSNA
+1335 SALNASNA
-1343 VENATA
+1343 VENAKG

-1356 LSASMVIL
+1356 LSTSMVIL
-1364 FTFGG
+1364 STFGG
-1369 DVGKKAI
+1369 DVSGKAI
-1376 ISAYLMSGVLA
+1376 IAAYAMSGVLA

-1397 ALNVSNAM
+1397 ALNVSNAI
-1405 ENAKALSL
+1405 ENAAALSIL
-1413 LIVSLS
+1413 VVSLS
-1419 EACVLLG
+1419 TACVLLAFAG
-1426 VVGIFGKEAI
+1426 SLGAAAI
-1436 AGVGVLAALIVA
+1436 IGVGSLAALIVA

-1457 VLAQHQSSM
+1457 ALSQYQPSM

-1502 LPSIGTSL
+1502 LPSIATSL
-1510 SMFMVNLMPFI
+1510 SMFMVNLMPFV
-1521 TAGKTIGSDTSLL
+1521 TAGKMIGSDTSLL

-1553 SGITSLIGLGTS
+1553 SGLASLIGLGTS
-1565 FTGLSEKFT
+1565 FTGLSEKFK
-1574 AIGEAMVAFSNATA
+1574 AIGEAMTAFSNATTD
-1588 GVNSE
+1588 VNSE
-1593 QVTASAEA
+1593 QIKASAEA
-1601 AASLA
+1601 AASLT
-1606 EVFKSLPKEGGWFQ
+1606 EVLKSLPKEGGWWQ
-1620 TVFGEQDLSG
+1620 TVFGGQDLSG
-1630 FSAKLEDFGN
+1630 FSSKLEDFGN
-1640 ALTSYGNSVADL
+1640 ALTSYGNSVAEL

-1665 SLVGIL
+1665 SLVEVL
-1671 KTLPNSG
+1671 KSLPNSG
-1678 GTLQTFLGSKDME
+1678 GTLQEFLGNKDMT
-1691 SFSNDL
+1691 SFSNDI
-1697 SGFGTALVNYGNSV
+1697 SGFGTALVSYGESV
-1711 ANLKVSAIKD
+1711 TDLKVDAIKN
-1721 SVPAAEGLAD
+1721 SVPAAEALAD
-1731 FMKALPSSGGT
+1731 FVKALPSSGGA
-1742 WQKVFGNKNASNF
+1742 WQKVFGNKNASDFSN
-1755 GGQLETFGTSMKNLS
+1755 QLEALGTSMKNLS
-1770 DTLSGVK
+1770 NTLSEVE

-1789 TITEAVTNFDVGS
+1789 SITEAVANFNVGS
-1802 LNYIVTSI
+1802 LNSIVTSI
-1810 GGLGAR
+1810 GGLGTQ
-1816 ASTAFTTNVEQSTI
+1816 ASTAFTTNVEQSAI

-1839 KAVSSVRSC
+1839 KAVSSARSG
-1848 MSKFYSAGSYLVTG
+1848 MSKFYDAGRYLVAG
-1862 FVNGIRD
+1862 FANGIRD
-1869 NIYRA
+1869 NIYLA
-1874 QLAAIKMANDTEL
+1874 QRAAIALADNTES
-1887 AARSELDI
+1887 AARSRLRI

-1921 YLGIRAVEGMSD
+1921 YLGTMAVNDMSND
-1933 NAIDATS
+1933 VIDSAS
-1940 KVLSS
+1940 KVLSNV
-1945 ITAVLTDDVNS
+1945 TAALTDDVNT
-1956 QPTIRPIVDLSNV
+1956 QPMIRPIVDLSNV
-1969 ESSSDAISNMLAI
+1969 ESSSDAISNMLAM

-1990 NVRSISAMMNRNQ
+1990 NVHSISAMMNRNQ
-2003 NGANDDIVSA
+2003 NGVNDDVVSA
-2013 INDLGKTIGKAS
+2013 IKDLGKTIGKAS

-2037 SGSEVSEAIQTLIRA
+2037 SGSEVSDAIQTLIRA

>member
-47 ENVNSAAK
+47 ENVNSTAK
-55 NASGIESLAA
+55 NTSGIESLAA

-133 AVAAVMKNVSDAV
+133 AVAAVMQNVSDAV

-164 ASGMKAGDEMFS
+164 ASGMKAGDQMFS

-218 RGMNAAATLANYL
+218 RGMNAAATLASYL
-231 TKVGDGTKY
+231 TKIGDGTKY

-255 FNTFA
+255 FDTFA

-346 LEKLNIK
+346 LEKLDIK

-367 TKDFNS
+367 TKAFNS

-448 IGSLSDTELKSLGYT
+448 IGSLSNTELKSLGYT

-476 AKETGKPISEL
+476 AKDTGKPISEL

-492 TPTKKGLFLD
+492 TPTKKDLFLD

-521 WNSVFSPK
+521 WNDVFSPK
-529 NLSDGVYKAVENLHA
+529 SLSDGVYKAVENLHA

-559 QRTFSGLFSAL
+559 RRTFSGLFSAL

-576 VGGTVAVVL
+576 VGGTVAVAL

-642 DWVKA
+642 DWIKA
-647 FTELPV
+647 FIELPV

-664 IVNAFNATKEV
+664 IVNAFNATKEA

-729 NKIKGLKTSMKT
+729 NKVKGLKTSMKT
-741 ELKSATNIL
+741 ELKSAANIL
-750 DGFKTSLFKLAEEA
+750 DGFKTSLFNLAEEV

-787 DIGKS
+787 GIGKS
-792 LEMLEGPL
+792 LEMLEGPIV
-800 AGVTSVVKGLAGIE
+800 GVTSVVKGLAGIE
-814 RSISKYID
+814 KSISKYID
-822 AKTFIDRSKAINV
+822 AKTFIDKAKAINV
-835 LATAIVKLAI
+835 LSSAVVKLAI

-856 INDINQNGELSMPLL
+856 INEINQNGELSTPLL
-871 TLIGLMGTLALLA
+871 TLIGLMGMLALLA

-905 GGAITLLA
+905 GGAIALLA
-913 LSLKTLDGLSDDIET
+913 LALKTMDGLSSDDKT
-928 TCKKA
+928 YKNA
-933 VVLFGLMLVLGL
+933 VVLIALIGVLGV
-945 VAMALGKYVPE
+945 VAVALGERVPQL
-956 FSKGSI
+956 SKGSI
-962 ALIAFSASIYILAKA
+962 AIIAFAAAVYILAKA
-977 LKVISKIDMRGLGR
+977 LKSISKIDKDSLNR
-991 SFATIAG
+991 SFETLVG
-998 LIVVLGIAARGLKGI
+998 LILALSIAAQGLKGL
-1013 SFSGGVALIAMVIA
+1013 SFSGGVGLIAMVIA
-1027 LKILMSALD
+1027 LKLLMSALD

-1041 DGTRIAENL
+1041 DGNKIAENL

-1057 WILAALMA
+1057 GILAALMA
-1065 ITNLAGVNAA
+1065 ITNLAGTNAA
-1075 KGGIGML
+1075 TGGIGML
-1082 ALAGAMYTMVK
+1082 ALAAAMYTMVK
-1093 VIKAMAEISQDDLKR
+1093 AVKAMAEISQDDLKR
-1108 IKPILI
+1108 ITPILI

-1119 FGVLIVVSNLA
+1119 FGVLIAVSNLA
-1130 GQFAHRAGMMLMMA
+1130 GQFAHRAGMMLLMA

-1153 VIVVLKNMSPDGLWR
+1153 VIVVFKNMSPDGLWK

-1186 THLAKNCKSTLVLLT
+1186 THLAKDCKSTLVLLT

-1222 DAAKSALASII
+1222 DAAKSALASVI

-1241 ATGMFKDEDLA
+1241 VTGMFKGEDLA

-1265 GILATI
+1265 GLLAAI

-1279 PDQALPCAQALAT
+1279 PDQALPCAQALAV

-1298 TSLFILSIAGKDAD
+1298 ASLFILSIAGKDAD
-1312 EAMKA
+1312 EAMAA
-1317 AYKMTGVVAILG
+1317 AYKMTGVVLILG
-1329 ATLIVM
+1329 AILTAM
-1335 SALNVSNA
+1335 SALNASNA
-1343 VENATA
+1343 VENAKG

-1356 LSASMVIL
+1356 LSTSMVIL
-1364 FTFGG
+1364 STFGG
-1369 DVGKKAI
+1369 DVSGKAI
-1376 ISAYLMSGVLA
+1376 IAAYAMSGVLA

-1397 ALNVSNAM
+1397 ALNVSNAI
-1405 ENAKALSL
+1405 ENAAALSIL
-1413 LIVSLS
+1413 VVSLS
-1419 EACVLLG
+1419 TACVLLAFAG
-1426 VVGIFGKEAI
+1426 SLGAAAI
-1436 AGVGVLAALIVA
+1436 IGVGSLAALIVA

-1457 VLAQHQSSM
+1457 ALSQYQPSM

-1510 SMFMVNLMPFI
+1510 SMFMVNLIPFV
-1521 TAGKTIGSDTSLL
+1521 TAGKMIGSDTSLL
-1534 DGIVAI
+1534 DGIIAI

-1553 SGITSLIGLGTS
+1553 SGLASLIGLGTS
-1565 FTGLSEKFT
+1565 FTGLSEKFK
-1574 AIGEAMVAFSNATA
+1574 AIGEAMTAFSNATTD
-1588 GVNSE
+1588 VNSE
-1593 QVTASAEA
+1593 QIKASAEA
-1601 AASLA
+1601 AASLT
-1606 EVFKSLPKEGGWFQ
+1606 EVLKSLPKEGGWWQ
-1620 TVFGEQDLSG
+1620 TVFGGQDLSG
-1630 FSAKLEDFGN
+1630 FSSKLEDFGN
-1640 ALTSYGNSVADL
+1640 ALTSYGNSVAEL

-1665 SLVGIL
+1665 SLVEVL
-1671 KTLPNSG
+1671 KSLPNSG
-1678 GTLQTFLGSKDME
+1678 GTLQEFLGNKDMA
-1691 SFSNDL
+1691 SFSNDI
-1697 SGFGTALVNYGNSV
+1697 SGFGTALVSYGESV
-1711 ANLKVSAIKD
+1711 TDLKVDAIKN
-1721 SVPAAEGLAD
+1721 SVPAAEALAD
-1731 FMKALPSSGGT
+1731 FVKALPSSGGA
-1742 WQKVFGNKNASNF
+1742 WQKVFGNKNASDFSNR
-1755 GGQLETFGTSMKNLS
+1755 LEALGTSMKNLS
-1770 DTLSGVK
+1770 NTLSEVE
-1777 FSYYDSAATALN
+1777 FSYYDSAAAALN
-1789 TITEAVTNFDVGS
+1789 SITEAVANFNVGS
-1802 LNYIVTSI
+1802 LNSIVTSI
-1810 GGLGAR
+1810 GGLGTQ
-1816 ASTAFTTNVEQSTI
+1816 ASTAFTTNVEQSAI

-1839 KAVSSVRSC
+1839 KAVSSARSG
-1848 MSKFYSAGSYLVTG
+1848 MSKFYDAGRYLVAG
-1862 FVNGIRD
+1862 FANGIRD
-1869 NIYRA
+1869 NIYLA
-1874 QLAAIKMANDTEL
+1874 QRAAIALADNTES
-1887 AARSELDI
+1887 AARSRLRI

-1921 YLGIRAVEGMSD
+1921 YLGTRAAESMSND
-1933 NAIDATS
+1933 AIDSAS
-1940 KVLSS
+1940 KVLSNV
-1945 ITAVLTDDVNS
+1945 TAALTDDVNT

-1969 ESSSDAISNMLAI
+1969 ERSSDAINSMLAM

-1990 NVRSISAMMNRNQ
+1990 NVHSISAMMNRNQ
-2003 NGANDDIVSA
+2003 NGVNDDVVSA
-2013 INDLGKTIGKAS
+2013 IKDLGKTIGKAS

-2037 SGSEVSEAIQTLIRA
+2037 SGSEVSDAIQTLIRA

>member
-47 ENVNSAAK
+47 ENVNSTAK
-55 NASGIESLAA
+55 NTSGIESLAA

-133 AVAAVMKNVSDAV
+133 AVAAVMQNVSDAV

-164 ASGMKAGDEMFS
+164 ASGMKAGDQMFS

-203 GQGRMMGDQLLQLSG
+203 GQGRIMGDQLLQLSG
-218 RGMNAAATLANYL
+218 RGMNAAATLASYL
-231 TKVGDGTKY
+231 TKIGDGTKY

-255 FNTFA
+255 FDTFA

-346 LEKLNIK
+346 LEKLDIK

-367 TKDFNS
+367 TKAFNS

-476 AKETGKPISEL
+476 AKDTGKPISEL

-492 TPTKKGLFLD
+492 TPTKKDLFLD

-521 WNSVFSPK
+521 WNDVFSPK
-529 NLSDGVYKAVENLHA
+529 SLSDGVYKAVENLHA

-559 QRTFSGLFSAL
+559 RRTFSGLFSAL

-631 TNAQK
+631 ANAQK

-642 DWVKA
+642 DWIKA
-647 FTELPV
+647 FIELPV

-682 IADFIDNWKDL
+682 IADFIDRWKDL

-729 NKIKGLKTSMKT
+729 NKVKGLKTSMKT

-750 DGFKTSLFKLAEEA
+750 DGFKTSLFNLAEEV
-764 RSKIHMG
+764 RSKVRIG

-800 AGVTSVVKGLAGIE
+800 AGVTSVVEGLAGIE
-814 RSISKYID
+814 ESISKYID
-822 AKTFIDRSKAINV
+822 AKTFIDRAKAINV
-835 LATAIVKLAI
+835 LSSAVVKLAI

-856 INDINQNGELSMPLL
+856 INDINQNGELSTPLL
-871 TLIGLMGTLALLA
+871 TLIGLMGMLALLA

-905 GGAITLLA
+905 GGAIALLA
-913 LSLKTLDGLSDDIET
+913 LALKTMDGLSSDDKT
-928 TCKKA
+928 YKNA
-933 VVLFGLMLVLGL
+933 VVLIALIGVLGV
-945 VAMALGKYVPE
+945 VAVALGKRVPQL
-956 FSKGSI
+956 SKGSI
-962 ALIAFSASIYILAKA
+962 AIIAFAAAIYILAKA
-977 LKVISKIDMRGLGR
+977 LKSISKIDKDSLNR
-991 SFATIAG
+991 SFETLVG
-998 LIVVLGIAARGLKGI
+998 LILALSIAAQGLKGL
-1013 SFSGGVALIAMVIA
+1013 SFSGGVGLIAMVIA
-1027 LKILMSALD
+1027 LKLLMSALD

-1041 DGTRIAENL
+1041 DGNKIAENL

-1057 WILAALMA
+1057 GILAALMA
-1065 ITNLAGVNAA
+1065 ITNLAGTNAA
-1075 KGGIGML
+1075 TGGIGML
-1082 ALAGAMYTMVK
+1082 ALAAAMYTMVK
-1093 VIKAMAEISQDDLKR
+1093 AVKAMAEISQDDLKR
-1108 IKPILI
+1108 ITPILI

-1119 FGVLIVVSNLA
+1119 FGVLIAVSNLA
-1130 GQFAHRAGMMLMMA
+1130 GQFAHRAGMMLLMA

-1153 VIVVLKNMSPDGLWR
+1153 VIVVLKNMSPDGLWK

-1186 THLAKNCKSTLVLLT
+1186 THLAKDCKSTLVLLT

-1222 DAAKSALASII
+1222 DAAKSALASVI

-1241 ATGMFKDEDLA
+1241 VTGMFKGEDLA

-1265 GILATI
+1265 GILAAI

-1279 PDQALPCAQALAT
+1279 PDQALPCAQALAV

-1298 TSLFILSIAGKDAD
+1298 ASLFILSIAGKDAD
-1312 EAMKA
+1312 EAMAA
-1317 AYKMTGVVAILG
+1317 AYKMTGVVLILG
-1329 ATLIVM
+1329 AILTAM
-1335 SALNVSNA
+1335 SALNASNA
-1343 VENATA
+1343 VENAKG

-1356 LSASMVIL
+1356 LSTSMVIL
-1364 FTFGG
+1364 STFGG
-1369 DVGKKAI
+1369 NVSGKAI
-1376 ISAYLMSGVLA
+1376 IAAYAMSGVLA

-1397 ALNVSNAM
+1397 ALNVSNAI
-1405 ENAKALSL
+1405 ENAAALSIL
-1413 LIVSLS
+1413 VVSLS
-1419 EACVLLG
+1419 TACVLLAFAG
-1426 VVGIFGKEAI
+1426 SLGAAAI
-1436 AGVGVLAALIVA
+1436 IGVGSLAALIVA

-1457 VLAQHQSSM
+1457 ALSQYQPSM

-1502 LPSIGTSL
+1502 LPSIATSL
-1510 SMFMVNLMPFI
+1510 SMFMVNLMPFV
-1521 TAGKTIGSDTSLL
+1521 TAGKMIGSDTSLL

-1553 SGITSLIGLGTS
+1553 SGLASIIGLGTS

-1574 AIGEAMVAFSNATA
+1574 AIGEAMTAFSNATT

-1593 QVTASAEA
+1593 QVKASAEA

-1606 EVFKSLPKEGGWFQ
+1606 EVFNSLPKEGGWFQ

-1630 FSAKLEDFGN
+1630 FSSKLEDFGN

-1665 SLVGIL
+1665 SLVEVL
-1671 KTLPNSG
+1671 KSLPNSG
-1678 GTLQTFLGSKDME
+1678 GTLQKFLGNKDMT

-1697 SGFGTALVNYGNSV
+1697 SGFGTALVNYGESV
-1711 ANLKVSAIKD
+1711 TDLKVDAIKN
-1721 SVPAAEGLAD
+1721 SVPAAEALAD
-1731 FMKALPSSGGT
+1731 FMKALPSSGGA
-1742 WQKVFGNKNASNF
+1742 WQKVFGNKNASDFSN
-1755 GGQLETFGTSMKNLS
+1755 QLKAFGTSMKNLS
-1770 DTLSGVK
+1770 DTLSGVE

-1789 TITEAVTNFDVGS
+1789 SITNAVASFDVS
-1802 LNYIVTSI
+1802 HLNSIVTSV
-1810 GGLGAR
+1810 GALGTR
-1816 ASTAFTTNVEQSTI
+1816 ASTTFTTNVENSTI

-1839 KAVSSVRSC
+1839 KAVSSARSG
-1848 MSKFYSAGSYLVTG
+1848 MSKFYDAGRYLVAG
-1862 FVNGIRD
+1862 FANGIRD
-1869 NIYRA
+1869 NIYLA
-1874 QLAAIKMANDTEL
+1874 QRAAIALADNTES
-1887 AARSELDI
+1887 AARSRLRI

-1921 YLGIRAVEGMSD
+1921 YLGARAVESMSN
-1933 NAIDATS
+1933 NAIDSAS
-1940 KVLSS
+1940 KVLSN
-1945 ITAVLTDDVNS
+1945 INAVLTDDVNT

-1969 ESSSDAISNMLAI
+1969 ENSSDAISSMLAM

-1990 NVRSISAMMNRNQ
+1990 NVHSISAMMNRNQ
-2003 NGANDDIVSA
+2003 NGANDDVVSA
-2013 INDLGKTIGKAS
+2013 IKDLGKTIGKTS

-2037 SGSEVSEAIQTLIRA
+2037 SGSEVSEAIQTLIHA

>member
-55 NASGIESLAA
+55 NTSGIESLAA

-133 AVAAVMKNVSDAV
+133 AVAAVMQNVSDAV

-203 GQGRMMGDQLLQLSG
+203 GQGRIMGDQLLQLSA
-218 RGMNAAATLANYL
+218 RGMNAAATLASYL
-231 TKVGDGTKY
+231 TKIDDGTEY

-255 FNTFA
+255 FDIFA

-329 EWTTKTIG
+329 EWATKTIG

-346 LEKLNIK
+346 LEKLDIK

-367 TKDFNS
+367 TKAFNS

-393 RVIRGEFGNGA
+393 RVVRGEFGNGA

-529 NLSDGVYKAVENLHA
+529 NLSDAVYKAVENLHA

-559 QRTFSGLFSAL
+559 RRTFSGLFSVL
-570 SVVKNF
+570 SVIKNF
-576 VGGTVAVVL
+576 VGGTVAIVL
-585 RVVSKLLSSLHISL
+585 RVVSKLLSSLHIGI

-631 TNAQK
+631 ANAQK

-664 IVNAFNATKEV
+664 VVNAFNATKEV

-682 IADFIDNWKDL
+682 IADFIDNWKDI

-729 NKIKGLKTSMKT
+729 NKVKGLKTSMKT

-792 LEMLEGPL
+792 LEMLEGPI
-800 AGVTSVVKGLAGIE
+800 AGVTSVLKGFAGIE
-814 RSISKYID
+814 KSISKYID
-822 AKTFIDRSKAINV
+822 SKTLIDRYKAINI

-871 TLIGLMGTLALLA
+871 TLIGLMGMLALLA

-898 SGIMFSI
+898 SSIMFSI
-905 GGAITLLA
+905 GGAIALLA
-913 LSLKTLDGLSDDIET
+913 LALKTMDGLSSDDKT
-928 TCKKA
+928 YKNA
-933 VVLFGLMLVLGL
+933 VVLIALIGVLGV
-945 VAMALGKYVPE
+945 VAVALGERVPQL
-956 FSKGSI
+956 SKGSI
-962 ALIAFSASIYILAKA
+962 AIIAFAAAVYVLAKA
-977 LKVISKIDMRGLGR
+977 LKSISKIDKNSLNR
-991 SFATIAG
+991 SFAALVG
-998 LIVVLGIAARGLKGI
+998 LILALSIAAQGLKGL
-1013 SFSGGVALIAMVIA
+1013 SFSGGVGLIAMAIA
-1027 LKILMSALD
+1027 LKALMSVLD

-1041 DGTRIAENL
+1041 DGIRIAENL
-1050 LTIIGIL
+1050 ITIIGIL

-1065 ITNLAGVNAA
+1065 ITNLAGANAA

-1093 VIKAMAEISQDDLKR
+1093 AIKAMAEISPDDLKR
-1108 IKPILI
+1108 MTPILI

-1119 FGVLIVVSNLA
+1119 FGVLIAVSNLA
-1130 GQFAHRAGMMLMMA
+1130 GQFAHRAGMMLLMA
-1144 AGSLLILTG
+1144 AGSLLILTS
-1153 VIVVLKNMSPDGLWR
+1153 VIVILKNMSPDGLWR

-1177 AMFAGLIAV
+1177 AMFAGLIAA
-1186 THLAKNCKSTLVLLT
+1186 THLAKDCKPTLVLLT
-1201 VTIAMMTVALMTLAH
+1201 VAIAMMTVALMTLAH

-1241 ATGMFKDEDLA
+1241 ATGMFKGEDLA
-1252 KKFGGLMSLVLVT
+1252 KKFGGLISLVIVT

-1279 PDQALPCAQALAT
+1279 PDQALPCAKALAT

-1298 TSLFILSIAGKDAD
+1298 TSLFILSIAGKDAN
-1312 EAMKA
+1312 EALGA
-1317 AYKMTGVVAILG
+1317 AYKMIGVVLILG
-1329 ATLIVM
+1329 TILTVM
-1335 SALNVSNA
+1335 SAINVSNA
-1343 VENATA
+1343 VENAKG

-1364 FTFGG
+1364 STFGG
-1369 DVGKKAI
+1369 DVSKEAIKA
-1376 ISAYLMSGVLA
+1376 AVGMSVVLA
-1387 ILGLVLAEMT
+1387 LLGLVLAEMT
-1397 ALNVSNAM
+1397 ALNVSNAI

-1413 LIVSLS
+1413 LVVSLS
-1419 EACVLLG
+1419 AACVLLSF
-1426 VVGIFGKEAI
+1426 VGSLGAAAI
-1436 AGVGVLAALIVA
+1436 IGVGSLAALIVA

-1457 VLAQHQSSM
+1457 ALAKHQSSM

-1476 LGKIGEGLGNFIGS
+1476 LGKIGEGLGNLIGS

-1510 SMFMVNLMPFI
+1510 SMFMTNLIPFV
-1521 TAGKTIGSDTSLL
+1521 TAGKMIGSDTSLL

-1574 AIGEAMVAFSNATA
+1574 AIGEAMVAFSNATT

-1593 QVTASAEA
+1593 QVKASAEA

-1606 EVFKSLPKEGGWFQ
+1606 DALSSLPKEGGWFKSA
-1620 TVFGEQDLSG
+1620 FGEQDLSG
-1630 FSAKLEDFGN
+1630 LSTNLAKFGT
-1640 ALTSYGNSVADL
+1640 ALSCYGNSVANL
-1652 KVDAINNSVPAAN
+1652 NTTAIEDSVPSVN
-1665 SLVGIL
+1665 SLVDIL
-1671 KTLPNSG
+1671 KSLPNSG
-1678 GTLQTFLGSKDME
+1678 GTLQKFLGNKDMG
-1691 SFSNDL
+1691 SFSTEL
-1697 SGFGTALVNYGNSV
+1697 SGFGDALVKYGNSV
-1711 ANLKVSAIKD
+1711 ANLKVKAIED
-1721 SVPAAEGLAD
+1721 SVPAAEGLAE
-1731 FMKALPSSGGT
+1731 FMNALPSSDGT
-1742 WQKVFGNKNASNF
+1742 WQKVFGKKNASNF
-1755 GGQLETFGTSMKNLS
+1755 SGQLEAFGTSMKNLS
-1770 DTLSGVK
+1770 DTLSGVE

-1789 TITEAVTNFDVGS
+1789 TITDAVTNFDVGS
-1802 LNYIVTSI
+1802 LNSIVTSI
-1810 GGLGAR
+1810 GSLGTKS
-1816 ASTAFTTNVEQSTI
+1816 STAFTTNVEQSAI
-1830 KNAFDAPLN
+1830 KNAFDSPLN
-1839 KAVSSVRSC
+1839 KAVSSVRSY
-1848 MSKFYSAGSYLVTG
+1848 MSKFYSAGGYLVTG
-1862 FVNGIRD
+1862 FANGIRD
-1869 NIYRA
+1869 NIYLA
-1874 QLAAIKMANDTEL
+1874 QLAAIDLADNTES
-1887 AARSELDI
+1887 AARFRLLI

-1921 YLGIRAVEGMSD
+1921 YLGTRAVEGMSND
-1933 NAIDATS
+1933 AIDSAS
-1940 KVLSS
+1940 KVLSN
-1945 ITAVLTDDVNS
+1945 INAVLTDDVNT
-1956 QPTIRPIVDLSNV
+1956 QPTIRPVVDLSNV

-2003 NGANDDIVSA
+2003 NGANDDVVSA
-2013 INDLGKTIGKAS
+2013 IKDLGKTIGKAS

>member
-55 NASGIESLAA
+55 NTSGIESLAA

-97 KTVGFV
+97 KTVSFV
-103 TNGII
+103 TGGII

-203 GQGRMMGDQLLQLSG
+203 GQGRMMGDQLLQLSS
-218 RGMNAAATLANYL
+218 RGMNAAATLASYL
-231 TKVGDGTKY
+231 TKIGDGTKY

-255 FNTFA
+255 FDTFA

-367 TKDFNS
+367 TKAFNS

-502 AIQNGLKGLSK
+502 AIQNSLKGLSK

-631 TNAQK
+631 TNTQK

-653 VQKTVTSVKTA
+653 AQKTVTSVKTA
-664 IVNAFNATKEV
+664 IVNAFNTTKEL
-675 FSDGKKR
+675 FSDGKNR

-792 LEMLEGPL
+792 LEMLEGPI

-814 RSISKYID
+814 RSVSKYID

-871 TLIGLMGTLALLA
+871 TLIGLMGMLALLA

-905 GGAITLLA
+905 GGAIALLA
-913 LSLKTLDGLSDDIET
+913 LALKTMDGLSSDDKT
-928 TCKKA
+928 YKNA
-933 VVLFGLMLVLGL
+933 VVLIALIGVLGV
-945 VAMALGKYVPE
+945 VAVALGERVPQL
-956 FSKGSI
+956 SKGSI
-962 ALIAFSASIYILAKA
+962 AIIAFAAGVYVLAKA
-977 LKVISKIDMRGLGR
+977 LKSISKIDKDNLNR
-991 SFATIAG
+991 SFATLVG
-998 LIVVLGIAARGLKGI
+998 LILALSIAAQGLKGL
-1013 SFSGGVALIAMVIA
+1013 SFSGGVGLIAMVIA
-1027 LKILMSALD
+1027 LKVLMSALD

-1041 DGTRIAENL
+1041 DGNRIAENL

-1057 WILAALMA
+1057 GILAALMA
-1065 ITNLAGVNAA
+1065 ITNLAGTNAA
-1075 KGGIGML
+1075 TGGIGML
-1082 ALAGAMYTMVK
+1082 ALATAMYTMVK
-1093 VIKAMAEISQDDLKR
+1093 VVKAMAEISPDDLKR
-1108 IKPILI
+1108 ITPILI

-1119 FGVLIVVSNLA
+1119 FGVLIAVSNLA
-1130 GQFAHRAGMMLMMA
+1130 GQFAHRAGMMLLMA

-1201 VTIAMMTVALMTLAH
+1201 VAIAMMTVALMTLAH

-1241 ATGMFKDEDLA
+1241 ATGMFKGEDLA

-1312 EAMKA
+1312 EAMTA
-1317 AYKMTGVVAILG
+1317 AYKMTGVVSILG
-1329 ATLIVM
+1329 VILIVM

-1343 VENATA
+1343 VENAKG

-1356 LSASMVIL
+1356 LSTSMAIL

-1426 VVGIFGKEAI
+1426 VVGIFGKKAI

-1457 VLAQHQSSM
+1457 ALAQYQPSM

-1476 LGKIGEGLGNFIGS
+1476 LGKIGEGIGNFIGS

-1510 SMFMVNLMPFI
+1510 SMFMVNLMPFV
-1521 TAGKTIGSDTSLL
+1521 TAGKMIGSDTSLL
-1534 DGIVAI
+1534 DGIAAI

-1553 SGITSLIGLGTS
+1553 SGIASLIGLGTS

-1574 AIGEAMVAFSNATA
+1574 AIGEAMVAFSNATT

-1593 QVTASAEA
+1593 QIKASAEA

-1606 EVFKSLPKEGGWFQ
+1606 EVFNSLPKEGGWFQ

-1630 FSAKLEDFGN
+1630 FSSKLEGFGN
-1640 ALTSYGNSVADL
+1640 ALTSYGNSVANL
-1652 KVDAINNSVPAAN
+1652 NVSAINNSVPAAN
-1665 SLVGIL
+1665 SLVDIL
-1671 KTLPNSG
+1671 KSLPNSG
-1678 GTLQTFLGSKDME
+1678 GKLQIVLGNKDME

-1697 SGFGTALVNYGNSV
+1697 SGLGTALVNYGNSV
-1711 ANLKVSAIKD
+1711 ANLNAKAIKD
-1721 SVPAAEGLAD
+1721 SVPAAEGLAE
-1731 FMKALPSSGGT
+1731 FMKALPSSDGT
-1742 WQKVFGNKNASNF
+1742 WQKVFGKKNASNF
-1755 GGQLETFGTSMKNLS
+1755 GGQLEAFGTSMKNLS
-1770 DTLSGVK
+1770 DTLSEVE
-1777 FSYYDSAATALN
+1777 FSYYDSAAAALN
-1789 TITEAVTNFDVGS
+1789 HITEAVTNFDIRS
-1802 LNYIVTSI
+1802 LNSIVTSI
-1810 GGLGAR
+1810 GSLGTK
-1816 ASTAFTTNVEQSTI
+1816 ASTSFTTNVEQSTI

-1839 KAVSSVRSC
+1839 KAVSSVRSY

-1862 FVNGIRD
+1862 FANGIRD

-1874 QLAAIKMANDTEL
+1874 QRAAIDMSSSTEL
-1887 AARSELDI
+1887 AARSRLHI

-1921 YLGIRAVEGMSD
+1921 YLGTRAVESMSND
-1933 NAIDATS
+1933 AIDSAS
-1940 KVLSS
+1940 KVLSN
-1945 ITAVLTDDVNS
+1945 INAVLTNDVNA
-1956 QPTIRPIVDLSNV
+1956 QPMIRPVVDLSNV
-1969 ESSSDAISNMLAI
+1969 ESSSDAISNMLSM

-1990 NVRSISAMMNRNQ
+1990 NVSSISAMMNRNQ
-2003 NGANDDIVSA
+2003 NGANDDVVSA
-2013 INDLGKTIGKAS
+2013 IKDLGKTIGKAS

>member
-55 NASGIESLAA
+55 NTSGIESLAA

-103 TNGII
+103 TGGVI

-133 AVAAVMKNVSDAV
+133 AVAAVMQNVSDAV

-164 ASGMKAGDEMFS
+164 ASGMKAGDQMFS

-218 RGMNAAATLANYL
+218 RGMNAAATLASYL
-231 TKVGDGTKY
+231 TKIGDGTKY

-255 FNTFA
+255 FDTFA

-346 LEKLNIK
+346 LEKLDIK

-367 TKDFNS
+367 TKAFNS

-476 AKETGKPISEL
+476 AKDTGKPISEL

-492 TPTKKGLFLD
+492 TPTKKDLFLD

-529 NLSDGVYKAVENLHA
+529 SLSDGVYKAVENLHA

-559 QRTFSGLFSAL
+559 RRTFSGLFSAL
-570 SVVKNF
+570 SVIKNF
-576 VGGTVAVVL
+576 VGGTVAIVL
-585 RVVSKLLSSLHISL
+585 RVVSKLLSSLYISL

-631 TNAQK
+631 ANAQK

-647 FTELPV
+647 FIELPV

-664 IVNAFNATKEV
+664 IVNAFNATKEA

-682 IADFIDNWKDL
+682 IADFIDRWKDL

-729 NKIKGLKTSMKT
+729 NKVKGLKTSMKT

-750 DGFKTSLFKLAEEA
+750 DGFKTSLFNLAEEV

-800 AGVTSVVKGLAGIE
+800 AGVTSVVKGLARIE
-814 RSISKYID
+814 KSISKYID

-856 INDINQNGELSMPLL
+856 INEINQNGELSMPLL
-871 TLIGLMGTLALLA
+871 TLIGLMGMLALLA

-905 GGAITLLA
+905 GGAIALLA
-913 LSLKTLDGLSDDIET
+913 LALKTMDGLSSDDKT
-928 TCKKA
+928 YKNA
-933 VVLFGLMLVLGL
+933 VVLIALIGVLGV
-945 VAMALGKYVPE
+945 VAVALGERVPQL
-956 FSKGSI
+956 SKGSI
-962 ALIAFSASIYILAKA
+962 AIIAFAAAVYILAKA
-977 LKVISKIDMRGLGR
+977 LKSISKIDKDSLNR
-991 SFATIAG
+991 SFATLVG
-998 LIVVLGIAARGLKGI
+998 LILALSIAAQRLKGL
-1013 SFSGGVALIAMVIA
+1013 SFSGGVGLIAMVIA
-1027 LKILMSALD
+1027 LKLLMSALD

-1041 DGTRIAENL
+1041 DGNKIAENL
-1050 LTIIGIL
+1050 HTIISIL
-1057 WILAALMA
+1057 GILAALMA
-1065 ITNLAGVNAA
+1065 ITNLAGTNAA
-1075 KGGIGML
+1075 TGGIGML
-1082 ALAGAMYTMVK
+1082 ALAAAMYTMVK
-1093 VIKAMAEISQDDLKR
+1093 AVKAIAEISQDDLKR
-1108 IKPILI
+1108 ITPILI

-1119 FGVLIVVSNLA
+1119 FGVLIAVSNLA
-1130 GQFAHRAGMMLMMA
+1130 GQFAHRAGMMLLMA

-1153 VIVVLKNMSPDGLWR
+1153 VIVVLKNMSPDGLWK

-1186 THLAKNCKSTLVLLT
+1186 THLAKDCKSTLVLLT

-1222 DAAKSALASII
+1222 DAAKSALASVI

-1241 ATGMFKDEDLA
+1241 VTGMFKGKDLA

-1265 GILATI
+1265 GILAAI
-1271 IVGMAKLS
+1271 IVGMAKLP
-1279 PDQALPCAQALAT
+1279 PDQALPCAQALAV

-1298 TSLFILSIAGKDAD
+1298 ASLFILSIAGKDAD
-1312 EAMKA
+1312 EAMAA
-1317 AYKMTGVVAILG
+1317 AYKMTGVVLILG
-1329 ATLIVM
+1329 AILTAM
-1335 SALNVSNA
+1335 SALNASNA
-1343 VENATA
+1343 VENAKG

-1356 LSASMVIL
+1356 LSTSMVIL
-1364 FTFGG
+1364 STFGG
-1369 DVGKKAI
+1369 DVSGKAI
-1376 ISAYLMSGVLA
+1376 IAAYAMSGVLA

-1397 ALNVSNAM
+1397 ALNVSNAI
-1405 ENAKALSL
+1405 ENAAALSIL
-1413 LIVSLS
+1413 VVSLS
-1419 EACVLLG
+1419 TACVLLAFAG
-1426 VVGIFGKEAI
+1426 SLGAAAI
-1436 AGVGVLAALIVA
+1436 IGVGSLAALIVA

-1457 VLAQHQSSM
+1457 ALSQYQPSM
-1466 DEFLDHGIVT
+1466 DEFLDHGIVI

-1502 LPSIGTSL
+1502 LPSIATSL
-1510 SMFMVNLMPFI
+1510 SMFMVNLMPFV
-1521 TAGKTIGSDTSLL
+1521 TAGKMIGSDTSLL

-1553 SGITSLIGLGTS
+1553 SGIASLIGLGTS

-1574 AIGEAMVAFSNATA
+1574 AIGEAMVAFSNATT

-1593 QVTASAEA
+1593 RIKASAEA

-1606 EVFKSLPKEGGWFQ
+1606 EVFNSLPKEGGWFQ
-1620 TVFGEQDLSG
+1620 TVFGEQNLSG
-1630 FSAKLEDFGN
+1630 FSSKLEDFGN
-1640 ALTSYGNSVADL
+1640 ALASYGNSVAEL

-1665 SLVGIL
+1665 SLVEVL
-1671 KTLPNSG
+1671 KSLPNSG
-1678 GTLQTFLGSKDME
+1678 GTLQKFLGNKDMT
-1691 SFSNDL
+1691 SFSNDI
-1697 SGFGTALVNYGNSV
+1697 SGFGTALVNYGESV
-1711 ANLKVSAIKD
+1711 TDLKVDAIKN
-1721 SVPAAEGLAD
+1721 SVPAAEALAD
-1731 FMKALPSSGGT
+1731 FVKALPRSGGA
-1742 WQKVFGNKNASNF
+1742 WQKVFGSKNASDFSN
-1755 GGQLETFGTSMKNLS
+1755 QLKALGTSMKNLS
-1770 DTLSGVK
+1770 NTLSEVE

-1789 TITEAVTNFDVGS
+1789 SITEAVANFNVSS
-1802 LNYIVTSI
+1802 LNSIVTSI
-1810 GGLGAR
+1810 GGLGTR
-1816 ASTAFTTNVEQSTI
+1816 ASTAFTTNVENSTI

-1839 KAVSSVRSC
+1839 KAVSSARGS
-1848 MSKFYSAGSYLVTG
+1848 MSKFYSAGRYLVAG
-1862 FVNGIRD
+1862 FANGIRD
-1869 NIYRA
+1869 NIYLA
-1874 QLAAIKMANDTEL
+1874 QRAAIALADNTES
-1887 AARSELDI
+1887 AARSRLHI

-1921 YLGIRAVEGMSD
+1921 YLGARAVESMSND
-1933 NAIDATS
+1933 AIGSAS
-1940 KVLSS
+1940 KVLSNV
-1945 ITAVLTDDVNS
+1945 TAALTDDVNT

-1969 ESSSDAISNMLAI
+1969 ENSSDAISNMLAM

-1990 NVRSISAMMNRNQ
+1990 NVHSISAMMNRNQ
-2003 NGANDDIVSA
+2003 NGANDDVVSA
-2013 INDLGKTIGKAS
+2013 IKDLGKTIGKAS

-2037 SGSEVSEAIQTLIRA
+2037 SGSEVSDAIQTLIRA

>member
-55 NASGIESLAA
+55 NTSGIESLAA

-133 AVAAVMKNVSDAV
+133 AVAAVMQNVSDAV

-203 GQGRMMGDQLLQLSG
+203 GQGRLMGDQLLQLSV

-231 TKVGDGTKY
+231 TKVGDGTEY

-247 MVSKGQIS
+247 LVSKGQIS
-255 FNTFA
+255 FDIFA

-346 LEKLNIK
+346 LEKLDIK

-367 TKDFNS
+367 TKAFNS

-476 AKETGKPISEL
+476 AKDTGKPISEL

-559 QRTFSGLFSAL
+559 QRAFSGLFSAL

-576 VGGTVAVVL
+576 VGGTVAIVL
-585 RVVSKLLSSLHISL
+585 RVVSKLLSSLHIGI

-631 TNAQK
+631 ANAQK

-664 IVNAFNATKEV
+664 VVNAFNATKEV

-741 ELKSATNIL
+741 ELKSATSIL

-800 AGVTSVVKGLAGIE
+800 AGITSVVKGFAGIE
-814 RSISKYID
+814 KSISKYID

-871 TLIGLMGTLALLA
+871 TLIGLMGMLSLLA
-884 YAVSKVNFSGIAKI
+884 YAVSKVNFSGVAKI

-905 GGAITLLA
+905 GGAIALLA
-913 LSLKTLDGLSDDIET
+913 LALKTMDGLSSDDKT
-928 TCKKA
+928 YKNA
-933 VVLFGLMLVLGL
+933 VVLIALIGVLGV
-945 VAMALGKYVPE
+945 VAVALGERVPQL
-956 FSKGSI
+956 SKGSI
-962 ALIAFSASIYILAKA
+962 AIIAFASAVYILAKA
-977 LKVISKIDMRGLGR
+977 LKSIGKIDKNSLNR
-991 SFATIAG
+991 SFATLVG
-998 LIVVLGIAARGLKGI
+998 LILALSIAAQGLKGL
-1013 SFSGGVALIAMVIA
+1013 SFSGGVGLIAMAIA
-1027 LKILMSALD
+1027 LKVLMSVLD

-1041 DGTRIAENL
+1041 DGNRIAESL

-1057 WILAALMA
+1057 YILAALMA
-1065 ITNLAGVNAA
+1065 ITNLAGTNAA
-1075 KGGIGML
+1075 KGGIGTL
-1082 ALAGAMYTMVK
+1082 ALAAAMYIMVK
-1093 VIKAMAEISQDDLKR
+1093 AIKAVAEISPDDLKR
-1108 IKPILI
+1108 MTPILI

-1119 FGVLIVVSNLA
+1119 FGVLIAVSNLA

-1241 ATGMFKDEDLA
+1241 ATGMFKGEDLA

-1279 PDQALPCAQALAT
+1279 PDQALPCAQALST

-1298 TSLFILSIAGKDAD
+1298 ASLFILSIAGKDAD
-1312 EAMKA
+1312 EAMAA
-1317 AYKMTGVVAILG
+1317 AYKMTGVVSILG
-1329 ATLIVM
+1329 VILIVM

-1343 VENATA
+1343 VENAKG

-1356 LSASMVIL
+1356 LSTSMVIL
-1364 FTFGG
+1364 STFGG
-1369 DVGKKAI
+1369 NASGKAI
-1376 ISAYLMSGVLA
+1376 IAAYAMSGVLA

-1397 ALNVSNAM
+1397 ALNISNAIK
-1405 ENAKALSL
+1405 NSAALSIL
-1413 LIVSLS
+1413 VVSLS
-1419 EACVLLG
+1419 APCVLLSF
-1426 VVGIFGKEAI
+1426 VGSLGAAAI
-1436 AGVGVLAALIVA
+1436 IGVGSLAALIIA

-1457 VLAQHQSSM
+1457 ALAQYQPSM

-1502 LPSIGTSL
+1502 LPSIATSL
-1510 SMFMVNLMPFI
+1510 SMFMVNLMPFV
-1521 TAGKTIGSDTSLL
+1521 TAGKMIGSDTSLL

-1553 SGITSLIGLGTS
+1553 SGIASLIGLGTS

-1574 AIGEAMVAFSNATA
+1574 AIGEAMVAFSNATT

-1606 EVFKSLPKEGGWFQ
+1606 EVFNSLPKEGGWFQ

-1630 FSAKLEDFGN
+1630 FSDKLENFGN
-1640 ALTSYGNSVADL
+1640 ALTSYGNSVANL
-1652 KVDAINNSVPAAN
+1652 NVSAINNSVPAAN
-1665 SLVGIL
+1665 SLVDIL
-1671 KTLPNSG
+1671 KSLPNSG
-1678 GTLQTFLGSKDME
+1678 GELQIVLGNKDME

-1755 GGQLETFGTSMKNLS
+1755 GGQLEAFGTSMKNLS
-1770 DTLSGVK
+1770 DTLSGVE

-1802 LNYIVTSI
+1802 LNSIVTSI
-1810 GGLGAR
+1810 GSLGTQ

-1839 KAVSSVRSC
+1839 KAVSSVRSY

-1862 FVNGIRD
+1862 FANGIRD

-1874 QLAAIKMANDTEL
+1874 QLAAIDMADDTET
-1887 AARSELDI
+1887 AARSKLHI
-1895 NSPSKV
+1895 YSPSRV
-1901 FRKIGAGVPEGF
+1901 FRKIGAWVPKGF

-1921 YLGIRAVEGMSD
+1921 YLGIRAVEGMSND
-1933 NAIDATS
+1933 AIDSAS
-1940 KVLSS
+1940 KVLSN
-1945 ITAVLTDDVNS
+1945 INAVLTDDVNT
-1956 QPTIRPIVDLSNV
+1956 QPMIRPIVDLSNV

-1982 DPTVSAFS
+1982 NPTVSAFS

-2003 NGANDDIVSA
+2003 NGANDDVVSA
-2013 INDLGKTIGKAS
+2013 IKDLGKTIGKAS

>member
-47 ENVNSAAK
+47 ENVNSTAK
-55 NASGIESLAA
+55 NTSGIESLAA

-133 AVAAVMKNVSDAV
+133 AVAAVMQNVSDAV

-164 ASGMKAGDEMFS
+164 ASGMKAGDQMFS

-218 RGMNAAATLANYL
+218 RGMNAAATLASYL
-231 TKVGDGTKY
+231 TKIGDGTKY

-255 FNTFA
+255 FDTFA

-346 LEKLNIK
+346 LEKLDIK

-367 TKDFNS
+367 TKAFNS
-373 AADAVGNAAQSLEH
+373 AADAVGNAARSLEH

-448 IGSLSDTELKSLGYT
+448 IGSLSDAELKSLGYT

-476 AKETGKPISEL
+476 AKDTGKPISEL

-492 TPTKKGLFLD
+492 TPTKKDLFLD

-521 WNSVFSPK
+521 WNDVFSPK
-529 NLSDGVYKAVENLHA
+529 SLSDGVYKAVENLHA

-559 QRTFSGLFSAL
+559 RRTFSGLFSAL
-570 SVVKNF
+570 SVIKNF
-576 VGGTVAVVL
+576 VGGTVAIVL

-599 LDVTAAVG
+599 LDVTASVG

-631 TNAQK
+631 ANAQK

-647 FTELPV
+647 FIELPV

-664 IVNAFNATKEV
+664 IVNAFNATKEA

-682 IADFIDNWKDL
+682 IADFIDRWKDL

-729 NKIKGLKTSMKT
+729 NKVKGLKTSMKT
-741 ELKSATNIL
+741 ELKSAANIL
-750 DGFKTSLFKLAEEA
+750 DGFKTSLFNLAEEV

-787 DIGKS
+787 GIGKS
-792 LEMLEGPL
+792 LEMLEGPI

-814 RSISKYID
+814 ESISKYID
-822 AKTFIDRSKAINV
+822 AKTFIDKAKAINV
-835 LATAIVKLAI
+835 LSSAVVKLAI

-856 INDINQNGELSMPLL
+856 INEINQNGELSTPLL
-871 TLIGLMGTLALLA
+871 TLIGLMGMLALLA

-905 GGAITLLA
+905 GGAIALLA
-913 LSLKTLDGLSDDIET
+913 LALKTMDGLSSDDKT
-928 TCKKA
+928 YKNA
-933 VVLFGLMLVLGL
+933 VVLIALIGVLGV
-945 VAMALGKYVPE
+945 VAVALGKRVPQL
-956 FSKGSI
+956 SKGSI
-962 ALIAFSASIYILAKA
+962 AIIAFAAAVYILAKA
-977 LKVISKIDMRGLGR
+977 LKSISKIDNDSLNR
-991 SFATIAG
+991 SFATLVG
-998 LIVVLGIAARGLKGI
+998 LILALSIAAQGLKGL
-1013 SFSGGVALIAMVIA
+1013 SFSGGVGLIAMVIA
-1027 LKILMSALD
+1027 LKLLMSALD

-1041 DGTRIAENL
+1041 DGNKIAENL

-1057 WILAALMA
+1057 GILAALMA
-1065 ITNLAGVNAA
+1065 ITNLAGTNAA
-1075 KGGIGML
+1075 TGGIGML
-1082 ALAGAMYTMVK
+1082 ALAAAMYTMVK
-1093 VIKAMAEISQDDLKR
+1093 VVKAMAEISQDDLKR
-1108 IKPILI
+1108 ITPILI

-1119 FGVLIVVSNLA
+1119 FGVLIAVSNLA
-1130 GQFAHRAGMMLMMA
+1130 GQFAHRAGMMLLMA

-1153 VIVVLKNMSPDGLWR
+1153 VIVVLKNMSPDGLWK

-1186 THLAKNCKSTLVLLT
+1186 THLAKDCKSTLVLLT

-1222 DAAKSALASII
+1222 DAAKSALASVI

-1241 ATGMFKDEDLA
+1241 VTGMFKGEDLA

-1265 GILATI
+1265 GLLAAI

-1279 PDQALPCAQALAT
+1279 PDQALPCAQALAV

-1298 TSLFILSIAGKDAD
+1298 ASLFILSIAGKDAD
-1312 EAMKA
+1312 EAMAA
-1317 AYKMTGVVAILG
+1317 AYKMTGVVLILG
-1329 ATLIVM
+1329 AILTAM
-1335 SALNVSNA
+1335 SALNASNA
-1343 VENATA
+1343 VENAKG

-1356 LSASMVIL
+1356 LSTSMVIL
-1364 FTFGG
+1364 STFGG
-1369 DVGKKAI
+1369 NVSGKAI
-1376 ISAYLMSGVLA
+1376 IAAYAMSGVLA

-1397 ALNVSNAM
+1397 ALNVSNAI
-1405 ENAKALSL
+1405 ENAAALSIL
-1413 LIVSLS
+1413 VVSLS
-1419 EACVLLG
+1419 TACVLLAFAG
-1426 VVGIFGKEAI
+1426 SLGAAAI
-1436 AGVGVLAALIVA
+1436 IGVGSLAALIVA

-1457 VLAQHQSSM
+1457 ALSQYQPSM

-1502 LPSIGTSL
+1502 LPSIATSL
-1510 SMFMVNLMPFI
+1510 SMFMVNLMPFV
-1521 TAGKTIGSDTSLL
+1521 TAGKMIGSDTSLL

-1553 SGITSLIGLGTS
+1553 SGIASLIGLGTS
-1565 FTGLSEKFT
+1565 FTGLSEKFK
-1574 AIGEAMVAFSNATA
+1574 AIGEAMTAFSNATTD
-1588 GVNSE
+1588 VNSE
-1593 QVTASAEA
+1593 QVRASAEA
-1601 AASLA
+1601 AASLT
-1606 EVFKSLPKEGGWFQ
+1606 EVLKSLPKEGGWWQ
-1620 TVFGEQDLSG
+1620 TVFGEKDLSG
-1630 FSAKLEDFGN
+1630 FSSKLEDFGN

-1665 SLVGIL
+1665 SLVEVL
-1671 KTLPNSG
+1671 KSLPNSG
-1678 GTLQTFLGSKDME
+1678 GTLQKFLGNKDMT
-1691 SFSNDL
+1691 SFSNDI
-1697 SGFGTALVNYGNSV
+1697 SGFGTALVNYGESV
-1711 ANLKVSAIKD
+1711 TDLKVDAIKN
-1721 SVPAAEGLAD
+1721 SVPAAEALAD
-1731 FMKALPSSGGT
+1731 FVKALPSSGGA
-1742 WQKVFGNKNASNF
+1742 WQKVFGNKNASDFSN
-1755 GGQLETFGTSMKNLS
+1755 QLEALGTSMKNLS
-1770 DTLSGVK
+1770 NTLSEVE

-1789 TITEAVTNFDVGS
+1789 SITEAVANFNVGS
-1802 LNYIVTSI
+1802 LNSIVTSI
-1810 GGLGAR
+1810 GGLGTQ
-1816 ASTAFTTNVEQSTI
+1816 ASTTFTTNVENSTI

-1839 KAVSSVRSC
+1839 KAVSSARSG
-1848 MSKFYSAGSYLVTG
+1848 MSKFYDAGRYLVAG
-1862 FVNGIRD
+1862 FANGIRD
-1869 NIYRA
+1869 NIYLA
-1874 QLAAIKMANDTEL
+1874 QRAAIALAYNTES
-1887 AARSELDI
+1887 AARSRLHI

-1921 YLGIRAVEGMSD
+1921 YLGARAVESMSND
-1933 NAIDATS
+1933 AIGSAS
-1940 KVLSS
+1940 KVLSNV
-1945 ITAVLTDDVNS
+1945 TAALTDDVNTQS
-1956 QPTIRPIVDLSNV
+1956 TIRPIVDLSNV
-1969 ESSSDAISNMLAI
+1969 ERSSDAINSMLAM

-1990 NVRSISAMMNRNQ
+1990 NVHSISAMMNRNQ
-2003 NGANDDIVSA
+2003 NGVNDDVVSA
-2013 INDLGKTIGKAS
+2013 IKDLGKTIGKAS

-2037 SGSEVSEAIQTLIRA
+2037 SGSEVSDAIQTLIRA